1 MDALIRRSFFVNM
14 NCWALSLRC
23 RFLFHAIE
31 ILILTYYESFV
42 LVSSQGHFPRL
53 ENVGAFKKVS
63 IVPTEATCG
72 LPERSSFCH
81 SSVAIESILSC
92 TQRFCV
98 QECPYR
104 SSPSSYKLLLSEG
117 LGTCITEDKR
127 DLHPGSFSNASSFIF
142 HNHKDCFST
151 PHSLRLAAS
160 FTLTVWLKPEQ
171 EGVMCVIEKAVDGQT
186 VFKLTISEKEA
197 VFYYRTVNG
206 LQPPIKVMTLGRIL
220 VKKWIHL
227 SVQVYH
233 SRISFFLDGWED
245 DNTPFD
251 SRILVGTV
259 ADTDADGTLQIG
271 QSFTGLEQFVGRMQD
286 FRFYPVA
293 LTNRDI
299 LEVFSGKFPHL
310 HTQSECRCPGSHPRV
325 HPLIQR
331 YCIPNGADDTTND
344 RVLRLDAEAHPLYYI
359 NDDDIGTTWISSVFA
374 NTADLDHGV
383 SITIDLQNGQY
394 QVFYIILQ
402 FFSPLPEAVRI
413 ERKKRNDLNWED
425 WQYFAKNC
433 SIFGVDNNGSLE
445 KPDSV
450 NCLQLHSFTPYS
462 RGNLTFSVLTPEPN
476 HRPGYNDFYNTPSL
490 KEFVKATQV
499 RIHLH
504 GQYHTNESWVD
515 FRHRYYGINEITV
528 SGRCN
533 CHGHADNCD
542 SAVEPYR
549 CLCIKESYTEGN
561 NCDRCLPLYNDKP
574 FRPGDQVHAY
584 NCRPCQ
590 CYSHAVSCH
599 YDLAMDTFPQEHY
612 RGSGGVC
619 DNCQHNTAGRNC
631 ELCKDFHY
639 RQAGADLSAIDVC
652 KPCDCYATGTKNKS
666 LQCDSIGGQC
676 HCKRHVSGRQCN
688 QCQEGFYNLQ
698 QSNPDGCSPCNCNT
712 SGTVNGDITCHQN
725 SGQCKC
731 KANVIG
737 LRCDSCNF
745 GFKALRYS
753 NEDGCELC
761 WCNSH
766 GSVNQFCNPVSGQCN
781 CKERVKGLH
790 CDTCMDNFYGLDVTG
805 CKACECNVAGSFSG
819 AVCDAKTGQCACKPN
834 IGGRQCDECL
844 DGYYKVQ
851 ENDSFICLPC
861 NCDKAG
867 TVIGSLLCDK
877 STGQCPC
884 KAGVTGLQCSQCMLH
899 TYNLSMSNLLG
910 CQHCDCDALGTLAGT
925 VCDHVSGQCVC
936 LPQRQGRRCNEC
948 KPGFY
953 SSTSSVTGCLP
964 CVCHTAGSVNQ
975 VCDKLT
981 GQCIC
986 QDASVTGQ
994 TCERCKELYFG
1005 FDSVTGRCQP
1015 CNCHSAGAISGT
1027 CHLVTGQCFCKQ
1039 FVTGLKCDNCVPDAS
1054 NLDVHNLFGCSKTPF
1069 QQPPP
1074 AGEVLNS
1081 SVISLLWS
1089 PPDSPNSNRLTYQ
1102 LYRDE
1107 AEIYTTEDYHPYS
1120 VQTFTDTMLS
1130 PYTFYSY
1137 YIHVSNVHGFTRSVS
1152 VTYRTKSGI
1161 PMGSLHLNPFFPVGD
1176 HSVSLHWTSLSNY
1189 SGPIEKY
1196 ILTCTGFVDL
1206 QPCGQYEGLGTS
1218 AIIGN
1223 LIPFTKYV
1231 FSVQAC
1237 TSGGCLKSQPVTVIT
1252 AQAPP
1257 EGLHPPLVETIS
1269 STELAVEWSPPE
1281 KPNGI
1286 VIRYELYMRKK
1297 LKPAGN
1303 ILPLEIRIFQSSG
1316 WLSPQPVMESPNEN
1330 ALAPP
1335 QTTTTVTD
1343 LEPFTEYEF
1352 SVLAVNM
1359 AGSIS
1364 SDWISGQTG
1373 EAAPVFMP
1381 SPSVFPLSPYSL
1393 NVSWEKPEDNL
1404 ARGEVMGYSI
1414 NLMTEQRF
1422 LPPFSQVLH
1431 IAEAHELSYV
1441 AMGLKPY
1448 RTYNFTVTLCNQ
1460 IGCVTSEP
1468 GMGQTLAAAPRKISA
1483 PRVEGI
1489 NSTMVKINWNEPE
1502 ELNGPSP
1509 IYQVER
1515 MDASL
1520 TTWSAEVMKGIRFPG
1535 NGYYKFA
1542 SSTLPANTYFTGIKV
1557 KFRTREP
1564 DGLIFFSASPGNQEE
1579 YIALQLRSGRPYF
1592 LFDPQG
1598 SAVAVTP
1605 TNDGGKEYNDNS
1617 WHQIIATRIQ
1627 ALGNITVDG
1636 QYTGFSLATSG
1647 SNMIGE
1653 NTGVF
1658 VGGLP
1663 QGYPIV
1669 RKDVGMKMIVQK
1681 GFVGCLSDIYLK
1693 KVHTPYENWE
1703 SLNWE
1708 DAEEQNN
1715 VCHIW
1720 EGCPVVLAEG
1730 AHFLG
1735 KGFLELHSGVFS
1747 GGLEFK
1753 ISFKFRT
1760 DQLNGLLLFVYN
1772 KDGPDY
1778 LAIELKSG
1786 MLNIFLKTG
1795 TVFTQVDL
1803 WLGLSYCDGKWNK
1816 VTVNKEGSVVSASVN
1831 ELREQMLEPGVQELN
1846 VNSPVYVGG
1855 IPPEIQNFYK
1865 ELALEQ
1871 GFGGCMKDVKFAQGA
1886 VVNLASVSSSAV
1898 RVNLDGCLSTDS
1910 AVNCR
1915 GNDSILVY
1923 QGKEQSIYES
1933 GLQPFTE
1940 YLYRV
1945 VASNEGG
1952 SLPSAWT
1959 RVRTRESVPQNVPT
1973 PSRVHSINGY
1983 NIEVTWDKPA
1993 GVIGVIEKYI
2003 LKAYEEDGPNV
2014 PVTSAEL
2021 ADTSMLTGILTG
2033 LHPFTN
2039 YTVTLTAC
2047 TLGGCTE
2054 SLHALN
2060 ISTPQ
2065 EAPEDVQSP
2074 TAISFPTSLLMSWS
2088 PPKTPN
2094 GIITQYALYMNG
2106 VPIYLGNGT
2115 KYVVKDLT
2123 VFTPHQF
2130 LLTACTLAGC
2140 TNSSQVT
2147 LFTAQLPPSHVD
2159 APVLTVLDPRT
2170 IYVQW
2175 KEPVA
2180 ANRILDR
2187 YMIYIAKNGQNFT
2200 KWNVIYNSTELFLD
2214 FTIHQLF
2221 PGTEYLIKLAAC
2233 TAGGCSISEASTA
2246 ITDESTPEGVPA
2258 PKAQSYSSDSFNI
2271 SWTKP
2276 EYPNGIITSYGL
2288 YMDGVLM
2295 QNSSQLNC
2303 YAYGLA
2309 PWSLHSF
2316 RVQACTAKGCALGPL
2331 TEARTME
2338 ASPQGTIDVF
2348 ATVDGSKEIQ
2358 LKWLSPNNPNGKL
2371 AYTVLV
2377 TGLFYADQA
2386 NANYSIVN
2394 GTRMLCSSNES
2405 HVWVPIKGLI
2415 PFSNYT
2421 VQVNASNSQGS
2432 LISDAITVVM
2442 PPGAPD
2448 GMMPPRLSSAT
2459 PTSLQV
2465 VWSTPVRNNAPGA
2478 PRYRLQMQRRHSAGD
2493 ILDLLS
2499 SPTASLQHLVIDL
2512 QPYTEYEM
2520 RVVAS
2525 NDYGDAYSNWTS
2537 MTTAEDKPGH
2547 LDPPLVL
2554 NVTAKAASITWQ
2566 HPLKPNGIVT
2576 HYNIYQNGQL
2586 YATVLG
2592 TRSDCIVEDL
2602 RPYTVYVFQVEG
2614 CTSKGCSLSPKTPEI
2629 LTLPA
2634 APEDIP
2640 APQLYSDTPASVV
2653 ISWQPPACPNGL
2665 VENVTVERR
2674 VKGTEQISTV
2684 VTLPLSQSMSYIDQS
2699 TALSPWQKF
2708 EYRVLMSTLHG
2719 GTNSSAWSEVTTKPS
2734 RPAGVQPPDAEVLG
2748 PDSVKVSWKPPLIQN
2763 GEILNYE
2770 IRMPDPRIVIPGDT
2784 SSTLSHLVT
2793 NLIPYTNYSVTVI
2806 ACSGGD
2812 GFLGGCTESL
2822 PTNVATASTV
2832 PQGVSPLS
2840 VTPVSESFIAISWQP
2855 PLRPNGPY
2863 LRYELLRRKIQQP
2876 LASNPPEDLNLW
2888 HNIYS
2893 GTQWFYEDKGLSRYT
2908 TYEYKLIVH
2917 NKVGYTSS
2925 EEVIAT
2931 TLAGLPEKGS
2941 ILIARAVNHTAVE
2954 VEWSKPTLQDLQGDV
2969 AYYTLFLNSTG
2980 DGRSLKIQADV
2991 NSIVIGDLQPNT
3003 DYEIYFEVFNG
3014 AHSINSDVVH
3024 VTTSDGEPEG
3034 MLPPEVVIINST
3046 AVHVIWTSPSN
3057 PNGVVTEY
3065 SIYVNNKQYKTG
3077 MNKPGSLLLADLS
3090 PFTVYDIEIEACTMY
3105 ACVRSNG
3112 TQITTVED
3120 EPKQLSAPIIHVI
3133 GSRSLQINWASPEQ
3147 PNGIILGYE
3156 LLRKAWQRCTP
3167 SKTPRSSKSNRM
3179 CISLECKKHEDIC
3192 GEVCYHPELKV
3203 CCNGILHDNKPGFQ
3217 CCEDKYIPF
3226 ILNSPGVCC
3235 GGQVHAVQP
3244 KHLCCGGY
3252 YTKVSVG
3259 EVCCPNEEQNRVSV
3273 GVGDSCCQG
3282 MPYSISGNQICCG
3295 GTLHDSF
3302 NQQCCG
3308 GEVISTD
3315 LVCCGDE
3322 EKGTAH
3328 RPVTGMF
3335 CCGQEYVNKSDT
3347 ICCSGSSGES
3357 LAHVRKNDQVP
3368 VKCCETELI
3377 PKSEECCNGVGYNP
3391 LKYVCSDKISAGMVM
3406 KVKEECKANILCPL
3420 SMEATAH
3427 CGKCDFDPR
3436 ENICVWIKGS
3446 QNGTEKEMKGVCP
3459 AEEETVYTGSP
3470 KQHSFTDLNLQPFI
3484 TYEYRVAAWNS
3495 YGRGFSEISRAVTK
3509 QDVPQGVSPPKW
3521 AKVDNREDMILL
3533 NWEEPLQPNGL
3544 ILHYIIFRNGIEHFR
3559 GTEMSFTD
3567 TSGVQPYQE
3576 YSYQLRACTVAG
3588 CADSSKVVAVTVQ
3601 GVPES
3606 IQPPNISAL
3615 NSTALHLSWIAPK
3628 KPNGIIK
3635 EYQISQV
3642 GKGLIYTD
3650 TASRMQHTVSGL
3662 QPYTNYSFM
3671 LTACTS
3677 AGCASSQPLSG
3688 QTLQAAPHGIWPKP
3702 HHIIVSSTEVE
3713 IYWSE
3718 PKKPNGL
3725 ITEYRLFRDGEQ
3737 IFLCGST
3744 DLNFTD
3750 VNLQPNRRYVYQLEA
3765 STWGGTNTSD
3775 KYAIQ
3780 TPVGTPEKIH
3790 VPYNVTVIDAYSIFL
3805 AWDVPGIFIINVP
3818 LEYNILLNASSPT
3831 LLVKPVGHAQFALV
3845 HGLDPYTLYE
3855 IRIQACQNGGCGVGG
3870 QTYARTAEAPPRE
3883 LSPPVIKAMGSA
3895 VIEVKWAPPKKPNGI
3910 ITNYFIHR
3918 RPVGSQEELLLFI
3931 WAEGPLEFID
3941 ASDALQPFTL
3951 YEYRARAQNA
3961 VGSVDSLWAS
3971 AQTLEDSP
3979 WGMGAP
3985 WAQATSAYSVQLNWT
4000 QPVSPNGVISLYR
4013 VVYKEKHSDPT
4024 FTSPAVT
4031 ALTIA
4036 GAKHQAHLFGL
4047 KPFTTYNVRVIAVNN
4062 AGQVSSPWTSVR
4074 TLEAS
4079 PSGLSNFTV
4088 EKKENGRALLL
4099 KWSEPSQPNGV
4110 IKTYNIFS
4118 DDNLEYSGLSR
4129 QFLFKRLEP
4138 YTVYTLMLEACN
4150 AAGCTRSPPQPIQ
4163 TDEAPPV
4170 SQMAPVIQVVN
4181 ATNIELSWL
4190 QPINPNGKIIRYE
4203 VIQKCTKEN
4212 AAGYRATTE
4221 EDKIVFTEYNT
4232 ESKTFIYNDKGLQP
4246 WTRYEYKIRTW
4257 NAAGYTDS
4265 SWTVAKTSQTAPKG
4279 LAVPR
4284 LSLASVNPHKVLIS
4298 WDSPAQPNGILQS
4311 YRLLKNDV
4319 LYPFSFDAATFNYT
4333 DEDLLPYSMYSYM
4346 IVACTMGGCSTS
4358 EPATIQTL
4366 EAAPALVDPPS
4377 LQAVSA
4383 TQINASWAPP
4393 QIQNGDITK
4402 YILKLNN
4409 KEYYPGRSLHM
4420 LVSNLQPYTQYDFA
4434 LVACTAGGCTSS
4446 VSQSVM
4452 TMEAPPLNMEA
4463 PRLLVMGSES
4473 IEITWKLPA
4482 NPNGKITSYDLRR
4495 DGVLVY
4501 SGVETRYLD
4510 FTLLPGME
4518 YSYTVTANN
4527 SQGSVTS
4534 PPAHMK
4540 TNPSAPS
4547 GMLPPR
4553 LQAWSSKEILVAW
4566 DPPIKVNGDIR
4577 NYTISIHKPAE
4588 TGKKTVDLNASDVSF
4603 LRRSY
4608 IVAELQPYS
4617 RYEVQLQACTE
4628 LGCASS
4634 EWASVQTLEAPP
4646 ALQPAPLI
4654 EVQTPAGG
4662 FQMTSSVLWTG
4673 PQQPNG
4679 KILYYELYRRR
4690 TTQAHINLDLAL
4702 VYNGSS
4708 NSFKDDKLLPYTE
4721 YEYQVWAV
4729 NSAGRTPSG
4738 WSHCR
4743 TGPAPPEGLGAPL
4756 FDTVASTVAVV
4767 NIRPPLKPNGVVSIY
4782 RLFSNDTRGTDVVLS
4797 EGTATQQ
4804 TIHGL
4809 KPFTTYS
4816 IGVEACTC
4824 FNCCSKGPM
4833 AQITTQPAPPSE
4845 QPPPQIRTVSSRN
4858 ASFQWSAPQSPNGI
4872 VTSYELHVYMA
4883 CPLNLQPAVKA
4894 CSPGPTEVKYIGKG
4908 QSANVSNLEPYTTYN
4923 LRVVSYNSVG
4933 SSASE
4938 WIGFTTEKEPPRY
4951 LAPFSI
4957 VSNVSTIHIDW
4968 SRTFILNGRL
4978 KEYALIESGQRI
4990 YSGFDTEL
4998 YLPRTSDKTLLFQV
5012 TCLTDEGSAVTPVIK
5027 YNAGDGVGLILTT
5040 PGEKD
5045 KTESRRV
5052 KFYNEL
5058 WFAVLMVVLGLILLA
5073 VLLSLILQRKVHKQP
5088 YARDRP
5094 PLVPLQK
5101 RTSPMSVYS
5110 SGENHPFETIANTS
5124 DSSSS
5129 VTLKSYTMHFE
5140 GLADTKIPGAGAS
5153 SSNHS
5158 IHIASGSRRRSQ
5170 SQLNRT
5176 YSQASLHRSVSQL
5189 LSLYDKKSFAEDPP
5203 WDAIIHNHRTTSRGL
5218 YVDEEDF
5225 VNVIKGF
5232 STVTKEHT
5240 TFTDTHL

>member
-1 MDALIRRSFFVNM
+1 M

-23 RFLFHAIE
+23 RVLFHAIE
-31 ILILTYYESFV
+31 TLILTYYDSFV

-53 ENVGAFKKVS
+53 ENVGAFKNVS
-63 IVPTEATCG
+63 VVPTQATCG
-72 LPERSSFCH
+72 LPDRSTFCH
-81 SSVAIESILSC
+81 SSVAVESIMSC

-104 SSPSSYKLLLSEG
+104 SLPSSYKLLLPEG
-117 LGTCITEDKR
+117 LGTCVTEDNK

-151 PHSLRLAAS
+151 PRLLRLTAS

-171 EGVMCVIEKAVDGQT
+171 EGVMCVIEKAIDGQT
-186 VFKLTISEKEA
+186 VFKLTISEKETM
-197 VFYYRTVNG
+197 FYYRTVNG

-227 SVQVYH
+227 SVQVHH
-233 SRISFFLDGWED
+233 SRISFFLNGWED
-245 DNTPFD
+245 DSTPFD
-251 SRILVGTV
+251 SRILVGPV
-259 ADTDADGTLQIG
+259 ADGNADGTLQIG
-271 QSFTGLEQFVGRMQD
+271 QSFTGKSQTILVE
-286 FRFYPVA
+286 Y
-293 LTNRDI
+293 I

-374 NTADLDHGV
+374 NTVGLDRGV

-394 QVFYIILQ
+394 QVFYIVLQ
-402 FFSPLPEAVRI
+402 FFSPHPEAIRI
-413 ERKKRNDLNWED
+413 ERKKRDDLKWED

-433 SIFGVDNNGSLE
+433 SIFGMHNNGSLE

-450 NCLQLHSFTPYS
+450 NCLQLPRFTPYS

-490 KEFVKATQV
+490 QEFVKATQV
-499 RIHLH
+499 RIHLR
-504 GQYHTNESWVD
+504 GQYHTNESWVN
-515 FRHRYYGINEITV
+515 FRHRYYGVNEITV

-542 SAVEPYR
+542 TTMEPYR
-549 CLCIKESYTEGN
+549 CLCVKESYTEGN
-561 NCDRCLPLYNDKP
+561 NCDHCLPLYNDKP

-584 NCRPCQ
+584 NCKPCQ
-590 CYSHAVSCH
+590 CYGHAESCH
-599 YDLAMDTFPQEHY
+599 YDLAIDPFPQEYY

-666 LQCDSIGGQC
+666 LLCDNIGGQC
-676 HCKRHVSGRQCN
+676 NCKRHVSGRQCN

-712 SGTVNGDITCHQN
+712 SGTVDGDITCHQN

-737 LRCDSCNF
+737 LRCDNCNF

-753 NEDGCELC
+753 NEDGCEPC

-766 GSVNQFCNPVSGQCN
+766 GSVNQFCNPLTGQCN
-781 CKERVKGLH
+781 CKEQVKGLH
-790 CDTCMDNFYGLDVTG
+790 CDTCVDNFYGLDVTG
-805 CKACECNVAGSFSG
+805 CKACECNIAGSFSG
-819 AVCDAKTGQCACKPN
+819 TVCNAKTGQCACKPN
-834 IGGRQCDECL
+834 IGGRRCNRCL
-844 DGYYKVQ
+844 DGYHKVQ
-851 ENDSFICLPC
+851 DKHSFVCLPC
-861 NCDKAG
+861 DCDKAG
-867 TVIGSLLCDK
+867 TVNGSLLCDK

-884 KAGVTGLQCSQCMLH
+884 KAGVTGLQCNQCMLH

-925 VCDHVSGQCVC
+925 VCDHLSGQCVC
-936 LPQRQGRRCNEC
+936 LPHRQGRRCNEC

-953 SSTSSVTGCLP
+953 FSPSSVTGCLP
-964 CVCHTAGSVNQ
+964 CLCHVAGSVSQ
-975 VCDKLT
+975 VCDTLT
-981 GQCIC
+981 GQCTC

-994 TCERCKELYFG
+994 TCERCKEHYFG
-1005 FDSVTGRCQP
+1005 FDSVTGRCQH
-1015 CNCHSAGAISGT
+1015 CNCHPAGAISAT
-1027 CHLVTGQCFCKQ
+1027 CHLVTGQCVCKQ
-1039 FVTGLKCDNCVPDAS
+1039 FVTGLKCDNCAPDAS
-1054 NLDVHNLFGCSKTPF
+1054 NLDVHNLFGCSKTPL

-1074 AGEVLNS
+1074 TGEVLNS
-1081 SVISLLWS
+1081 SVISLSWNS
-1089 PPDSPNSNRLTYQ
+1089 PDSPNSNRLTYL

-1107 AEIYTTEDYHPYS
+1107 AEIYVVEDYYPYS
-1120 VQTFTDTMLS
+1120 IQTFIDTTLS

-1137 YIHVSNVHGFTRSVS
+1137 YIQASNIHGSTRSAS
-1152 VTYRTKSGI
+1152 VTYRTKSGT
-1161 PMGSLHLNPFFPVGD
+1161 PTGNLNLTPVFPVSH
-1176 HSVSLHWTSLSNY
+1176 HSVLLYWTAPSND

-1196 ILTCTGFVDL
+1196 ILTCTGLVDL
-1206 QPCGQYEGLGTS
+1206 QPCGQYEGLKTS
-1218 AIIGN
+1218 AIIWN
-1223 LIPFTKYV
+1223 LMPFTKYV

-1237 TSGGCLKSQPVTVIT
+1237 TSGGCLKGQPVTVIT

-1257 EGLHPPLVETIS
+1257 EGLLPPVIKTIS
-1269 STELAVEWSPPE
+1269 STELSVEWSPPA

-1286 VIRYELYMRKK
+1286 IIRYELYMRKSFENFIT
-1297 LKPAGN
+1297 P
-1303 ILPLEIRIFQSSG
+1303 EIRVFQSSG
-1316 WLSPQPVMESPNEN
+1316 WLSPQPVLESANEN

-1335 QTTTTVTD
+1335 QTSTTVTD
-1343 LEPFTEYEF
+1343 LEPFTKYEF
-1352 SVLAVNM
+1352 YVLAVNM
-1359 AGSIS
+1359 AGSTS
-1364 SDWISGQTG
+1364 SDWISGRTA

-1381 SPSVFPLSPYSL
+1381 APSVFPLSPYSL
-1393 NVSWEKPEDNL
+1393 NVSWEKPEDNIS
-1404 ARGEVMGYSI
+1404 RGEVIGYSI
-1414 NLMTEQRF
+1414 SLMTEQRF

-1431 IAEAHELSYV
+1431 IAEAYELSYV
-1441 AMGLKPY
+1441 ATGLKPY
-1448 RTYNFTVTLCNQ
+1448 RTYNFTITLCNQ
-1460 IGCVTSEP
+1460 IGCITSDP
-1468 GMGQTLAAAPRKISA
+1468 GMGQTLAAAPRKLAA
-1483 PRVEGI
+1483 PHVEGI
-1489 NSTMVKINWNEPE
+1489 NSTMVKITWSEPE

-1515 MDASL
+1515 MDSSL
-1520 TTWSAEVMKGIRFPG
+1520 ATMSAEVTKGIRFPG
-1535 NGYYKFA
+1535 NGYYRFA

-1557 KFRTREP
+1557 KFKTQEP

-1605 TNDGGKEYNDNS
+1605 ANDGGKEYNDNS

-1636 QYTGFSLATSG
+1636 QYTGNQSRFASLFCG
-1647 SNMIGE
+1647 STIIGE

-1658 VGGLP
+1658 VGGIP
-1663 QGYPIV
+1663 QGYSIV
-1669 RKDVGMKMIVQK
+1669 RRDK
-1681 GFVGCLSDIYLK
+1681 GFVGCLSDFFLK
-1693 KVHTPYENWE
+1693 KMHTPYENWE
-1703 SLNWE
+1703 SLDWQ

-1715 VCHIW
+1715 VYHIW
-1720 EGCPVVLAEG
+1720 EGCPTVLSEG

-1735 KGFLELHSGVFS
+1735 KGFLELHSDVFS
-1747 GGLEFK
+1747 GGQEFE

-1786 MLNIFLKTG
+1786 ILNVLLKTG

-1803 WLGLSYCDGKWNK
+1803 WLGLSYCDGKWKK
-1816 VTVNKEGSVVSASVN
+1816 VTVNKEGSVVSASMD
-1831 ELREQMLEPGVQELN
+1831 ELREQTLEPHVQQLK
-1846 VNSPVYVGG
+1846 VNSPVYIGG
-1855 IPPEIQNFYK
+1855 IPPEIQSFYK
-1865 ELALEQ
+1865 ELGPEQ
-1871 GFGGCMKDVKFAQGA
+1871 GFGGCMKDVKFTRGA

-1923 QGKEQSIYES
+1923 RGKEQSVYEN

-1952 SLPSAWT
+1952 SVSSVWT
-1959 RVRTRESVPQNVPT
+1959 HVRTRESVPQNVPT

-1983 NIEVTWDKPA
+1983 SIEVTWDKPA

-2014 PVTSAEL
+2014 PITSAEL
-2021 ADTSMLTGILTG
+2021 ADTTMLTGILTG

-2039 YTVTLTAC
+2039 YAVTLTAC
-2047 TLGGCTE
+2047 TLAGCTE

-2065 EAPEDVQSP
+2065 EAPEDVQP
-2074 TAISFPTSLLMSWS
+2074 ATAISFPTFLLMSWS

-2094 GIITQYALYMNG
+2094 GIITQYILYMNG
-2106 VPIYLGNGT
+2106 VPIYFGNGT
-2115 KYVVKDLT
+2115 QYVVKDLA

-2130 LLTACTLAGC
+2130 LLSACTLAGC

-2159 APVLTVLDPRT
+2159 APVLTVLDSRT

-2175 KEPVA
+2175 NEPIEV
-2180 ANRILDR
+2180 NGILDR
-2187 YMIYIAKNGQNFT
+2187 YILYIANNEQNFT

-2214 FTIHQLF
+2214 FTIQQLF
-2221 PGTEYLIKLAAC
+2221 PGTEYLVKLAAC
-2233 TAGGCSISEASTA
+2233 TGGGCSISEASTA
-2246 ITDESTPEGVPA
+2246 VTDESTPEGVPA

-2271 SWTKP
+2271 SWAKP

-2288 YMDGVLM
+2288 YMDGVLI

-2331 TEARTME
+2331 VEARTME
-2338 ASPQGTIDVF
+2338 AAPEGTVDMF
-2348 ATVDGSKEIQ
+2348 ATVDGSKEVQI
-2358 LKWLSPNNPNGKL
+2358 KWLAPSKPQGQL
-2371 AYTVLV
+2371 TYTVFV

-2386 NANYSIVN
+2386 DSNYSVVN
-2394 GTRMLCSSNES
+2394 GTWILHSSNES
-2405 HVWVPIKGLI
+2405 NVWVPIKGLI

-2432 LISDAITVVM
+2432 LISDAITIVM

-2448 GMMPPRLSSAT
+2448 GVMPPRLSSAT

-2465 VWSTPVRNNAPGA
+2465 VWSTPVRNNAPGT
-2478 PRYRLQMQRRHSAGD
+2478 PSYRLQMRRSHTTF
-2493 ILDLLS
+2493 LRRLLS
-2499 SPTASLQHLVIDL
+2499 SPTASLQHSVRDL

-2525 NDYGDAYSNWTS
+2525 NGYGNAYSDWTS
-2537 MTTAEDKPGH
+2537 MTTAEDKPGP

-2554 NVTAKAASITWQ
+2554 NVTSRAANITWQ
-2566 HPLKPNGIVT
+2566 HPLKKNGIIT

-2586 YATVLG
+2586 HATVLG
-2592 TRSDCIVEDL
+2592 NRSNCTVEDL
-2602 RPYTVYVFQVEG
+2602 HPYTLYVFQVEG
-2614 CTSKGCSLSPKTPEI
+2614 CTSKGCSLSPKTPSI
-2629 LTLPA
+2629 HTLPD
-2634 APEDIP
+2634 APEGIH
-2640 APQLYSDTPASVV
+2640 APELYSDTPTSVV
-2653 ISWQPPACPNGL
+2653 ISWQPPAYPNGL
-2665 VENVTVERR
+2665 VENLTIERR

-2708 EYRVLMSTLHG
+2708 EYRILMNTLHG
-2719 GTNSSAWSEVTTKPS
+2719 GMNSSAWSEVTTRPS

-2748 PDSVKVSWKPPLIQN
+2748 PHSVKVSWKPPLIQN

-2770 IRMPDPRIVIPGDT
+2770 IRMPDPRIVIAVNT
-2784 SSTLSHLVT
+2784 SSMLSHVVT
-2793 NLIPYTNYSVTVI
+2793 NLIPYTNYSVTLI
-2806 ACSGGD
+2806 ACTGGD

-2822 PTNVATASTV
+2822 PTSVTTPSTV
-2832 PQGVSPLS
+2832 PQGISPLS
-2840 VTPVSESFIAISWQP
+2840 VTPISESFIALSWQP
-2855 PLRPNGPY
+2855 PLRPNGPH

-2917 NKVGYTSS
+2917 NEVGYTSS

-2941 ILIARAVNHTAVE
+2941 IIIARAVNHTAVE

-2969 AYYTLFLNSTG
+2969 MYYILFLNSTA
-2980 DGRSLKIQADV
+2980 DRRSLRIQA
-2991 NSIVIGDLQPNT
+2991 NENYTVIGDLQPNT
-3003 DYEIYFEVFNG
+3003 EYQIFFQVFNG
-3014 AHSINSDVVH
+3014 AHSINSEVVR

-3034 MLPPEVVIINST
+3034 MFPPEVVIINST
-3046 AVHVIWTSPSN
+3046 AVRVIWTSPSN

-3077 MNKPGSLLLADLS
+3077 MNEPGSFLLADLS
-3090 PFTVYDIEIEACTMY
+3090 PFTVYNIQIEACTVY
-3105 ACVRSNG
+3105 ACVKSNG

-3120 EPKQLSAPIIHVI
+3120 EPKQLAAPIIHVI
-3133 GSRSLQINWASPEQ
+3133 GSRSLQINWVSPGQ
-3147 PNGIILGYE
+3147 PNGIILGYD
-3156 LLRKAWQRCTP
+3156 LLRTALKRCAP
-3167 SKTPRSSKSNRM
+3167 AAGSSKSNRM
-3179 CISLECKKHEDIC
+3179 CIPLECKKHENIC
-3192 GEVCYHPELKV
+3192 GEECYHPELKV

-3235 GGQVHAVQP
+3235 GGQIHAVQP
-3244 KHLCCGGY
+3244 KHQCCGGY
-3252 YTKVSVG
+3252 YTRVLVG

-3273 GVGDSCCQG
+3273 GIGDSCCQG
-3282 MPYSISGNQICCG
+3282 MPYSTSGNQICCG
-3295 GTLHDSF
+3295 GSLHDSF

-3308 GEVISTD
+3308 GEVVSTA

-3328 RPVTGMF
+3328 RPLTGMF
-3335 CCGQEYVNKSDT
+3335 CCGQEYVNVSDT

-3391 LKYVCSDKISAGMVM
+3391 LKYVCSDKISAGMMM

-3420 SMEATAH
+3420 SMEKTAH

-3436 ENICVWIKGS
+3436 ENICAWIKS
-3446 QNGTEKEMKGVCP
+3446 SRSATEKEIKEGVCP
-3459 AEEETVYTGSP
+3459 AEEETVYTGS
-3470 KQHSFTDLNLQPFI
+3470 QNHYSFTDLNLEPFI

-3509 QDVPQGVSPPKW
+3509 QDVPQRVSPPKW

-3544 ILHYIIFRNGIEHFR
+3544 IIHYIILRDGIERFR
-3559 GTEMSFTD
+3559 GTETSFRD
-3567 TSGVQPYQE
+3567 TSGIQPYQE

-3588 CADSSKVVAVTVQ
+3588 CTDSSKVVAVTVQ

-3606 IQPPNISAL
+3606 VQPPDVSAL
-3615 NSTALHLSWIAPK
+3615 NSTALYLSWTAPK
-3628 KPNGIIK
+3628 KPNGIIR

-3650 TASRMQHTVSGL
+3650 TGSKMQHTVSGL
-3662 QPYTNYSFM
+3662 QPYTNYSFK

-3688 QTLQAAPHGIWPKP
+3688 QTLQSAPHGVWPKP

-3713 IYWSE
+3713 IYWTE

-3725 ITEYRLFRDGEQ
+3725 ITQYQLFRDGEQ
-3737 IFLCGST
+3737 IFLGGSR

-3750 VNLQPNRRYVYQLEA
+3750 VNLQPNSRYVYQLEA
-3765 STWGGTNTSD
+3765 STWGGSNTSD
-3775 KYAIQ
+3775 KYVIQ

-3790 VPYNVTVIDAYSIFL
+3790 VPYNVTVIDAYSMFL
-3805 AWDVPGIFIINVP
+3805 AWDTPGIFAVSTP
-3818 LEYNILLNASSPT
+3818 LEYNILLNASSPA
-3831 LLVKPVGHAQFALV
+3831 LLVKPAGQEHFAFV
-3845 HGLDPYTLYE
+3845 DGLDPYTLYE
-3855 IRIQACQNGGCGVGG
+3855 IRLQACQNGGCGVGG
-3870 QTYARTAEAPPRE
+3870 RTYSRTAEAPPSG
-3883 LSPPVIKAMGSA
+3883 LSPPIVKAMGSA
-3895 VIEVKWAPPKKPNGI
+3895 LIEVKWAPPKTPNGI

-3931 WAEGPLEFID
+3931 WTEGALKFVD

-3951 YEYRARAQNA
+3951 YEYRIRAQNA

-3971 AQTLEDSP
+3971 TRTLEASP

-3985 WAQATSAYSVQLNWT
+3985 EAQATSPYSVRLNWT

-4013 VVYKEKHSDPT
+4013 VVYQEKHSDPT
-4024 FTSPAVT
+4024 LSIPAVT
-4031 ALTIA
+4031 ALTVM
-4036 GAKHQAHLFGL
+4036 GTKHQAHLFGL
-4047 KPFTTYNVRVIAVNN
+4047 KPFTTYHIHVIAVNN

-4099 KWSEPSQPNGV
+4099 KWSEPSKPNGV

-4129 QFLFKRLEP
+4129 QFLFRRLEP
-4138 YTVYTLMLEACN
+4138 YTMYTLVLEACN
-4150 AAGCTRSPPQPIQ
+4150 AAGCTRSLPQPIR

-4170 SQMAPVIQVVN
+4170 SQMAPVIQAVN

-4190 QPINPNGKIIRYE
+4190 EPINPNGKIIRYE
-4203 VIQKCTKEN
+4203 VIHRCTKEN
-4212 AAGYRATTE
+4212 AAGYRATM
-4221 EDKIVFTEYNT
+4221 EDEKIVFTEYNT
-4232 ESKTFIYNDKGLQP
+4232 ESNAFVYNDKGLQP

-4265 SWTVAKTSQTAPKG
+4265 SWTVARTSQTAPKG
-4279 LAVPR
+4279 LSAPR
-4284 LSLASVNPHKVLIS
+4284 LSLASDNPHKVLIS
-4298 WDSPAQPNGILQS
+4298 WAAPAQPNGILQS
-4311 YRLLKNDV
+4311 YRLLKNDA

-4333 DEDLLPYSMYSYM
+4333 DEDLLPYSLYSYA

-4358 EPATIQTL
+4358 EPAVIRTL
-4366 EAAPALVDPPS
+4366 EAAPAVVDPPS

-4383 TQINASWAPP
+4383 TQVNASWAPP

-4402 YILKLNN
+4402 YILKINN
-4409 KEYYPGRSLHM
+4409 EEYYPGKNLQM

-4446 VSQSVM
+4446 IFQSVM

-4473 IEITWKLPA
+4473 IEITWKSPA
-4482 NPNGKITSYDLRR
+4482 NPNGKITSYELRR
-4495 DGVLVY
+4495 DGVLIY
-4501 SGVETRYLD
+4501 SGLETRYLD
-4510 FTLLPGME
+4510 FTLTPGME

-4534 PPAHMK
+4534 PSAQIK

-4577 NYTISIHKPAE
+4577 NYTVSIHKPAE
-4588 TGKKTVDLNASDVSF
+4588 TRKRRVDFDASHTSF
-4603 LRRSY
+4603 VRRSY
-4608 IVAELQPYS
+4608 IVAGLEPYS

-4646 ALQPAPLI
+4646 AAQPAPLI
-4654 EVQTPAGG
+4654 EIQTRTGG
-4662 FQMTSSVLWTG
+4662 FQPASSVLWTG

-4690 TTQAHINLDLAL
+4690 ASQAHVNLELVL
-4702 VYNGSS
+4702 VYNGTSA
-4708 NSFKDDKLLPYTE
+4708 FFRDDQLMPYTE
-4721 YEYQVWAV
+4721 YEYQVWSV

-4738 WSHCR
+4738 WSRCR

-4756 FDTVASTVAVV
+4756 FHMVASTVAVV
-4767 NIRPPLKPNGVVSIY
+4767 NINPPLKPNGVVSIY
-4782 RLFSNDTRGTDVVLS
+4782 RLFSNDTRGNEVVLS

-4845 QPPPQIRTVSSRN
+4845 QPPPQIRTVTSRN

-4894 CSPGPTEVKYIGKG
+4894 CSPGPTEVKYTGNG

-4938 WIGFTTEKEPPRY
+4938 WVGFTTEKEPPRY
-4951 LAPFSI
+4951 MAPFS
-4957 VSNVSTIHIDW
+4957 VLSNLSTIHIDW
-4968 SRTFILNGRL
+4968 SRTFVLNGRL
-4978 KEYALIESGQRI
+4978 KEYALTESGQRI

-4998 YLPRTSDKTLLFQV
+4998 YLPRTSDKTFLFQV
-5012 TCLTDEGSAVTPVIK
+5012 TCITDEGSAMTPVIK
-5027 YNAGDGVGLILTT
+5027 YSAGDGLGNYGL
-5040 PGEKD
+5040 E
-5045 KTESRRV
+5045 
-5052 KFYNEL
+5052 
-5058 WFAVLMVVLGLILLA
+5058 
-5073 VLLSLILQRKVHKQP
+5073 
-5088 YARDRP
+5088 
-5094 PLVPLQK
+5094 
-5101 RTSPMSVYS
+5101 
-5110 SGENHPFETIANTS
+5110 
-5124 DSSSS
+5124 
-5129 VTLKSYTMHFE
+5129 
-5140 GLADTKIPGAGAS
+5140 DTKIPGAGSPTSNRGVHNAS
-5153 SSNHS
+5153 R
-5158 IHIASGSRRRSQ
+5158 ARRPSQ
-5170 SQLNRT
+5170 SQLSRT

-5189 LSLYDKKSFAEDPP
+5189 LDIYDKKPLVDDSP
-5203 WDAIIHNHRTTSRGL
+5203 WDAIIRNHRTG
-5218 YVDEEDF
+5218 DEEDL

>member
-1 MDALIRRSFFVNM
+1 M

-31 ILILTYYESFV
+31 TLILTYYDSFV

-53 ENVGAFKKVS
+53 ENVGAFKNVS
-63 IVPTEATCG
+63 TVPTQATCG
-72 LPERSSFCH
+72 LPHRSTFCH
-81 SSVAIESILSC
+81 SSVAVESIMSC

-127 DLHPGSFSNASSFIF
+127 DLQPGSFSNASSFIF

-151 PHSLRLAAS
+151 PRSLRLAAS

-171 EGVMCVIEKAVDGQT
+171 EGVMCVIEKAIDGQT
-186 VFKLTISEKEA
+186 VFKLTISEKETM
-197 VFYYRTVNG
+197 FYYRTVNG

-227 SVQVYH
+227 SVQVHH
-233 SRISFFLDGWED
+233 SRISFFLNGWED

-259 ADTDADGTLQIG
+259 ADTDADGTLKIG
-271 QSFTGLEQFVGRMQD
+271 QSFTGKSCSILRHK
-286 FRFYPVA
+286 VA
-293 LTNRDI
+293 LFNHVCNYFFICCDRDI

-325 HPLIQR
+325 HPLVQR

-344 RVLRLDAEAHPLYYI
+344 RVLRLNAEAHPLYYI

-374 NTADLDHGV
+374 NTAGLDHGI

-402 FFSPLPEAVRI
+402 FFSPQPEAIRI
-413 ERKKRNDLNWED
+413 ERKKRDDLNWED

-433 SIFGVDNNGSLE
+433 SIFGMDNNGSLE
-445 KPDSV
+445 QPDSV
-450 NCLQLHSFTPYS
+450 NCLQLPSFTPYS

-490 KEFVKATQV
+490 QEFVKATQV
-499 RIHLH
+499 RIHLR
-504 GQYHTNESWVD
+504 GQYHTNESWVN
-515 FRHRYYGINEITV
+515 FRHRYYGVNEVTV

-542 SAVEPYR
+542 TAMEPYR
-549 CLCIKESYTEGN
+549 CLCLKESYTEGN

-584 NCRPCQ
+584 NCKPCQ

-599 YDLAMDTFPQEHY
+599 YDFAVDPFPQEHY

-639 RQAGADLSAIDVC
+639 RQAGADLSAVDVC

-666 LQCDSIGGQC
+666 LLCDNIGGQC
-676 HCKRHVSGRQCN
+676 NCKRHVSGRQCN

-753 NEDGCELC
+753 NEDGCEPC

-766 GSVNQFCNPVSGQCN
+766 GSVNQFCNPLSGQCS

-805 CKACECNVAGSFSG
+805 CKACECNIAGSFSG
-819 AVCDAKTGQCACKPN
+819 TVCDAKTGQCACKPN
-834 IGGRQCDECL
+834 IGGRQCNQCL
-844 DGYYKVQ
+844 DGYHKVQ
-851 ENDSFICLPC
+851 ENLSFVCLPC

-867 TVIGSLLCDK
+867 TVDGSLLCDK

-884 KAGVTGLQCSQCMLH
+884 KAGVTGLQCSRCMLH
-899 TYNLSMSNLLG
+899 MYNLSMSNLLG
-910 CQHCDCDALGTLAGT
+910 CQRCDCDALGTLAGT
-925 VCDHVSGQCVC
+925 VCDHISGQCVC

-953 SSTSSVTGCLP
+953 FSPSSVTGCLP
-964 CVCHTAGSVNQ
+964 CLCHIAGSVNQ
-975 VCDKLT
+975 ICDKLT

-1005 FDSVTGRCQP
+1005 FDSVTGRCQH
-1015 CNCHSAGAISGT
+1015 CNCHPAGAISGT
-1027 CHLVTGQCFCKQ
+1027 CHLVTGQCVCKQ

-1074 AGEVLNS
+1074 TGEVVNS
-1081 SVISLLWS
+1081 SVISLSWS
-1089 PPDSPNSNRLTYQ
+1089 SPDSPNSNRLTYQ

-1107 AEIYTTEDYHPYS
+1107 IEIYTTEDYHPYS

-1137 YIHVSNVHGFTRSVS
+1137 YIQASNVHGFTKSAS
-1152 VTYRTKSGI
+1152 VTYRTPSGM
-1161 PMGSLHLNPFFPVGD
+1161 PTGSLHLNPVFPVSH
-1176 HSVSLHWTSLSNY
+1176 HSVLLYWTSLSND

-1196 ILTCTGFVDL
+1196 ILTCTRLVDL
-1206 QPCGQYEGLGTS
+1206 QPCGQYEGLKTS
-1218 AIIGN
+1218 AIIWN

-1257 EGLHPPLVETIS
+1257 EGLQPPVIETIMKILQRNS
-1269 STELAVEWSPPE
+1269 NIFSKLKTETHTHTHTHPSYP
-1281 KPNGI
+1281 I
-1286 VIRYELYMRKK
+1286 VCSKRLVLNSHSKIPYPFYCLKCVTNTMRK
-1297 LKPAGN
+1297 LALHTLLTYECYYIN
-1303 ILPLEIRIFQSSG
+1303 FISAPL
-1316 WLSPQPVMESPNEN
+1316 
-1330 ALAPP
+1330 
-1335 QTTTTVTD
+1335 
-1343 LEPFTEYEF
+1343 
-1352 SVLAVNM
+1352 
-1359 AGSIS
+1359 
-1364 SDWISGQTG
+1364 
-1373 EAAPVFMP
+1373 FMP
-1381 SPSVFPLSPYSL
+1381 SPLVVPLSPYSL

-1414 NLMTEQRF
+1414 SLVTEQSF

-1441 AMGLKPY
+1441 ATGLKPY

-1468 GMGQTLAAAPRKISA
+1468 GMGQTLAAAPRKLRA

-1515 MDASL
+1515 MDSSL
-1520 TTWSAEVMKGIRFPG
+1520 ATFNTEVMKGIRFPG
-1535 NGYYKFA
+1535 NGYYRFT

-1557 KFRTREP
+1557 KFRTQEP

-1636 QYTGFSLATSG
+1636 QYTGSSLATSG
-1647 SNMIGE
+1647 STIIGE

-1663 QGYPIV
+1663 QDYTVV
-1669 RKDVGMKMIVQK
+1669 RKDVVQK
-1681 GFVGCLSDIYLK
+1681 GFVGCLSDIFLK
-1693 KVHTPYENWE
+1693 KTHTPFENWE
-1703 SLNWE
+1703 YLNWQ

-1715 VCHIW
+1715 VYHVW
-1720 EGCPVVLAEG
+1720 EGCPIVLSKG

-1747 GGLEFK
+1747 GGLEFE

-1786 MLNIFLKTG
+1786 ILNIFLKTG
-1795 TVFTQVDL
+1795 IIFTQVDL

-1816 VTVNKEGSVVSASVN
+1816 VTVNKEGSVVSASMN
-1831 ELREQMLEPGVQELN
+1831 ELREQTLEPRVQQLK

-1855 IPPEIQNFYK
+1855 IPPEIQNFFK
-1865 ELALEQ
+1865 ELGLEQ
-1871 GFGGCMKDVKFAQGA
+1871 GFGGCLKDVKFTRGA

-1923 QGKEQSIYES
+1923 RGKEQSVYES

-1952 SLPSAWT
+1952 SVSSVWT
-1959 RVRTRESVPQNVPT
+1959 HVRTRESVPQNVPT

-1983 NIEVTWDKPA
+1983 SIEVTWDKPA

-2003 LKAYEEDGPNV
+2003 LKAYEEDGPSV
-2014 PVTSAEL
+2014 PIASAEL

-2039 YTVTLTAC
+2039 YAVTLTAC
-2047 TLGGCTE
+2047 TLAGCTE

-2065 EAPEDVQSP
+2065 EAPEDVQPP
-2074 TAISFPTSLLMSWS
+2074 TATSFPTFLMMNWS
-2088 PPKTPN
+2088 PPKKPN
-2094 GIITQYALYMNG
+2094 GIITQYTLYMNG
-2106 VPIYLGNGT
+2106 VPIYSGNGT
-2115 KYVVKDLT
+2115 KYVVKDLA

-2159 APVLTVLDPRT
+2159 APLLMVLDSRT

-2175 KEPVA
+2175 KEPAEV
-2180 ANRILDR
+2180 NGILDR
-2187 YMIYIAKNGQNFT
+2187 YIIYIANNEQNFT

-2214 FTIHQLF
+2214 FTIQQLF

-2233 TAGGCSISEASTA
+2233 TGGGCSISEASTA

-2258 PKAQSYSSDSFNI
+2258 PKAQSYSSESFNI

-2276 EYPNGIITSYGL
+2276 EYPNGVITSYGL

-2295 QNSSQLNC
+2295 QNSSQLSC
-2303 YAYGLA
+2303 YAYGLP

-2316 RVQACTAKGCALGPL
+2316 RVQACTAKGCAFGPL
-2331 TEARTME
+2331 VEARTME
-2338 ASPQGTIDVF
+2338 AFPEGTVDIF
-2348 ATVDGSKEIQ
+2348 ATVDGSKEVQ
-2358 LKWLSPNNPNGKL
+2358 LKWLAPDKPNGKL
-2371 AYTVLV
+2371 TYTVLV

-2405 HVWVPIKGLI
+2405 NVWVPIKGLI

-2448 GMMPPRLSSAT
+2448 GVMPPRLSSAT

-2478 PRYRLQMQRRHSAGD
+2478 PSYGLQMRRRHSAGD

-2499 SPTASLQHLVIDL
+2499 SPTASLQHRVGDL
-2512 QPYTEYEM
+2512 QPHTEYEM

-2525 NDYGDAYSNWTS
+2525 NGYGNAYSNWTA
-2537 MTTAEDKPGH
+2537 MTTAEDKPGP
-2547 LDPPLVL
+2547 LDPPLLL
-2554 NVTAKAASITWQ
+2554 NVTARAASITWQ
-2566 HPLKPNGIVT
+2566 HPLKPNGIIT

-2586 YATVLG
+2586 HDTVLG
-2592 TRSDCIVEDL
+2592 TRSNCTLEDL
-2602 RPYTVYVFQVEG
+2602 HPFTVYVFQVEG
-2614 CTSKGCSLSPKTPEI
+2614 CTSKGCSLSTETPAI
-2629 LTLPA
+2629 QTLPD

-2640 APQLYSDTPASVV
+2640 APELYSDTPTSVV
-2653 ISWQPPACPNGL
+2653 ISWQLPVHTNGL
-2665 VENVTVERR
+2665 VENVTIERR

-2708 EYRVLMSTLHG
+2708 EYRILMSTLHG
-2719 GTNSSAWSEVTTKPS
+2719 GTNSSAWSEVTTRPS

-2748 PDSVKVSWKPPLIQN
+2748 PHSVKVSWKPPLIQN

-2770 IRMPDPRIVIPGDT
+2770 IRMPDPRIVIIGNT

-2822 PTNVATASTV
+2822 PTSVTTPSTV
-2832 PQGVSPLS
+2832 PQSVSPLS
-2840 VTPVSESFIAISWQP
+2840 VTPISESFIAISWQP
-2855 PLRPNGPY
+2855 PLRPNGPH

-2917 NKVGYTSS
+2917 NEVGYTSS
-2925 EEVIAT
+2925 EGVIAT

-2969 AYYTLFLNSTG
+2969 AYYTLFLNSTD
-2980 DGRSLKIQADV
+2980 DGRSLRIQADV

-3003 DYEIYFEVFNG
+3003 EYQIFFQVFNG
-3014 AHSINSDVVH
+3014 AHSINSEVVH

-3034 MLPPEVVIINST
+3034 MFPPEVVIINST
-3046 AVHVIWTSPSN
+3046 AVRVIWTSPSN

-3065 SIYVNNKQYKTG
+3065 SIYVNNKQHKTG
-3077 MNKPGSLLLADLS
+3077 MNEPGSFLLTALS
-3090 PFTVYDIEIEACTMY
+3090 PFTVYDIQIEACTVY

-3120 EPKQLSAPIIHVI
+3120 EPKQLSAPIIHII

-3156 LLRKAWQRCTP
+3156 LLRKVWQRCTT
-3167 SKTPRSSKSNRM
+3167 SKTPKSSKSNRM
-3179 CISLECKKHEDIC
+3179 CISLECEKHENIC

-3235 GGQVHAVQP
+3235 GGQIHAVKP
-3244 KHLCCGGY
+3244 KHWCCGGY
-3252 YTKVSVG
+3252 YTRVLVG
-3259 EVCCPNEEQNRVSV
+3259 EVCCPNKEQNRVSV
-3273 GVGDSCCQG
+3273 GIGDSCCQG
-3282 MPYSISGNQICCG
+3282 MPYSTLGNQICCAG
-3295 GTLHDSF
+3295 SLHDSF

-3315 LVCCGDE
+3315 LVCCGNE
-3322 EKGTAH
+3322 EAGTAH
-3328 RPVTGMF
+3328 KPLTGMY

-3391 LKYVCSDKISAGMVM
+3391 LKYVCSDKISAGMMM
-3406 KVKEECKANILCPL
+3406 KVKEECKANIICPL
-3420 SMEATAH
+3420 SMEATAN
-3427 CGKCDFDPR
+3427 CGKCDFDPS
-3436 ENICVWIKGS
+3436 ENICAWIKGS
-3446 QNGTEKEMKGVCP
+3446 QSATEKELKEGVCP
-3459 AEEETVYTGSP
+3459 AEEETVYTGNP
-3470 KQHSFTDLNLQPFI
+3470 NQYSFTDLNLEPFI
-3484 TYEYRVAAWNS
+3484 AYEYRVAAWNS
-3495 YGRGFSEISRAVTK
+3495 YGKGFSEISRAVTK
-3509 QDVPQGVSPPKW
+3509 QDAPQGVSPPKW
-3521 AKVDNREDMILL
+3521 AKVDNREDMIHL

-3544 ILHYIIFRNGIEHFR
+3544 IIHYIILRNGIERFR

-3567 TSGVQPYQE
+3567 TSGIQPYQE

-3588 CADSSKVVAVTVQ
+3588 CTDSSKVVAVTVQ

-3606 IQPPNISAL
+3606 VQPPDVSAL

-3628 KPNGIIK
+3628 KPNGIIR

-3650 TASRMQHTVSGL
+3650 AASRMQHTVSGL
-3662 QPYTNYSFM
+3662 QPYTSYSFM
-3671 LTACTS
+3671 LTACTA
-3677 AGCASSQPLSG
+3677 AGCASSKPRSG
-3688 QTLQAAPHGIWPKP
+3688 QTSQAAPLGVWPKP

-3725 ITEYRLFRDGEQ
+3725 ITQYRLFRDGEQ
-3737 IFLCGST
+3737 IFLGGNT

-3750 VNLQPNRRYVYQLEA
+3750 VNLQPNSRYVYQLEA
-3765 STWGGTNTSD
+3765 STWGGRNTSD
-3775 KYAIQ
+3775 KYVIQ
-3780 TPVGTPEKIH
+3780 TPVETPEKIH

-3805 AWDVPGIFIINVP
+3805 AWDVPGIFIARVP

-3831 LLVKPVGHAQFALV
+3831 LLVKPVGHAHFAFV
-3845 HGLDPYTLYE
+3845 DGLDPYTLYE
-3855 IRIQACQNGGCGVGG
+3855 IRIQACQNGGCGVSG
-3870 QTYARTAEAPPRE
+3870 QIYSRTAEAPPRE
-3883 LSPPVIKAMGSA
+3883 LSPPVVKAMGSA
-3895 VIEVKWAPPKKPNGI
+3895 LIEVKWAPPKKPNGI

-3918 RPVGSQEELLLFI
+3918 RPLGTQEELLLFI
-3931 WAEGPLEFID
+3931 WAKGALEFID

-3951 YEYRARAQNA
+3951 YEYRVRAQNA

-3971 AQTLEDSP
+3971 TQTLEASP
-3979 WGMGAP
+3979 GSMEAP
-3985 WAQATSAYSVQLNWT
+3985 WAQATSAYSVRLNWT

-4013 VVYKEKHSDPT
+4013 VVYQEKRSDPT
-4024 FTSPAVT
+4024 FSIPAVT
-4031 ALTIA
+4031 ALTVM
-4036 GAKHQAHLFGL
+4036 GTKHQAHLFGL
-4047 KPFTTYNVRVIAVNN
+4047 KPFTTYHIHVIAVNN

-4129 QFLFKRLEP
+4129 QFLFRRLEP
-4138 YTVYTLMLEACN
+4138 YTLYTLVLEACN
-4150 AAGCTRSPPQPIQ
+4150 AAGCTHSPPQPIR

-4170 SQMAPVIQVVN
+4170 SQMAPVIQSVN
-4181 ATNIELSWL
+4181 ATNVELSWL

-4203 VIQKCTKEN
+4203 VIHRCTKEN

-4221 EDKIVFTEYNT
+4221 DEKIVFTEYNT
-4232 ESKTFIYNDKGLQP
+4232 ESNTFIYNDKGLQP

-4257 NAAGYTDS
+4257 NAAGYADS

-4279 LAVPR
+4279 LAAPR
-4284 LSLASVNPHKVLIS
+4284 LSLASVNPRKVLIS
-4298 WDSPAQPNGILQS
+4298 WASPSQPNGILQS

-4333 DEDLLPYSMYSYM
+4333 DEDLLPYSMYSYA

-4358 EPATIQTL
+4358 EPAAIQTL
-4366 EAAPALVDPPS
+4366 EAAPAIVDPPS

-4393 QIQNGDITK
+4393 QIQNGDITR

-4409 KEYYPGRSLHM
+4409 EEYYPGKSLQM

-4446 VSQSVM
+4446 ISQSVM

-4482 NPNGKITSYDLRR
+4482 NPNGKITSYELRR

-4501 SGVETRYLD
+4501 SGLETRYLD
-4510 FTLLPGME
+4510 FTLTPGME

-4534 PPAHMK
+4534 SSAQIK

-4566 DPPIKVNGDIR
+4566 DPPIKVNGDIK

-4588 TGKKTVDLNASDVSF
+4588 TGKKTVDFDASHVSF

-4646 ALQPAPLI
+4646 TAQPAPLI
-4654 EVQTPAGG
+4654 EIQTTAGG
-4662 FQMTSSVLWTG
+4662 FQLTSSILWTG

-4690 TTQAHINLDLAL
+4690 TTQVHINLDLAL

-4708 NSFKDDKLLPYTE
+4708 TSFKDDKLLPYTE
-4721 YEYQVWAV
+4721 YEYQVWSV
-4729 NSAGRTPSG
+4729 NSAGRTPSS
-4738 WSHCR
+4738 WSRCR

-4756 FDTVASTVAVV
+4756 FNTVASTVAVV
-4767 NIRPPLKPNGVVSIY
+4767 NISPPLKPNGVVSIY
-4782 RLFSNDTRGTDVVLS
+4782 RLFSNDTRGTNVVLS

-4845 QPPPQIRTVSSRN
+4845 QPPPQIRTVTSRN
-4858 ASFQWSAPQSPNGI
+4858 ASFQWSGPQSPNGI

-4894 CSPGPTEVKYIGKG
+4894 CSPGPTEVRYTGKG

-4951 LAPFSI
+4951 TAPFSV
-4957 VSNVSTIHIDW
+4957 VSNLSTIHIDW
-4968 SRTFILNGRL
+4968 SRTFVLNGRL
-4978 KEYALIESGQRI
+4978 KEYALTESGQRI

-4998 YLPRTSDKTLLFQV
+4998 YLPRTSDKTFLFQV
-5012 TCLTDEGSAVTPVIK
+5012 TCITDEGSAITPVIK
-5027 YNAGDGVGLILTT
+5027 YSTGDGVG
-5040 PGEKD
+5040 K
-5045 KTESRRV
+5045 
-5052 KFYNEL
+5052 Y
-5058 WFAVLMVVLGLILLA
+5058 
-5073 VLLSLILQRKVHKQP
+5073 
-5088 YARDRP
+5088 
-5094 PLVPLQK
+5094 
-5101 RTSPMSVYS
+5101 
-5110 SGENHPFETIANTS
+5110 
-5124 DSSSS
+5124 
-5129 VTLKSYTMHFE
+5129 
-5140 GLADTKIPGAGAS
+5140 GLADTKIPGAGS
-5153 SSNHS
+5153 PMNNRCVR
-5158 IHIASGSRRRSQ
+5158 ITSGMRRPSH
-5170 SQLNRT
+5170 SQLNHT

-5189 LSLYDKKSFAEDPP
+5189 LDLYDKKSLVEESP
-5203 WDAIIHNHRTTSRGL
+5203 WDAIMHGVCN
-5218 YVDEEDF
+5218 EDDL

>member
-1 MDALIRRSFFVNM
+1 
-14 NCWALSLRC
+14 CWALSLRC

-31 ILILTYYESFV
+31 TLILTYYDSFV

-53 ENVGAFKKVS
+53 ENVGAFKNVS
-63 IVPTEATCG
+63 TVPTQATCG
-72 LPERSSFCH
+72 LPDRSTFCH
-81 SSVAIESILSC
+81 SSVAVESIMSC

-127 DLHPGSFSNASSFIF
+127 DLQPGSFSDASSFIF

-151 PHSLRLAAS
+151 PRSLRLAAS

-171 EGVMCVIEKAVDGQT
+171 EGVMCVIEKAIDGQT
-186 VFKLTISEKEA
+186 VFKLTISEKETM
-197 VFYYRTVNG
+197 FYYRTVNG

-227 SVQVYH
+227 SVQVHH
-233 SRISFFLDGWED
+233 SRISFFLNGWED

-259 ADTDADGTLQIG
+259 ADTDGTLKIG

-344 RVLRLDAEAHPLYYI
+344 RVLRLNAEAHPLYYI

-374 NTADLDHGV
+374 NTAGLDHGV

-402 FFSPLPEAVRI
+402 FFSPLPEAIRI
-413 ERKKRNDLNWED
+413 ERKKRDDLNWED

-433 SIFGVDNNGSLE
+433 SIFGMDNNGSLE

-450 NCLQLHSFTPYS
+450 NCLQLPSFTPYS

-490 KEFVKATQV
+490 QEFVKATQV
-499 RIHLH
+499 RIHLR
-504 GQYHTNESWVD
+504 GQYHTNESWVN
-515 FRHRYYGINEITV
+515 FRHRYYGVNEVTV

-542 SAVEPYR
+542 TAMEPYR
-549 CLCIKESYTEGN
+549 CLCLKESYTEGN

-584 NCRPCQ
+584 NCKPCQ

-599 YDLAMDTFPQEHY
+599 YDFAMDPFPQEHY

-619 DNCQHNTAGRNC
+619 DNCQHNTAGKNC

-639 RQAGADLSAIDVC
+639 RQAGADLSAVDVC

-666 LQCDSIGGQC
+666 LLCDNIGGQC
-676 HCKRHVSGRQCN
+676 NCKRHVSGRQCN

-753 NEDGCELC
+753 NEDGCEPC

-766 GSVNQFCNPVSGQCN
+766 GSVNQFCNPLSGQCS

-805 CKACECNVAGSFSG
+805 CKACECNIAGSFSG
-819 AVCDAKTGQCACKPN
+819 TVCDAKTGQCACKPN
-834 IGGRQCDECL
+834 VGGRQCNECL
-844 DGYYKVQ
+844 DGYHKVQ
-851 ENDSFICLPC
+851 ENLSFVCLPC

-867 TVIGSLLCDK
+867 TVDGSLLCDK

-884 KAGVTGLQCSQCMLH
+884 KAGVTGLQCSRCMLH

-910 CQHCDCDALGTLAGT
+910 CQRCDCDALGTLAGT
-925 VCDHVSGQCVC
+925 VCDHISGQCVC

-953 SSTSSVTGCLP
+953 FSPSSVTGCLP
-964 CVCHTAGSVNQ
+964 CLCHIAGSVNQ
-975 VCDKLT
+975 ICDKLT

-994 TCERCKELYFG
+994 TCEHCKELYFG
-1005 FDSVTGRCQP
+1005 FDSVTGRCQH
-1015 CNCHSAGAISGT
+1015 CNCHPAGAISGT
-1027 CHLVTGQCFCKQ
+1027 CHLVTGQCVCKQ

-1074 AGEVLNS
+1074 TGEVVNS

-1107 AEIYTTEDYHPYS
+1107 TEIYTTEDYHPYS

-1137 YIHVSNVHGFTRSVS
+1137 YIQASNVHGFTKSAS
-1152 VTYRTKSGI
+1152 VTYRTPSGM
-1161 PMGSLHLNPFFPVGD
+1161 PTGSLHLNPVFPVSH
-1176 HSVSLHWTSLSNY
+1176 HSVLLYWTSLSND

-1196 ILTCTGFVDL
+1196 ILTCTSLVDL
-1206 QPCGQYEGLGTS
+1206 QPCGQYEGLKTS
-1218 AIIGN
+1218 AIIWN

-1257 EGLHPPLVETIS
+1257 EGLQPPVIETIS

-1281 KPNGI
+1281 NPNGVI
-1286 VIRYELYMRKK
+1286 IRYELYMRKK
-1297 LKPAGN
+1297 LKPPGN
-1303 ILPLEIRIFQSSG
+1303 FLPPEIRIFQSSG
-1316 WLSPQPVMESPNEN
+1316 WLSPQPVIESPNEN

-1335 QTTTTVTD
+1335 QTSTIVTD

-1352 SVLAVNM
+1352 YVLAVNM
-1359 AGSIS
+1359 AGSVS

-1373 EAAPVFMP
+1373 EAAPLFMP
-1381 SPSVFPLSPYSL
+1381 SPLVFPLSPYSL

-1414 NLMTEQRF
+1414 SLMTEQRF
-1422 LPPFSQVLH
+1422 LPPFSQVLLVLH
-1431 IAEAHELSYV
+1431 MAEAHELSYV
-1441 AMGLKPY
+1441 ATGLKPY

-1468 GMGQTLAAAPRKISA
+1468 GVGQTLAAAPRKLSA

-1489 NSTMVKINWNEPE
+1489 NSTMVKINWNAPE

-1515 MDASL
+1515 MDSSL
-1520 TTWSAEVMKGIRFPG
+1520 ATLNTEVMKGIRFPG
-1535 NGYYKFA
+1535 NGYYRFT

-1557 KFRTREP
+1557 KFRTQEP

-1636 QYTGFSLATSG
+1636 QYTGSSLATSG
-1647 SNMIGE
+1647 STIIGE

-1663 QGYPIV
+1663 QDYTVV

-1681 GFVGCLSDIYLK
+1681 GFVGCLSDIFLK
-1693 KVHTPYENWE
+1693 KTHTPFENWE
-1703 SLNWE
+1703 YLNWQ

-1715 VCHIW
+1715 VYHVW
-1720 EGCPVVLAEG
+1720 EGCPIVLSKG

-1747 GGLEFK
+1747 GGLEFE

-1786 MLNIFLKTG
+1786 ILNIFLKTG
-1795 TVFTQVDL
+1795 IIFTQVDL

-1816 VTVNKEGSVVSASVN
+1816 VTVNKEGSVVSASMN
-1831 ELREQMLEPGVQELN
+1831 ELREQTLEPRVQQLR

-1855 IPPEIQNFYK
+1855 IPPEIQNFFK
-1865 ELALEQ
+1865 ELGLEQ
-1871 GFGGCMKDVKFAQGA
+1871 GFGGCMKDVKFTRGA

-1923 QGKEQSIYES
+1923 RGKEQSVYES

-1952 SLPSAWT
+1952 SVSSVWT
-1959 RVRTRESVPQNVPT
+1959 HVRTRESVPQNVPT

-1983 NIEVTWDKPA
+1983 SIEVTWDKPA

-2003 LKAYEEDGPNV
+2003 LKAYEEDGPSV
-2014 PVTSAEL
+2014 PIASAEL

-2039 YTVTLTAC
+2039 YAVTLTAC
-2047 TLGGCTE
+2047 TLAGCTE

-2065 EAPEDVQSP
+2065 EAPEDVQPP
-2074 TAISFPTSLLMSWS
+2074 TAISFPTFLMMNWS

-2094 GIITQYALYMNG
+2094 GIITQYTLYMNG
-2106 VPIYLGNGT
+2106 VPIYSGNGT
-2115 KYVVKDLT
+2115 KYVVKDLA

-2159 APVLTVLDPRT
+2159 APLLMVLDSRT

-2175 KEPVA
+2175 KEPVEV
-2180 ANRILDR
+2180 NGILDR
-2187 YMIYIAKNGQNFT
+2187 YIIYIANNEQNFT

-2214 FTIHQLF
+2214 FTIQQLF

-2233 TAGGCSISEASTA
+2233 TGGGCSISEASRA
-2246 ITDESTPEGVPA
+2246 ITDESTPEGVPT
-2258 PKAQSYSSDSFNI
+2258 PKAQSYSSESFNI

-2276 EYPNGIITSYGL
+2276 EYPNGVITSYGL

-2295 QNSSQLNC
+2295 QNSSQLSC
-2303 YAYGLA
+2303 YAYGLP

-2316 RVQACTAKGCALGPL
+2316 RVQACTAKGCAFGPL
-2331 TEARTME
+2331 VEARTME
-2338 ASPQGTIDVF
+2338 AFPEGTVDIF
-2348 ATVDGSKEIQ
+2348 ATVDGSKEVQ
-2358 LKWLSPNNPNGKL
+2358 LKWLAPDKPNGKL
-2371 AYTVLV
+2371 TYTVLV

-2405 HVWVPIKGLI
+2405 NVWVPIKGLI

-2432 LISDAITVVM
+2432 LISDAITIVM

-2448 GMMPPRLSSAT
+2448 GVMPPRLSSAT

-2465 VWSTPVRNNAPGA
+2465 VWSTPVRNNAPGS
-2478 PRYRLQMQRRHSAGD
+2478 PSYRLQMRRRHSAGD

-2499 SPTASLQHLVIDL
+2499 SPTASLQHRVGDL
-2512 QPYTEYEM
+2512 QPHTEYEM

-2525 NDYGDAYSNWTS
+2525 NSYGNAYSNWTA
-2537 MTTAEDKPGH
+2537 MTTAEDKPGP
-2547 LDPPLVL
+2547 LDPPLLL
-2554 NVTAKAASITWQ
+2554 NVTARAASIIWQ
-2566 HPLKPNGIVT
+2566 HPLKPNGIIT

-2586 YATVLG
+2586 HDTVLG
-2592 TRSDCIVEDL
+2592 TRSNCTLEDL
-2602 RPYTVYVFQVEG
+2602 RPFTVYVFQVEG
-2614 CTSKGCSLSPKTPEI
+2614 CTSKGCSLSPETPEI
-2629 LTLPA
+2629 QTLPD

-2640 APQLYSDTPASVV
+2640 APELYSDTPTSVV
-2653 ISWQPPACPNGL
+2653 ISWQLPAHSNGL
-2665 VENVTVERR
+2665 VENVTIERR
-2674 VKGTEQISTV
+2674 VKGTEQVSTV

-2708 EYRVLMSTLHG
+2708 EYRILMSTLHG
-2719 GTNSSAWSEVTTKPS
+2719 GTNSSAWSEVTTRPS

-2748 PDSVKVSWKPPLIQN
+2748 PHSVKVSWKPPLIQN

-2770 IRMPDPRIVIPGDT
+2770 IRMPDPRIVIIGNT

-2822 PTNVATASTV
+2822 PTSVTTPSTV
-2832 PQGVSPLS
+2832 PQSVSPLS
-2840 VTPVSESFIAISWQP
+2840 VTPISESFIAISWQP
-2855 PLRPNGPY
+2855 PLRPNGPH

-2917 NKVGYTSS
+2917 NEVGYTSS
-2925 EEVIAT
+2925 EGVIAT
-2931 TLAGLPEKGS
+2931 TLAGLPKKGS

-2969 AYYTLFLNSTG
+2969 AYYTLFLNTTD
-2980 DGRSLKIQADV
+2980 DGRSLRIQADV

-3003 DYEIYFEVFNG
+3003 EYQIFFQVFNG
-3014 AHSINSDVVH
+3014 AHSINSEVVH

-3034 MLPPEVVIINST
+3034 MFPPEVVIINST
-3046 AVHVIWTSPSN
+3046 AVRVIWTSPSN

-3065 SIYVNNKQYKTG
+3065 SIYVNNKQHKTG
-3077 MNKPGSLLLADLS
+3077 MNEPGSFLLTALS
-3090 PFTVYDIEIEACTMY
+3090 PFTVYDIQTEACTVY

-3120 EPKQLSAPIIHVI
+3120 EPKQLSAPIIHII
-3133 GSRSLQINWASPEQ
+3133 GSRSLQINWSSPEQ

-3156 LLRKAWQRCTP
+3156 LLRKVWQRCTT
-3167 SKTPRSSKSNRM
+3167 SKTPKNSKSNRM
-3179 CISLECKKHEDIC
+3179 CISLECEKHENIC

-3235 GGQVHAVQP
+3235 GGQIHAVKP
-3244 KHLCCGGY
+3244 KHRCCGGY
-3252 YTKVSVG
+3252 YTRVLVG
-3259 EVCCPNEEQNRVSV
+3259 EVCCPNKEQNRVSV
-3273 GVGDSCCQG
+3273 GIGDSCCQG
-3282 MPYSISGNQICCG
+3282 MPYSTSGNQICCAG
-3295 GTLHDSF
+3295 SLHDSF

-3308 GEVISTD
+3308 GEVISTN

-3322 EKGTAH
+3322 EAGTAH
-3328 RPVTGMF
+3328 RPLTGMF

-3391 LKYVCSDKISAGMVM
+3391 LKYVCSDKISAGMMM

-3436 ENICVWIKGS
+3436 ENICAWIKGS
-3446 QNGTEKEMKGVCP
+3446 QSATEKELKESVCP
-3459 AEEETVYTGSP
+3459 AEEETVYTGNP
-3470 KQHSFTDLNLQPFI
+3470 NQYSFTDLNLEPFI
-3484 TYEYRVAAWNS
+3484 AYEYRVAAWNS
-3495 YGRGFSEISRAVTK
+3495 YGKGFSEISRAVTK
-3509 QDVPQGVSPPKW
+3509 QDAPQGVSPPKW
-3521 AKVDNREDMILL
+3521 AKVDNREDMIHL
-3533 NWEEPLQPNGL
+3533 NWEEPLQPNANKRENILSAIGL
-3544 ILHYIIFRNGIEHFR
+3544 IIHYIILRNGIERFR

-3588 CADSSKVVAVTVQ
+3588 CTDSSKVVAVTVQ

-3606 IQPPNISAL
+3606 VQPPDVSAL

-3628 KPNGIIK
+3628 KPNGIIR

-3650 TASRMQHTVSGL
+3650 AASRMQHTVSGL

-3671 LTACTS
+3671 LTACTAS
-3677 AGCASSQPLSG
+3677 GCASSKPLSG
-3688 QTLQAAPHGIWPKP
+3688 QTSQAAPHGVWPKP

-3725 ITEYRLFRDGEQ
+3725 ITQYRLFRDGEQ
-3737 IFLCGST
+3737 IFLGGST

-3750 VNLQPNRRYVYQLEA
+3750 VNLQPNSRYVYQLEA
-3765 STWGGTNTSD
+3765 STWGGSNTSD
-3775 KYAIQ
+3775 KYVIQ
-3780 TPVGTPEKIH
+3780 TPVETPEKIH

-3805 AWDVPGIFIINVP
+3805 AWDVPGIFIASVP

-3831 LLVKPVGHAQFALV
+3831 LLVKPVGRTHFAFV
-3845 HGLDPYTLYE
+3845 DGLDPYTLYE

-3870 QTYARTAEAPPRE
+3870 QTYSRTAEAPPRE
-3883 LSPPVIKAMGSA
+3883 LSPPVVKAMGSA
-3895 VIEVKWAPPKKPNGI
+3895 LIEVKWAPPKKPNGI

-3918 RPVGSQEELLLFI
+3918 RPLGTQEELLLFI
-3931 WAEGPLEFID
+3931 WAEGALEFID

-3951 YEYRARAQNA
+3951 YEYRVRAQNA

-3971 AQTLEDSP
+3971 TQTLEASP
-3979 WGMGAP
+3979 GSMEAP
-3985 WAQATSAYSVQLNWT
+3985 WAQATSAYSVRLNWT

-4013 VVYKEKHSDPT
+4013 VVYQEKRSDPT
-4024 FTSPAVT
+4024 FSIPAVT
-4031 ALTIA
+4031 ALTVM
-4036 GAKHQAHLFGL
+4036 GTKHQAHLFGL
-4047 KPFTTYNVRVIAVNN
+4047 KPFTTYHIHVIAVNN

-4129 QFLFKRLEP
+4129 QFLFRRLEP
-4138 YTVYTLMLEACN
+4138 YTLYTLVLEACN
-4150 AAGCTRSPPQPIQ
+4150 AAGCTHSPPQPIR

-4170 SQMAPVIQVVN
+4170 SQMAPVIQSVN
-4181 ATNIELSWL
+4181 ATNVELSWL

-4203 VIQKCTKEN
+4203 VIHRCTKEN

-4221 EDKIVFTEYNT
+4221 DEKIVFTEYNT
-4232 ESKTFIYNDKGLQP
+4232 ESNTFIYNDKGLQP

-4257 NAAGYTDS
+4257 NAAGYADS

-4279 LAVPR
+4279 LAAPR
-4284 LSLASVNPHKVLIS
+4284 LSLASVNPRKVLIS
-4298 WDSPAQPNGILQS
+4298 WASPSQPNGILQS

-4333 DEDLLPYSMYSYM
+4333 DEDLLPYSMYSYA

-4358 EPATIQTL
+4358 EPAAIQTL

-4393 QIQNGDITK
+4393 QIQNGHITR

-4409 KEYYPGRSLHM
+4409 EEYYPGKSLQM

-4446 VSQSVM
+4446 ISQSVM

-4482 NPNGKITSYDLRR
+4482 NPNGKITSYELRR
-4495 DGVLVY
+4495 DGVLIY
-4501 SGVETRYLD
+4501 SGLETRYLD
-4510 FTLLPGME
+4510 FTLTPGME

-4534 PPAHMK
+4534 ISAQIK

-4566 DPPIKVNGDIR
+4566 DPPIKVNGDIK

-4588 TGKKTVDLNASDVSF
+4588 TGKKTVDFDASHVSF

-4646 ALQPAPLI
+4646 TAQPAPLI
-4654 EVQTPAGG
+4654 EIQSTAGG
-4662 FQMTSSVLWTG
+4662 FQSTSSILWTG

-4690 TTQAHINLDLAL
+4690 TTQVHINLDLAL

-4708 NSFKDDKLLPYTE
+4708 TSFKDDKLLPYTE
-4721 YEYQVWAV
+4721 YEYQVWSV
-4729 NSAGRTPSG
+4729 NSAGRTPSS
-4738 WSHCR
+4738 WSRCH

-4756 FDTVASTVAVV
+4756 FNTVASTVAVV
-4767 NIRPPLKPNGVVSIY
+4767 NISPPLKPNGVVSIY
-4782 RLFSNDTRGTDVVLS
+4782 RLFSNDTRGTNVVLS

-4845 QPPPQIRTVSSRN
+4845 QPPPQIRTVTSRN
-4858 ASFQWSAPQSPNGI
+4858 ASFQWSGPQSPNGI

-4894 CSPGPTEVKYIGKG
+4894 CSPGPTEVRYTGKG

-4951 LAPFSI
+4951 TAPFSV
-4957 VSNVSTIHIDW
+4957 VSNLSTIHIDW
-4968 SRTFILNGRL
+4968 SRTFVLNGRL
-4978 KEYALIESGQRI
+4978 KEYALTESGQRI

-4998 YLPRTSDKTLLFQV
+4998 YLPRTSDKTFLFQV
-5012 TCLTDEGSAVTPVIK
+5012 TCITDEGSAITPVIK
-5027 YNAGDGVGLILTT
+5027 YSTGDGVGLILTT

-5045 KTESRRV
+5045 KAESKRA

-5073 VLLSLILQRKVHKQP
+5073 ILLSLILQRKVHKQP

-5110 SGENHPFETIANTS
+5110 SGETHP
-5124 DSSSS
+5124 
-5129 VTLKSYTMHFE
+5129 
-5140 GLADTKIPGAGAS
+5140 GLADTKIPGAGS
-5153 SSNHS
+5153 PMNNRCVR
-5158 IHIASGSRRRSQ
+5158 ITSGMRRPSH

-5189 LSLYDKKSFAEDPP
+5189 LDLYDKKSLVEESP
-5203 WDAIIHNHRTTSRGL
+5203 WDAIIRNHRTTGRGL
-5218 YVDEEDF
+5218 YVDEDDL

>member
-1 MDALIRRSFFVNM
+1 M

-23 RFLFHAIE
+23 RVLFHAIE
-31 ILILTYYESFV
+31 TLILTYYDSFV

-53 ENVGAFKKVS
+53 ENVGAFKNVS
-63 IVPTEATCG
+63 VVPTQATCG
-72 LPERSSFCH
+72 LPDRSTFCH
-81 SSVAIESILSC
+81 SSVAVESIMSC

-104 SSPSSYKLLLSEG
+104 SSPSSYKLLLPEG
-117 LGTCITEDKR
+117 LGTCVTEDKK

-151 PHSLRLAAS
+151 PRLLRLTAS

-171 EGVMCVIEKAVDGQT
+171 EGVMCVIEKAIDGQT
-186 VFKLTISEKEA
+186 VFKLTISEKETM
-197 VFYYRTVNG
+197 FYYRTVNG

-227 SVQVYH
+227 SVQVSKSKNLLMFVEIQH
-233 SRISFFLDGWED
+233 LCENGVTS
-245 DNTPFD
+245 
-251 SRILVGTV
+251 VGKDLNFG
-259 ADTDADGTLQIG
+259 AH
-271 QSFTGLEQFVGRMQD
+271 LEMI
-286 FRFYPVA
+286 PN
-293 LTNRDI
+293 LELENI

-374 NTADLDHGV
+374 NTVGLDRGV

-394 QVFYIILQ
+394 QVFYIVLQ
-402 FFSPLPEAVRI
+402 FFSPHPEAIRI
-413 ERKKRNDLNWED
+413 ERKKRDDLKWED

-433 SIFGVDNNGSLE
+433 SIFGMDNNGSLE

-450 NCLQLHSFTPYS
+450 NCLQLPRFTPYS

-490 KEFVKATQV
+490 QEFVKATQV
-499 RIHLH
+499 RIHLR
-504 GQYHTNESWVD
+504 GQYHTNESWVN
-515 FRHRYYGINEITV
+515 FRHRYYGVNEVTV

-542 SAVEPYR
+542 TAMEPYR
-549 CLCIKESYTEGN
+549 CLCVKESYTEGN
-561 NCDRCLPLYNDKP
+561 NCDHCLPLYNDKP
-574 FRPGDQVHAY
+574 FHPGDQVHAY
-584 NCRPCQ
+584 NCKPCQ
-590 CYSHAVSCH
+590 CYGHAESCH
-599 YDLAMDTFPQEHY
+599 YDLAIDPFPQEYY

-666 LQCDSIGGQC
+666 LLCDNIGGQC
-676 HCKRHVSGRQCN
+676 NCKRHVSGRQCN

-737 LRCDSCNF
+737 LRCDNCNF

-753 NEDGCELC
+753 NEDGCEPC

-766 GSVNQFCNPVSGQCN
+766 GSVNQFCNPLTGQCS

-790 CDTCMDNFYGLDVTG
+790 CDTCVDNFYGLDVTG
-805 CKACECNVAGSFSG
+805 CKACECNIAGSFSG
-819 AVCDAKTGQCACKPN
+819 TVCDAKTGQCACKPN
-834 IGGRQCDECL
+834 IGGRQCNKCL
-844 DGYYKVQ
+844 DGYHKVQ
-851 ENDSFICLPC
+851 EKHSFICLPC
-861 NCDKAG
+861 DCDKAG
-867 TVIGSLLCDK
+867 TVNGSLLCDK

-884 KAGVTGLQCSQCMLH
+884 KAGVTGLQCNQCMLH

-910 CQHCDCDALGTLAGT
+910 CQRCDCDALGTLAGT

-936 LPQRQGRRCNEC
+936 LPHRQGRRCNEC

-953 SSTSSVTGCLP
+953 FSPSSVTGCLP
-964 CVCHTAGSVNQ
+964 CLCHVAGSGSQ
-975 VCDKLT
+975 VCDTLT

-994 TCERCKELYFG
+994 TCERCKEHYFG
-1005 FDSVTGRCQP
+1005 FDSVTGRCQH
-1015 CNCHSAGAISGT
+1015 CNCHPAGAISAT
-1027 CHLVTGQCFCKQ
+1027 CHLVTGQCVCKQ

-1054 NLDVHNLFGCSKTPF
+1054 NLDVHNLFGCSKTPL

-1074 AGEVLNS
+1074 TGEVLNS
-1081 SVISLLWS
+1081 SVISLSWS
-1089 PPDSPNSNRLTYQ
+1089 SPDSPNSNRLTYL

-1107 AEIYTTEDYHPYS
+1107 AEIYAVEDYYPYS
-1120 VQTFTDTMLS
+1120 IQTFIDTTLS

-1137 YIHVSNVHGFTRSVS
+1137 YIQASNIHGSTRSAS
-1152 VTYRTKSGI
+1152 VTYRTKSGT
-1161 PMGSLHLNPFFPVGD
+1161 PTGSLNLTPVFPVSH
-1176 HSVSLHWTSLSNY
+1176 HSVLLYWTAPSND

-1196 ILTCTGFVDL
+1196 ILTCTDLVDL
-1206 QPCGQYEGLGTS
+1206 QPCGQYEGLKTS
-1218 AIIGN
+1218 AIIWN
-1223 LIPFTKYV
+1223 LMPFTKYV

-1237 TSGGCLKSQPVTVIT
+1237 TSGGCLKGQPVTVIT

-1257 EGLHPPLVETIS
+1257 EGLLPPVIKTFS
-1269 STELAVEWSPPE
+1269 STELSVEWSPPE

-1286 VIRYELYMRKK
+1286 IIRYELYMRKSF
-1297 LKPAGN
+1297 GN
-1303 ILPLEIRIFQSSG
+1303 FLTPEIRVFQSSG
-1316 WLSPQPVMESPNEN
+1316 WLSPQPVLESANEN

-1335 QTTTTVTD
+1335 QTSTTVTD

-1352 SVLAVNM
+1352 YVLAVNM
-1359 AGSIS
+1359 AGSTS
-1364 SDWISGQTG
+1364 SDWISGRTA

-1381 SPSVFPLSPYSL
+1381 APSVFPLSPYSL

-1404 ARGEVMGYSI
+1404 SRGEVMGY
-1414 NLMTEQRF
+1414 NKF
-1422 LPPFSQVLH
+1422 LISEYVLH

-1441 AMGLKPY
+1441 ATGLKPY
-1448 RTYNFTVTLCNQ
+1448 RTYNFTITLCNQ
-1460 IGCVTSEP
+1460 IGCVTSDP
-1468 GMGQTLAAAPRKISA
+1468 GMGQTLAAAPRKLAA

-1489 NSTMVKINWNEPE
+1489 NSTMVKIIWSEPE

-1515 MDASL
+1515 MDSSL
-1520 TTWSAEVMKGIRFPG
+1520 ATLSAEVTKGIRFPG
-1535 NGYYKFA
+1535 NGYYRFA

-1557 KFRTREP
+1557 KFRTQEP

-1636 QYTGFSLATSG
+1636 QYTGSSLAASG
-1647 SNMIGE
+1647 STIIGE

-1658 VGGLP
+1658 VGGIP
-1663 QGYPIV
+1663 QGYSIV
-1669 RKDVGMKMIVQK
+1669 RRDTIIQK
-1681 GFVGCLSDIYLK
+1681 GFVGCLSDFFLK
-1693 KVHTPYENWE
+1693 KMHTPYENWE
-1703 SLNWE
+1703 SLKWQ

-1715 VCHIW
+1715 VYHIW
-1720 EGCPVVLAEG
+1720 EGCPIVLSEG

-1735 KGFLELHSGVFS
+1735 KGFLELHSDVFS
-1747 GGLEFK
+1747 GGQEFE

-1786 MLNIFLKTG
+1786 ILNVLLKTG

-1803 WLGLSYCDGKWNK
+1803 WLGLSYCDGKWKK
-1816 VTVNKEGSVVSASVN
+1816 VTVNKEGSVVSASMD
-1831 ELREQMLEPGVQELN
+1831 ELREQMLEPHVQQLK
-1846 VNSPVYVGG
+1846 VNSPIYIGG
-1855 IPPEIQNFYK
+1855 IPPEIQSFYK
-1865 ELALEQ
+1865 ELGPEQ
-1871 GFGGCMKDVKFAQGA
+1871 GFGGCMKDVKFTRGA

-1923 QGKEQSIYES
+1923 RGKEQSVYEN

-1952 SLPSAWT
+1952 SVSSVWT

-1983 NIEVTWDKPA
+1983 SIEVTWDKPA

-2014 PVTSAEL
+2014 PITSAEL

-2047 TLGGCTE
+2047 TLAGCTE

-2065 EAPEDVQSP
+2065 EAPEDVQP
-2074 TAISFPTSLLMSWS
+2074 ATAISFPTFLLMSWS

-2094 GIITQYALYMNG
+2094 GIITQYILYMNG
-2106 VPIYLGNGT
+2106 IPIYFGNGT
-2115 KYVVKDLT
+2115 KYVVKDLA

-2159 APVLTVLDPRT
+2159 APVLTVLDSRT

-2175 KEPVA
+2175 NEPIEV
-2180 ANRILDR
+2180 NGILDR
-2187 YMIYIAKNGQNFT
+2187 YILYITNNEQNFT

-2214 FTIHQLF
+2214 FTIQQLF
-2221 PGTEYLIKLAAC
+2221 PGTEYFIKLAAC
-2233 TAGGCSISEASTA
+2233 TGGGCSISEASTA
-2246 ITDESTPEGVPA
+2246 VTDESTPEGVPA

-2271 SWTKP
+2271 SWAKP

-2288 YMDGVLM
+2288 YMDGVLI

-2331 TEARTME
+2331 VEARTME
-2338 ASPQGTIDVF
+2338 AAPEGTVDIF

-2358 LKWLSPNNPNGKL
+2358 LKWLAPDKPQGQL
-2371 AYTVLV
+2371 TYTVFV

-2386 NANYSIVN
+2386 NANYSVVN
-2394 GTRMLCSSNES
+2394 GTWILHSSNES
-2405 HVWVPIKGLI
+2405 NVWVPIKGLI

-2432 LISDAITVVM
+2432 LISDAITIVM

-2448 GMMPPRLSSAT
+2448 GVMPPRLSSAT

-2478 PRYRLQMQRRHSAGD
+2478 PSYRLQMRRMHSAGD
-2493 ILDLLS
+2493 ILELLS
-2499 SPTASLQHLVIDL
+2499 SPTASLQHSVRDL
-2512 QPYTEYEM
+2512 QPYTEYQM

-2525 NDYGDAYSNWTS
+2525 NGYGNAYSDWTS
-2537 MTTAEDKPGH
+2537 MTTAEDKPGP
-2547 LDPPLVL
+2547 LDPPLLL
-2554 NVTAKAASITWQ
+2554 NVTSRAASITWQ
-2566 HPLKPNGIVT
+2566 QPLKQNGIIT

-2586 YATVLG
+2586 HATVLG
-2592 TRSDCIVEDL
+2592 ASSNCTVEDL
-2602 RPYTVYVFQVEG
+2602 HPYTVYVFQVEG
-2614 CTSKGCSLSPKTPEI
+2614 CTSKGCSLSPKSPSI
-2629 LTLPA
+2629 RTLPD
-2634 APEDIP
+2634 APEGIH
-2640 APQLYSDTPASVV
+2640 APELYSDTPTSVV
-2653 ISWQPPACPNGL
+2653 ISWQPPAHPNGL
-2665 VENVTVERR
+2665 VENLTIERR
-2674 VKGTEQISTV
+2674 VKGTKQISTV
-2684 VTLPLSQSMSYIDQS
+2684 VTLPLSQPMSYIDQS

-2708 EYRVLMSTLHG
+2708 EYRILMSTLHG
-2719 GTNSSAWSEVTTKPS
+2719 GMNSSAWSEVTTRPS

-2748 PDSVKVSWKPPLIQN
+2748 PHSVKVSWKPPLIQN

-2770 IRMPDPRIVIPGDT
+2770 IRMPDPRIVIAGNT
-2784 SSTLSHLVT
+2784 SSTLSHVVT
-2793 NLIPYTNYSVTVI
+2793 NLIPYTNYSVTLI
-2806 ACSGGD
+2806 ACTGGD

-2822 PTNVATASTV
+2822 PSSVTTPSTV

-2840 VTPVSESFIAISWQP
+2840 VTPISESFIALSWQP
-2855 PLRPNGPY
+2855 PLRPNGPR

-2917 NKVGYTSS
+2917 NEVGYTSS

-2969 AYYTLFLNSTG
+2969 VYYILFLNSTA
-2980 DGRSLKIQADV
+2980 DRRSLRIQADK
-2991 NSIVIGDLQPNT
+2991 NYTVIGDLQPNT
-3003 DYEIYFEVFNG
+3003 EYQIFFQVFNG
-3014 AHSINSDVVH
+3014 AHSINSEVVH

-3034 MLPPEVVIINST
+3034 MFPPEVVIINST
-3046 AVHVIWTSPSN
+3046 AVRVIWTSPSN

-3077 MNKPGSLLLADLS
+3077 MNEPGSFLLADLS
-3090 PFTVYDIEIEACTMY
+3090 PFTVYNIQIEACTVY
-3105 ACVRSNG
+3105 ACVKSNR

-3120 EPKQLSAPIIHVI
+3120 EPKQLAAPIIHVI
-3133 GSRSLQINWASPEQ
+3133 GSRSLQINWVSPRQ
-3147 PNGIILGYE
+3147 PNGIILGYD
-3156 LLRKAWQRCTP
+3156 LLRKALKRCAP
-3167 SKTPRSSKSNRM
+3167 AAGSSKSNRM
-3179 CISLECKKHEDIC
+3179 CIPLECKKHENIC
-3192 GEVCYHPELKV
+3192 GEECYHTELKV

-3235 GGQVHAVQP
+3235 GGQIHAVQP
-3244 KHLCCGGY
+3244 KHQCCGGY
-3252 YTKVSVG
+3252 YTRVLVG

-3273 GVGDSCCQG
+3273 GIGDSCCQG
-3282 MPYSISGNQICCG
+3282 MPYSMSGNQICCG
-3295 GTLHDSF
+3295 GSLHDGF

-3308 GEVISTD
+3308 GEVISTA

-3328 RPVTGMF
+3328 RPLTGMF
-3335 CCGQEYVNKSDT
+3335 CCGQEYVNVSDT

-3391 LKYVCSDKISAGMVM
+3391 LKYVCSDKISAGMM
-3406 KVKEECKANILCPL
+3406 MKANILCPL
-3420 SMEATAH
+3420 SMEKTAH

-3436 ENICVWIKGS
+3436 ENICAWIKSS
-3446 QNGTEKEMKGVCP
+3446 QSATEKEIKEGVCP

-3470 KQHSFTDLNLQPFI
+3470 NQYSFTDLNLEPFI

-3509 QDVPQGVSPPKW
+3509 QDVPQRVSPLKW

-3544 ILHYIIFRNGIEHFR
+3544 IIHYIILRDGIERFR
-3559 GTEMSFTD
+3559 GTETSFRD
-3567 TSGVQPYQE
+3567 TSGIQPYQE

-3588 CADSSKVVAVTVQ
+3588 CTDSSKVVAVTVQ

-3606 IQPPNISAL
+3606 VQPPDVSAL

-3628 KPNGIIK
+3628 KPNGIIR

-3650 TASRMQHTVSGL
+3650 TGSKMQHTVSGL
-3662 QPYTNYSFM
+3662 QPYTNYSFI

-3688 QTLQAAPHGIWPKP
+3688 QTLQSAPHGVWPKP

-3713 IYWSE
+3713 IYWTE

-3725 ITEYRLFRDGEQ
+3725 ITQYQLFRDGEQ
-3737 IFLCGST
+3737 IFLGGSR
-3744 DLNFTD
+3744 DLSFTD
-3750 VNLQPNRRYVYQLEA
+3750 VNLQPNSRYVYQLEA
-3765 STWGGTNTSD
+3765 STWGGSNSSD
-3775 KYAIQ
+3775 KYVIQ

-3805 AWDVPGIFIINVP
+3805 AWDTPGVFAVSTP

-3831 LLVKPVGHAQFALV
+3831 LLVKPAGQADFASV
-3845 HGLDPYTLYE
+3845 DGLDPYTLYE
-3855 IRIQACQNGGCGVGG
+3855 IRLQACQNGGCGVGG
-3870 QTYARTAEAPPRE
+3870 RTYSRTAEAPPSG
-3883 LSPPVIKAMGSA
+3883 LSPPIVKAMGSA
-3895 VIEVKWAPPKKPNGI
+3895 LIEVKWAPPKKPNGI

-3931 WAEGPLEFID
+3931 WTEGALEFVD

-3951 YEYRARAQNA
+3951 YEYRVRAQNA

-3971 AQTLEDSP
+3971 TQTLETSP

-3985 WAQATSAYSVQLNWT
+3985 GAQATSPYSVRLNWT

-4013 VVYKEKHSDPT
+4013 VVYQEKHSDPT
-4024 FTSPAVT
+4024 LSIPAVT
-4031 ALTIA
+4031 ALTVM
-4036 GAKHQAHLFGL
+4036 GTKHQAHLFGL
-4047 KPFTTYNVRVIAVNN
+4047 KPFTTYHIHVVAVNN

-4099 KWSEPSQPNGV
+4099 KWSEPSKPNGV

-4129 QFLFKRLEP
+4129 QFLFRRLEP
-4138 YTVYTLMLEACN
+4138 YTMYTLVLEACN
-4150 AAGCTRSPPQPIQ
+4150 AAGCTRSLPQPVR

-4170 SQMAPVIQVVN
+4170 SQMAPVIQAVN

-4190 QPINPNGKIIRYE
+4190 EPINPNGKIIRYE
-4203 VIQKCTKEN
+4203 VIHRCTKEN
-4212 AAGYRATTE
+4212 AAGYRATM
-4221 EDKIVFTEYNT
+4221 EDEKIVFTEYNT
-4232 ESKTFIYNDKGLQP
+4232 ESNAFIYNDKGLQP

-4265 SWTVAKTSQTAPKG
+4265 SWTVARTSQTAPKG
-4279 LAVPR
+4279 LPAPR
-4284 LSLASVNPHKVLIS
+4284 LSLASDNPHKVLIS
-4298 WDSPAQPNGILQS
+4298 WAAPAQPNGILQS
-4311 YRLLKNDV
+4311 YRLLKNDA

-4333 DEDLLPYSMYSYM
+4333 DEDLLPYSLYSYA

-4358 EPATIQTL
+4358 EPTGIQTL
-4366 EAAPALVDPPS
+4366 EAAPAVVDPPS

-4383 TQINASWAPP
+4383 TQVNASWAPP

-4402 YILKLNN
+4402 YILKINN
-4409 KEYYPGRSLHM
+4409 EEYYPGKNLQM

-4446 VSQSVM
+4446 IFQSVM

-4473 IEITWKLPA
+4473 IEITWKSPA
-4482 NPNGKITSYDLRR
+4482 NPNGKITSYELRR

-4501 SGVETRYLD
+4501 SGLETRYLD
-4510 FTLLPGME
+4510 FTLTPGME

-4534 PPAHMK
+4534 PSAQIK
-4540 TNPSAPS
+4540 THPSAPS

-4566 DPPIKVNGDIR
+4566 DPPMKVNGDIR
-4577 NYTISIHKPAE
+4577 NYTVSIHKPAE
-4588 TGKKTVDLNASDVSF
+4588 TGKRRVDFDASHTSF
-4603 LRRSY
+4603 VRRSY
-4608 IVAELQPYS
+4608 IVAGLEPYS

-4646 ALQPAPLI
+4646 AAQPAPLI
-4654 EVQTPAGG
+4654 EIQTRTGG
-4662 FQMTSSVLWTG
+4662 FQPASSILWTG

-4690 TTQAHINLDLAL
+4690 TSQAHVNLELVL

-4708 NSFKDDKLLPYTE
+4708 AFFRDDQLMPYTE
-4721 YEYQVWAV
+4721 YEYQVWSV

-4738 WSHCR
+4738 WSRCR

-4756 FDTVASTVAVV
+4756 FHTVASTVAVV
-4767 NIRPPLKPNGVVSIY
+4767 NINPPLKPNGVVSIY
-4782 RLFSNDTRGTDVVLS
+4782 RLFSNDTRGNEVVLS

-4845 QPPPQIRTVSSRN
+4845 QPPPQIRTVTSRN

-4894 CSPGPTEVKYIGKG
+4894 CSPGPTEVKYTGNG

-4938 WIGFTTEKEPPRY
+4938 WVGFTTEKEPPRY
-4951 LAPFSI
+4951 MAPFSV
-4957 VSNVSTIHIDW
+4957 VSNLSTIHIDW
-4968 SRTFILNGRL
+4968 SHTFVLNGRL
-4978 KEYALIESGQRI
+4978 KEYALTESGQRI

-4998 YLPRTSDKTLLFQV
+4998 YLPRTSDKTFLFQV
-5012 TCLTDEGSAVTPVIK
+5012 TCITDEGSATTPVIK
-5027 YNAGDGVGLILTT
+5027 YSAGDGLGLILTT

-5045 KTESRRV
+5045 KAESKSA

-5058 WFAVLMVVLGLILLA
+5058 WFAVLMVVLGLIILA
-5073 VLLSLILQRKVHKQP
+5073 ILLSLILQRKVHKQP

-5110 SGENHPFETIANTS
+5110 TGETHP
-5124 DSSSS
+5124 
-5129 VTLKSYTMHFE
+5129 
-5140 GLADTKIPGAGAS
+5140 GLEDTKIPGAGSPTSNRGVHNAS
-5153 SSNHS
+5153 R
-5158 IHIASGSRRRSQ
+5158 ARRPSQ
-5170 SQLNRT
+5170 SQLSRT

-5189 LSLYDKKSFAEDPP
+5189 LDIYDKKPLVDESP
-5203 WDAIIHNHRTTSRGL
+5203 WDAIIRNHRTGGRGL
-5218 YVDEEDF
+5218 YVDEEDL

>member
-31 ILILTYYESFV
+31 TLILTYYDSFV

-53 ENVGAFKKVS
+53 ENVGAFKNVS
-63 IVPTEATCG
+63 TVPTQATCG
-72 LPERSSFCH
+72 LPDRSTFCH
-81 SSVAIESILSC
+81 SSVAAESIMSC

-104 SSPSSYKLLLSEG
+104 SSPPSYRLLFPEG
-117 LGTCITEDKR
+117 LGTCVTEDKK
-127 DLHPGSFSNASSFIF
+127 DLPPGSFSNASSFIF
-142 HNHKDCFST
+142 HNQKDCFST
-151 PHSLRLAAS
+151 PPLLRLSAS

-171 EGVMCVIEKAVDGQT
+171 EGVMCVIEKAIDGQT
-186 VFKLTISEKEA
+186 VFKLTISEKETM
-197 VFYYRTVNG
+197 FYYRTVNG
-206 LQPPIKVMTLGRIL
+206 LQPPIKIMTLGRIL

-227 SVQVYH
+227 SVQVHH
-233 SRISFFLDGWED
+233 SRISFFLNGWED
-245 DNTPFD
+245 DSTPFD

-259 ADTDADGTLQIG
+259 ADTNADGTLKIG

-299 LEVFSGKFPHL
+299 LEVFSGRFPHL

-374 NTADLDHGV
+374 NAAGLDHGV

-402 FFSPLPEAVRI
+402 FFSPHPEAIRI
-413 ERKKRNDLNWED
+413 ERKKRDDLNWED

-433 SIFGVDNNGSLE
+433 SIFGMDNNGSLE

-450 NCLQLHSFTPYS
+450 NCLQLPSFTPYS
-462 RGNLTFSVLTPEPN
+462 YGNLTFSVLTPEPN

-490 KEFVKATQV
+490 QEFVKATQV
-499 RIHLH
+499 RIHMR
-504 GQYHTNESWVD
+504 GQYHTNESWVN
-515 FRHRYYGINEITV
+515 FRHRYYGVNEVTV

-542 SAVEPYR
+542 TAMEPYR
-549 CLCIKESYTEGN
+549 CLCIKESYTEGS

-584 NCRPCQ
+584 NCKPCQ

-599 YDLAMDTFPQEHY
+599 YDLEMDPFPQEYY

-619 DNCQHNTAGRNC
+619 DNCQHNTTGRNC

-666 LQCDSIGGQC
+666 LLCDNIGGQC
-676 HCKRHVSGRQCN
+676 NCKRHVSGRQCN

-737 LRCDSCNF
+737 PRCDSCNF

-753 NEDGCELC
+753 NEDGCEPC

-766 GSVNQFCNPVSGQCN
+766 GSVNQFCNPLTGQCN
-781 CKERVKGLH
+781 CKEQVKGLL
-790 CDTCMDNFYGLDVTG
+790 CDTCVDNFYGLDVTG
-805 CKACECNVAGSFSG
+805 CKACECNIAGSFAG
-819 AVCDAKTGQCACKPN
+819 TVCDARTGQCACKPN
-834 IGGRQCDECL
+834 IGGRQCNECL
-844 DGYYKVQ
+844 DGYHRIQV
-851 ENDSFICLPC
+851 NHSFVCLPC
-861 NCDKAG
+861 DCDKAG
-867 TVIGSLLCDK
+867 TVNGSLLCDK

-884 KAGVTGLQCSQCMLH
+884 KAGVIGLQCNQCMLH
-899 TYNLSMSNLLG
+899 TYNLSMRNLLG
-910 CQHCDCDALGTLAGT
+910 CQRCDCDAKGTLAGT

-936 LPQRQGRRCNEC
+936 LPHRQGRRCNEC

-953 SSTSSVTGCLP
+953 FSPSSVTGCLP
-964 CVCHTAGSVNQ
+964 CLCHTAGSVNQ

-986 QDASVTGQ
+986 QDVSVTGR
-994 TCERCKELYFG
+994 TCERCKEHHFG
-1005 FDSVTGRCQP
+1005 FDSVTGRCQH
-1015 CNCHSAGAISGT
+1015 CNCHPAGAISGT
-1027 CHLVTGQCFCKQ
+1027 CHLVTGQCVCKQ
-1039 FVTGLKCDNCVPDAS
+1039 FVTGLKCDNCVPNAS

-1074 AGEVLNS
+1074 TGEVLNS
-1081 SVISLLWS
+1081 SAISLSWNS
-1089 PPDSPNSNRLTYQ
+1089 PDSPNSNRLIYL

-1107 AEIYTTEDYHPYS
+1107 AKIYTAEDYYPYRIH
-1120 VQTFTDTMLS
+1120 TFIDTALS

-1137 YIHVSNVHGFTRSVS
+1137 YVQASNIHGFTRSAS
-1152 VTYRTKSGI
+1152 VTYRTKSGT
-1161 PMGSLHLNPFFPVGD
+1161 PTGSLHLNPVFPVSH
-1176 HSVSLHWTSLSNY
+1176 HSALLYWTAPSND

-1196 ILTCTGFVDL
+1196 ILTCTVLVDL
-1206 QPCGQYEGLGTS
+1206 QPCGQYEGLETS
-1218 AIIGN
+1218 AIIWN
-1223 LIPFTKYV
+1223 LMPFTKYV

-1237 TSGGCLKSQPVTVIT
+1237 TSGGCLESQPVTVIT

-1257 EGLHPPLVETIS
+1257 EGLKPPVIENIS
-1269 STELAVEWSPPE
+1269 STELSVEWSAPE

-1286 VIRYELYMRKK
+1286 IIRYELYMRKK
-1297 LKPAGN
+1297 LKPFDDQ
-1303 ILPLEIRIFQSSG
+1303 PPPEIRVFQSSG
-1316 WLSPQPVMESPNEN
+1316 WLSPQPVLESANEN

-1335 QTTTTVTD
+1335 QTSTTVSD

-1352 SVLAVNM
+1352 YVLAVNM
-1359 AGSIS
+1359 AGSVS
-1364 SDWISGQTG
+1364 SDWMSGRTA

-1393 NVSWEKPEDNL
+1393 NVSWKKPEDNL
-1404 ARGEVMGYSI
+1404 SRGEVMGYSI
-1414 NLMTEQRF
+1414 SLMTEQRF
-1422 LPPFSQVLH
+1422 LPTFSQVLH
-1431 IAEAHELSYV
+1431 IAEAHELSYI
-1441 AMGLKPY
+1441 ATGLKPY
-1448 RTYNFTVTLCNQ
+1448 RTYNFTITLCNQ

-1468 GMGQTLAAAPRKISA
+1468 GMGQTLAAAPRKFGA
-1483 PRVEGI
+1483 PHVEGI
-1489 NSTMVKINWNEPE
+1489 NSTMVKISWNEPE

-1509 IYQVER
+1509 TYQVER
-1515 MDASL
+1515 MDSSL
-1520 TTWSAEVMKGIRFPG
+1520 ATWSTEVAKGVRFPG
-1535 NGYYKFA
+1535 NGYYRFA
-1542 SSTLPANTYFTGIKV
+1542 SSTLPANAYFTGIKV
-1557 KFRTREP
+1557 KFKTKEP

-1636 QYTGFSLATSG
+1636 QYTGSSSATSG
-1647 SNMIGE
+1647 STIIGE

-1663 QGYPIV
+1663 QGYAVV
-1669 RKDVGMKMIVQK
+1669 RRDEGMKMVIQK
-1681 GFVGCLSDIYLK
+1681 GFVGCLSDLFLK
-1693 KVHTPYENWE
+1693 KKYTPYEYWE
-1703 SLNWE
+1703 SLNWQN
-1708 DAEEQNN
+1708 AEEQNN
-1715 VCHIW
+1715 VYHIW
-1720 EGCPVVLAEG
+1720 EGCPTVLSEG

-1735 KGFLELHSGVFS
+1735 KGFLELYSGVFS
-1747 GGLEFK
+1747 GGQEFE

-1772 KDGPDY
+1772 KDGPDF

-1786 MLNIFLKTG
+1786 ILNVLLKTG
-1795 TVFTQVDL
+1795 IVFTQVDL
-1803 WLGLSYCDGKWNK
+1803 WLGLSYCDGNWNK

-1831 ELREQMLEPGVQELN
+1831 ELREQTLEPNVQQLK
-1846 VNSPVYVGG
+1846 VNSPVYIGG
-1855 IPPEIQNFYK
+1855 IPSEIQNIYK
-1865 ELALEQ
+1865 DLGSEL
-1871 GFGGCMKDVKFAQGA
+1871 GFGGCMKDVKFTRGA

-1923 QGKEQSIYES
+1923 RGKEQSVYEN

-1952 SLPSAWT
+1952 SVSSAWT
-1959 RVRTRESVPQNVPT
+1959 RARTRESVPQNVPT

-1983 NIEVTWDKPA
+1983 SIEVTWDKPA

-2003 LKAYEEDGPNV
+2003 LKAYEEDGPSV
-2014 PVTSAEL
+2014 PITIAEL

-2033 LHPFTN
+2033 LRPFTN
-2039 YTVTLTAC
+2039 YAVTLTAC
-2047 TLGGCTE
+2047 TLAGCTE

-2065 EAPEDVQSP
+2065 EAPEDVQLP
-2074 TAISFPTSLLMSWS
+2074 TATTFPTSLLVGWS

-2094 GIITQYALYMNG
+2094 GIITQYTLYMNG
-2106 VPIYLGNGT
+2106 VPIYFGNGT
-2115 KYVVKDLT
+2115 RCVVKDLA

-2130 LLTACTLAGC
+2130 LLTACTIAGC

-2159 APVLTVLDPRT
+2159 APVLTILDSRT

-2175 KEPVA
+2175 KEPLEL
-2180 ANRILDR
+2180 NGILDR
-2187 YMIYIAKNGQNFT
+2187 YVIYIANNEQNFT
-2200 KWNVIYNSTELFLD
+2200 KWDVIYNSTELFLD
-2214 FTIHQLF
+2214 FTIRHLS

-2233 TAGGCSISEASTA
+2233 TGGGCSISEASTA
-2246 ITDESTPEGVPA
+2246 VTDESTPEGVPA

-2271 SWTKP
+2271 SWAKP

-2288 YMDGVLM
+2288 YMDGVLI

-2331 TEARTME
+2331 VEARTME
-2338 ASPQGTIDVF
+2338 APPEGAVDVF
-2348 ATVDGSKEIQ
+2348 ATVDGSKEAQ
-2358 LKWLSPNNPNGKL
+2358 LKWLAPNKPHGQL
-2371 AYTVLV
+2371 TYTVFF

-2386 NANYSIVN
+2386 NANYSVVN
-2394 GTRMLCSSNES
+2394 GTRILCSSNES
-2405 HVWVPIKGLI
+2405 NVWVPIKGLI

-2421 VQVNASNSQGS
+2421 VQVKASNSQSS
-2432 LISDAITVVM
+2432 LMSDTITIVM

-2448 GMMPPRLSSAT
+2448 GVMPPRLSSAT

-2478 PRYRLQMQRRHSAGD
+2478 PSYRLQMRQRHSAGD
-2493 ILDLLS
+2493 ILELLS
-2499 SPTASLQHLVIDL
+2499 SPTASLQHSIRDL
-2512 QPYTEYEM
+2512 QPYTEYEV

-2525 NDYGDAYSNWTS
+2525 NGYGHAYSNWTS
-2537 MTTAEDKPGH
+2537 MTTAEDKPGP
-2547 LDPPLVL
+2547 LDPPLLL
-2554 NVTAKAASITWQ
+2554 NATSRAASITWQ
-2566 HPLKPNGIVT
+2566 HPLKQNGIIT
-2576 HYNIYQNGQL
+2576 HYNIYQNGEL
-2586 YATVLG
+2586 CATVSG
-2592 TRSDCIVEDL
+2592 ASSNYTVEDL
-2602 RPYTVYVFQVEG
+2602 HPYTVYEFQVEG
-2614 CTSKGCSLSPKTPEI
+2614 CTYKGCSLSPKTPAI
-2629 LTLPA
+2629 RTLPDV
-2634 APEDIP
+2634 PEGIP
-2640 APQLYSDTPASVV
+2640 APELYSDTPTSVV
-2653 ISWQPPACPNGL
+2653 ISWQPPAHPNGL
-2665 VENVTVERR
+2665 VENLTIERR
-2674 VKGTEQISTV
+2674 VKGTKELSTV
-2684 VTLPLSQSMSYIDQS
+2684 VTLPFSQSMSYIDQS

-2708 EYRVLMSTLHG
+2708 EYRILMSTVNG
-2719 GTNSSAWSEVTTKPS
+2719 GTNSSAWSEVTTRPS
-2734 RPAGVQPPDAEVLG
+2734 RPAGVQIPDAEVQG
-2748 PDSVKVSWKPPLIQN
+2748 PHSVKVSWKPPLIQN

-2770 IRMPDPRIVIPGDT
+2770 IRMPDPRIVIAGN
-2784 SSTLSHLVT
+2784 SASTLSYLVT
-2793 NLIPYTNYSVTVI
+2793 NLLPYTNYSITVV
-2806 ACSGGD
+2806 ACSGGN
-2812 GFLGGCTESL
+2812 GLLGGCTESL
-2822 PTNVATASTV
+2822 PTSVTTPSTA
-2832 PQGVSPLS
+2832 PEGISPLS
-2840 VTPVSESFIAISWQP
+2840 VTPISESFIAISWQP
-2855 PLRPNGPY
+2855 PLRPNGPH

-2917 NKVGYTSS
+2917 NEVGYTSS

-2969 AYYTLFLNSTG
+2969 EYYILSLNSTA
-2980 DGRSLKIQADV
+2980 DGRSLRIQADE
-2991 NSIVIGDLQPNT
+2991 NYIVIGDLQPNT
-3003 DYEIYFEVFNG
+3003 EYQIFFQVFNG
-3014 AHSINSDVVH
+3014 AHSINSEVVH
-3024 VTTSDGEPEG
+3024 VITSDGEPEG
-3034 MLPPEVVIINST
+3034 MFPPEVVIINST
-3046 AVHVIWTSPSN
+3046 AVRVIWTSPSN

-3077 MNKPGSLLLADLS
+3077 MNEPGSFLLADLS
-3090 PFTVYDIEIEACTMY
+3090 PFTVYDIQIEACTVY

-3120 EPKQLSAPIIHVI
+3120 EPEQLSAPVIHVI
-3133 GSRSLQINWASPEQ
+3133 GSRSLQINWVSPRQ

-3156 LLRKAWQRCTP
+3156 VLRKAFKRCAP
-3167 SKTPRSSKSNRM
+3167 AARSSRNTRM
-3179 CISLECKKHEDIC
+3179 CIPLECKKHENVC
-3192 GEVCYHPELKV
+3192 GEVCYHPEMKV

-3235 GGQVHAVQP
+3235 GGQIHAVQP
-3244 KHLCCGGY
+3244 KHQCCGGY
-3252 YTKVSVG
+3252 YTRILVG

-3273 GVGDSCCQG
+3273 GIGDSCCHG
-3282 MPYSISGNQICCG
+3282 MPYSTSGNQICCG
-3295 GTLHDSF
+3295 GSLHDSF
-3302 NQQCCG
+3302 SQQCCG
-3308 GEVISTD
+3308 GEVVSTD

-3322 EKGTAH
+3322 EKGTAYEAH
-3328 RPVTGMF
+3328 TGMF
-3335 CCGQEYVNKSDT
+3335 CCGQEYVNVSDT

-3391 LKYVCSDKISAGMVM
+3391 LKYVCSDKISAGMMM
-3406 KVKEECKANILCPL
+3406 KVKEECKANTLCPL
-3420 SMEATAH
+3420 PMEKTAH

-3436 ENICVWIKGS
+3436 ENICAWIKSS
-3446 QNGTEKEMKGVCP
+3446 QSTTGEEIKENVCP
-3459 AEEETVYTGSP
+3459 VEEETVYTGSP
-3470 KQHSFTDLNLQPFI
+3470 NQYSFTDLNLEPFV

-3495 YGRGFSEISRAVTK
+3495 HGRGFSEISRAVTK

-3544 ILHYIIFRNGIEHFR
+3544 IIHYIVLRNGIERFR
-3559 GTEMSFTD
+3559 GTEMSFRD
-3567 TSGVQPYQE
+3567 TSGIQPYHE

-3606 IQPPNISAL
+3606 VQPPDVSAL
-3615 NSTALHLSWIAPK
+3615 NSTALRLSWIAPK
-3628 KPNGIIK
+3628 KPNGIIR
-3635 EYQISQV
+3635 EYQVSQV
-3642 GKGLIYTD
+3642 GKGLIYSD
-3650 TASRMQHTVSGL
+3650 TGSRMHHTVSG
-3662 QPYTNYSFM
+3662 
-3671 LTACTS
+3671 
-3677 AGCASSQPLSG
+3677 
-3688 QTLQAAPHGIWPKP
+3688 
-3702 HHIIVSSTEVE
+3702 
-3713 IYWSE
+3713 
-3718 PKKPNGL
+3718 
-3725 ITEYRLFRDGEQ
+3725 
-3737 IFLCGST
+3737 IF
-3744 DLNFTD
+3744 
-3750 VNLQPNRRYVYQLEA
+3750 
-3765 STWGGTNTSD
+3765 
-3775 KYAIQ
+3775 
-3780 TPVGTPEKIH
+3780 
-3790 VPYNVTVIDAYSIFL
+3790 TVDT
-3805 AWDVPGIFIINVP
+3805 P
-3818 LEYNILLNASSPT
+3818 LEYNVLLNASSPT
-3831 LLVKPVGHAQFALV
+3831 LLVKPAGRAHFAFV
-3845 HGLDPYTLYE
+3845 DGLDPFTLYE

-3870 QTYARTAEAPPRE
+3870 RTYSRTAEAPPLE
-3883 LSPPVIKAMGSA
+3883 LSPPTIKAMGSA
-3895 VIEVKWAPPKKPNGI
+3895 LIEVKWAPPKKPNGI

-3918 RPVGSQEELLLFI
+3918 RPVGSQEDLLLFI
-3931 WAEGPLEFID
+3931 WAEGALEFID

-3951 YEYRARAQNA
+3951 YEYRVRAQNA

-3971 AQTLEDSP
+3971 TQTLEASP
-3979 WGMGAP
+3979 WGMAAP
-3985 WAQATSAYSVQLNWT
+3985 WAQATSAYSVRLNWT
-4000 QPVSPNGVISLYR
+4000 QPVFPNGVITLYR
-4013 VVYKEKHSDPT
+4013 VVYQEKRSDPT
-4024 FTSPAVT
+4024 FSIPAVT
-4031 ALTIA
+4031 ALTVT
-4036 GAKHQAHLFGL
+4036 GGKHQAHLFGL
-4047 KPFTTYNVRVIAVNN
+4047 KPFTTYHVHIVAVNN

-4099 KWSEPSQPNGV
+4099 KWSEPSEPNGI

-4129 QFLFKRLEP
+4129 QFLFRRLEP
-4138 YTVYTLMLEACN
+4138 YTLYTLLLEACN
-4150 AAGCTRSPPQPIQ
+4150 EAGCTRSPPQPIR

-4170 SQMAPVIQVVN
+4170 SQMAPIIQAVN

-4190 QPINPNGKIIRYE
+4190 KPINPNGKIIRYE
-4203 VIQKCTKEN
+4203 VIHRCTKEN
-4212 AAGYRATTE
+4212 AAGYRATM
-4221 EDKIVFTEYNT
+4221 EDEKIVFTEYNT
-4232 ESKTFIYNDKGLQP
+4232 ESNTFVYNDKGLQP

-4265 SWTVAKTSQTAPKG
+4265 SWTAAMTSQTAPKG
-4279 LAVPR
+4279 LTAPR
-4284 LSLASVNPHKVLIS
+4284 LSLESVNPRKVLVS
-4298 WDSPAQPNGILQS
+4298 WDAPAQPNGILQS

-4333 DEDLLPYSMYSYM
+4333 DEDLLPYSMYRYAV
-4346 IVACTMGGCSTS
+4346 VACTMGGCSTS
-4358 EPATIQTL
+4358 EPAAIRTL

-4377 LQAVSA
+4377 LQAVSS
-4383 TQINASWAPP
+4383 TQVNASWAPP
-4393 QIQNGDITK
+4393 QVQNGDITK

-4409 KEYYPGRSLHM
+4409 EEYYPGKNLQM
-4420 LVSNLQPYTQYDFA
+4420 LISNLQPYTQYDFE

-4446 VSQSVM
+4446 TVQSVT

-4473 IEITWKLPA
+4473 IEITWKSPDK
-4482 NPNGKITSYDLRR
+4482 PNGKITSYELRR
-4495 DGVLVY
+4495 DDVLVY
-4501 SGVETRYLD
+4501 SGQETRYLD
-4510 FTLLPGME
+4510 FTLTPGME

-4534 PPAHMK
+4534 PSAQIK

-4566 DPPIKVNGDIR
+4566 DPPIKVNGDIK
-4577 NYTISIHKPAE
+4577 NYTISIHRPAE
-4588 TGKKTVDLNASDVSF
+4588 TGKKTVDFDASHSSF
-4603 LRRSY
+4603 VRRSF
-4608 IVAELQPYS
+4608 IVAGLQPYS
-4617 RYEVQLQACTE
+4617 WYEVQLQACTE

-4646 ALQPAPLI
+4646 AAQPAPLI
-4654 EVQTPAGG
+4654 EIQTTARG
-4662 FQMTSSVLWTG
+4662 FQTVSSVLWTG

-4679 KILYYELYRRR
+4679 KILHYELYRRR
-4690 TTQAHINLDLAL
+4690 MTQALINLDLVL

-4708 NSFKDDKLLPYTE
+4708 TFFRDDQLLPYTE
-4721 YEYQVWAV
+4721 YEYQVWSV

-4738 WSHCR
+4738 WTRCR
-4743 TGPAPPEGLGAPL
+4743 TGPAPPEGLTAPL
-4756 FDTVASTVAVV
+4756 FHTVASTVAIV
-4767 NIRPPLKPNGVVSIY
+4767 NINPPLKPNGVVSIY
-4782 RLFSNDTRGTDVVLS
+4782 RLFSNDTRGTEVVLS

-4824 FNCCSKGPM
+4824 FNCCSKGPT

-4845 QPPPQIRTVSSRN
+4845 QPPPQIRAVTSRN

-4894 CSPGPTEVKYIGKG
+4894 CSPGPTEVKYTGNG

-4938 WIGFTTEKEPPRY
+4938 WVGFTTEKEPPRY
-4951 LAPFSI
+4951 MAPFSV
-4957 VSNVSTIHIDW
+4957 VSNLSTIHIDW
-4968 SRTFILNGRL
+4968 SRTFVLNGRL
-4978 KEYALIESGQRI
+4978 KEYALTESGQRI

-4998 YLPRTSDKTLLFQV
+4998 YLPRTSDKTFLFQV
-5012 TCLTDEGSAVTPVIK
+5012 TCITDEGSAMTPVIK
-5027 YNAGDGVGLILTT
+5027 YSAADGLGLILTT
-5040 PGEKD
+5040 PGKKD
-5045 KTESRRV
+5045 KAESKSV

-5073 VLLSLILQRKVHKQP
+5073 ILLSLILQRKVHKQP

-5110 SGENHPFETIANTS
+5110 TGETHPFETIADTS

-5129 VTLKSYTMHFE
+5129 ITLKSYRMRSE
-5140 GLADTKIPGAGAS
+5140 GLADTKIPGVGSPTS
-5153 SSNHS
+5153 SRG
-5158 IHIASGSRRRSQ
+5158 IHNASGGRRPSQ

-5176 YSQASLHRSVSQL
+5176 YSPASLHRSVSQL
-5189 LSLYDKKSFAEDPP
+5189 LDIYDKKSFADELP
-5203 WDAIIHNHRTTSRGL
+5203 WDTIIRNHRAGGRGL
-5218 YVDEEDF
+5218 YAEEDDL

>member
-1 MDALIRRSFFVNM
+1 M

-23 RFLFHAIE
+23 RVLFHAIE
-31 ILILTYYESFV
+31 TLILTYYDSFV

-53 ENVGAFKKVS
+53 ENVGAFKNVS
-63 IVPTEATCG
+63 VVPTQATCG
-72 LPERSSFCH
+72 LPDRSTFCH
-81 SSVAIESILSC
+81 SSVAVESIMSC

-104 SSPSSYKLLLSEG
+104 SLPSSYKLLLPEG
-117 LGTCITEDKR
+117 LGTCVTEDNK

-151 PHSLRLAAS
+151 PRLLRLTAS

-171 EGVMCVIEKAVDGQT
+171 EGVMCVIEKAIDGQT
-186 VFKLTISEKEA
+186 VFKLTISEKETM
-197 VFYYRTVNG
+197 FYYRTVNG

-227 SVQVYH
+227 SVQVHH
-233 SRISFFLDGWED
+233 SRISFFLNGWED
-245 DNTPFD
+245 DSTPFD
-251 SRILVGTV
+251 SRILVGPV
-259 ADTDADGTLQIG
+259 ADGNADGTLQIG

-293 LTNRDI
+293 LSNRDI

-374 NTADLDHGV
+374 NTVGLDRGV

-394 QVFYIILQ
+394 QVFYIVLQ
-402 FFSPLPEAVRI
+402 FFSPHPEAIRI
-413 ERKKRNDLNWED
+413 ERKKRDDLKWED

-433 SIFGVDNNGSLE
+433 SIFGMHNNGSLE

-450 NCLQLHSFTPYS
+450 NCLQLPRFTPYS

-490 KEFVKATQV
+490 QEFVKATQV
-499 RIHLH
+499 RIHLR
-504 GQYHTNESWVD
+504 GQYHTNESWVN
-515 FRHRYYGINEITV
+515 FRHRYYGVNEITV

-542 SAVEPYR
+542 TTMEPYR
-549 CLCIKESYTEGN
+549 CLCVKESYTEGN
-561 NCDRCLPLYNDKP
+561 NCDHCLPLYNDKP

-584 NCRPCQ
+584 NCKPCQ
-590 CYSHAVSCH
+590 CYGHAESCH
-599 YDLAMDTFPQEHY
+599 YDLAIDPFPQEYY

-666 LQCDSIGGQC
+666 LLCDNIGGQC
-676 HCKRHVSGRQCN
+676 NCKRHVSGRQCN

-712 SGTVNGDITCHQN
+712 SGTVDGDITCHQN

-737 LRCDSCNF
+737 LRCDNCNF

-753 NEDGCELC
+753 NEDGCEPC

-766 GSVNQFCNPVSGQCN
+766 GSVNQFCNPLTGQCN
-781 CKERVKGLH
+781 CKEQVKGLH
-790 CDTCMDNFYGLDVTG
+790 CDTCVDNFYGLDVTG
-805 CKACECNVAGSFSG
+805 CKACECNIAGSFSG
-819 AVCDAKTGQCACKPN
+819 TVCNAKTGQCACKPN
-834 IGGRQCDECL
+834 IGGRRCNRCL
-844 DGYYKVQ
+844 DGYHKVQ
-851 ENDSFICLPC
+851 DKHSFVCLPC
-861 NCDKAG
+861 DCDKAG
-867 TVIGSLLCDK
+867 TVNGSLLCDK

-884 KAGVTGLQCSQCMLH
+884 KAGVTGLQCNQCMLH

-925 VCDHVSGQCVC
+925 VCDHLSGQCVC
-936 LPQRQGRRCNEC
+936 LPHRQGRRCNEC

-953 SSTSSVTGCLP
+953 FSPSSVTGCLP
-964 CVCHTAGSVNQ
+964 CLCHVAGSVSQ
-975 VCDKLT
+975 VCDTLT
-981 GQCIC
+981 GQCTC

-994 TCERCKELYFG
+994 TCERCKEHYFG
-1005 FDSVTGRCQP
+1005 FDSVTGRCQH
-1015 CNCHSAGAISGT
+1015 CNCHPAGAISAT
-1027 CHLVTGQCFCKQ
+1027 CHLVTGQCVCKQ
-1039 FVTGLKCDNCVPDAS
+1039 FVTGLKCDNCAPDAS
-1054 NLDVHNLFGCSKTPF
+1054 NLDVHNLFGCSKTPL

-1074 AGEVLNS
+1074 TGEVLNS
-1081 SVISLLWS
+1081 SVISLSWNS
-1089 PPDSPNSNRLTYQ
+1089 PDSPNSNRLTYL

-1107 AEIYTTEDYHPYS
+1107 AEIYVVEDYYPYS
-1120 VQTFTDTMLS
+1120 IQTFIDTTLS

-1137 YIHVSNVHGFTRSVS
+1137 YIQASNIHGSTRSAS
-1152 VTYRTKSGI
+1152 VTYRTKSGT
-1161 PMGSLHLNPFFPVGD
+1161 PTGNLNLTPVFPVSH
-1176 HSVSLHWTSLSNY
+1176 HSVLLYWTAPSND

-1196 ILTCTGFVDL
+1196 ILTCTGLVDL
-1206 QPCGQYEGLGTS
+1206 QPCGQYEGLKTS
-1218 AIIGN
+1218 AIIWN
-1223 LIPFTKYV
+1223 LMPFTKYV

-1237 TSGGCLKSQPVTVIT
+1237 TSGGCLKGQPVTVIT

-1257 EGLHPPLVETIS
+1257 EGLLPPVIQTIS
-1269 STELAVEWSPPE
+1269 STELSVEWSPPA

-1286 VIRYELYMRKK
+1286 IIRYELYMRKSFENFIT
-1297 LKPAGN
+1297 P
-1303 ILPLEIRIFQSSG
+1303 EIRVFQSSG
-1316 WLSPQPVMESPNEN
+1316 WLSPQPVLESANEN

-1335 QTTTTVTD
+1335 QTSTTVTD
-1343 LEPFTEYEF
+1343 LEPFTKYEF
-1352 SVLAVNM
+1352 YVLAVNM
-1359 AGSIS
+1359 AGSTS
-1364 SDWISGQTG
+1364 SDWISGRTA

-1381 SPSVFPLSPYSL
+1381 APSVFPLSPYSL
-1393 NVSWEKPEDNL
+1393 NVSWEKPEDNIS
-1404 ARGEVMGYSI
+1404 RGEVIGYSI
-1414 NLMTEQRF
+1414 SLMTEQRF

-1431 IAEAHELSYV
+1431 IAEAYELSYV
-1441 AMGLKPY
+1441 ATGLKPY
-1448 RTYNFTVTLCNQ
+1448 RTYNFTITLCNQ
-1460 IGCVTSEP
+1460 IGCITSDP
-1468 GMGQTLAAAPRKISA
+1468 GMGQTLAAAPRKLAA
-1483 PRVEGI
+1483 PHVEGI
-1489 NSTMVKINWNEPE
+1489 NSTMVKITWSEPE

-1515 MDASL
+1515 MDSSL
-1520 TTWSAEVMKGIRFPG
+1520 ATMSAEVTKGIRFPG
-1535 NGYYKFA
+1535 NGYYRFA
-1542 SSTLPANTYFTGIKV
+1542 SSILPANTYFTGIKV
-1557 KFRTREP
+1557 KFKTQEP

-1605 TNDGGKEYNDNS
+1605 ANDGGKEYNDNS

-1636 QYTGFSLATSG
+1636 QYTGSSLAASG
-1647 SNMIGE
+1647 STIIGE

-1658 VGGLP
+1658 VGGIP
-1663 QGYPIV
+1663 QGYSIV
-1669 RKDVGMKMIVQK
+1669 RRDTIIQK
-1681 GFVGCLSDIYLK
+1681 GFVGCLSDFFLK
-1693 KVHTPYENWE
+1693 KMHTPYENWE
-1703 SLNWE
+1703 SLDWQ

-1715 VCHIW
+1715 VYHIW
-1720 EGCPVVLAEG
+1720 EGCPTVLSEG

-1735 KGFLELHSGVFS
+1735 KGFLELHSDVFS
-1747 GGLEFK
+1747 GGQEFE

-1772 KDGPDY
+1772 KDGTDY

-1786 MLNIFLKTG
+1786 ILNVLLKTG

-1803 WLGLSYCDGKWNK
+1803 WLGLSYCDGKWKK
-1816 VTVNKEGSVVSASVN
+1816 VTVNKEGSVVSASMD
-1831 ELREQMLEPGVQELN
+1831 ELREQTLEPHVQQLK
-1846 VNSPVYVGG
+1846 VNSPVYIGG
-1855 IPPEIQNFYK
+1855 IPPEIQSFYK
-1865 ELALEQ
+1865 ELGPEQ
-1871 GFGGCMKDVKFAQGA
+1871 GFGGCMKDVKFTRGA

-1923 QGKEQSIYES
+1923 RGKEQSVYENWS
-1933 GLQPFTE
+1933 TTI
-1940 YLYRV
+1940 YRV

-1952 SLPSAWT
+1952 SVSSVWT
-1959 RVRTRESVPQNVPT
+1959 HVRTRESVPQNVPT

-1983 NIEVTWDKPA
+1983 SIEVTWDKPA

-2014 PVTSAEL
+2014 PITSAEL
-2021 ADTSMLTGILTG
+2021 ADTTMLTGILTG

-2039 YTVTLTAC
+2039 YAVTLTAC
-2047 TLGGCTE
+2047 TLAGCTE

-2065 EAPEDVQSP
+2065 EAPEDVQP
-2074 TAISFPTSLLMSWS
+2074 ATAISFPTFLLMSWS

-2094 GIITQYALYMNG
+2094 GIITQYILYMNG
-2106 VPIYLGNGT
+2106 VPIYFGNGT
-2115 KYVVKDLT
+2115 QYVVKDLA

-2130 LLTACTLAGC
+2130 LLSACTLAGC

-2159 APVLTVLDPRT
+2159 APVLTVLDSRT

-2175 KEPVA
+2175 NEPIEV
-2180 ANRILDR
+2180 NGILDR
-2187 YMIYIAKNGQNFT
+2187 YILYIANNEQNFT

-2214 FTIHQLF
+2214 FTIQQLF
-2221 PGTEYLIKLAAC
+2221 PGTEYLVKLAAC
-2233 TAGGCSISEASTA
+2233 TGGGCSISEASTA
-2246 ITDESTPEGVPA
+2246 VTDESTPEGVPA

-2271 SWTKP
+2271 SWAKP

-2288 YMDGVLM
+2288 YMDGVLI

-2331 TEARTME
+2331 VEARTME
-2338 ASPQGTIDVF
+2338 AAPEGTVDMF
-2348 ATVDGSKEIQ
+2348 ATVDGSKEVQI
-2358 LKWLSPNNPNGKL
+2358 KWLAPSKPQGQL
-2371 AYTVLV
+2371 TYTVFV

-2386 NANYSIVN
+2386 DSNYSVVN
-2394 GTRMLCSSNES
+2394 GTWILHSSNES
-2405 HVWVPIKGLI
+2405 NVWVPIKGLI

-2432 LISDAITVVM
+2432 LISDAITIVM

-2448 GMMPPRLSSAT
+2448 GVMPPRLSSAT

-2465 VWSTPVRNNAPGA
+2465 VWSTPVRNNAPGT
-2478 PRYRLQMQRRHSAGD
+2478 PSYRLQMRRSHATF
-2493 ILDLLS
+2493 LRRLLS
-2499 SPTASLQHLVIDL
+2499 SPTASLQHSVRDL

-2525 NDYGDAYSNWTS
+2525 NGYGNAYSDWTS
-2537 MTTAEDKPGH
+2537 MTTAEDKPGP

-2554 NVTAKAASITWQ
+2554 NVTSRAANITWQ
-2566 HPLKPNGIVT
+2566 HPLKKNGIIT

-2586 YATVLG
+2586 HATVLG
-2592 TRSDCIVEDL
+2592 NRSNCTVEDL
-2602 RPYTVYVFQVEG
+2602 HPYTLYVFQVEG
-2614 CTSKGCSLSPKTPEI
+2614 CTSKGCSLSPKTPSI
-2629 LTLPA
+2629 HTLPD
-2634 APEDIP
+2634 APEGIH
-2640 APQLYSDTPASVV
+2640 APELYSDTPTSVV
-2653 ISWQPPACPNGL
+2653 ISWQPPAYPNGL
-2665 VENVTVERR
+2665 VENLTIERR

-2708 EYRVLMSTLHG
+2708 EYRILMNTLHG
-2719 GTNSSAWSEVTTKPS
+2719 GMNSSAWSEVTTRPS

-2748 PDSVKVSWKPPLIQN
+2748 PHSVKVSWKPPLIQN

-2770 IRMPDPRIVIPGDT
+2770 IRMPDPRIVIAGNT
-2784 SSTLSHLVT
+2784 SSMLSHVVT
-2793 NLIPYTNYSVTVI
+2793 NLIPYTNYSVTLI
-2806 ACSGGD
+2806 ACTGGD

-2822 PTNVATASTV
+2822 PTSVTTPSTV
-2832 PQGVSPLS
+2832 PQGISPLS
-2840 VTPVSESFIAISWQP
+2840 VTPISESFIALSWQP
-2855 PLRPNGPY
+2855 PLRPNGPH
-2863 LRYELLRRKIQQP
+2863 LKLLRRKIQQP

-2917 NKVGYTSS
+2917 NEVGYTSS

-2941 ILIARAVNHTAVE
+2941 IIIARAVNHTAVE

-2969 AYYTLFLNSTG
+2969 MYYILFLNSTA
-2980 DGRSLKIQADV
+2980 DRRSLRIQA
-2991 NSIVIGDLQPNT
+2991 NENYTVIGDLQPNT
-3003 DYEIYFEVFNG
+3003 EYQIFFQVFNG
-3014 AHSINSDVVH
+3014 AHSINSEVVR

-3034 MLPPEVVIINST
+3034 MFPPEVVIINST
-3046 AVHVIWTSPSN
+3046 AVRVIWTSPSN

-3077 MNKPGSLLLADLS
+3077 MNEPGSFLLADLS
-3090 PFTVYDIEIEACTMY
+3090 PFTVYNIQIEACTVY
-3105 ACVRSNG
+3105 ACVKSNG

-3120 EPKQLSAPIIHVI
+3120 EPKQLAAPIIHVI
-3133 GSRSLQINWASPEQ
+3133 GSRSLQINWVSPGQ
-3147 PNGIILGYE
+3147 PNGIILGYD
-3156 LLRKAWQRCTP
+3156 LLRTALKRCAP
-3167 SKTPRSSKSNRM
+3167 AAGSSKSNRM
-3179 CISLECKKHEDIC
+3179 CIPLECKKHENIC
-3192 GEVCYHPELKV
+3192 GEECYHPELKV

-3235 GGQVHAVQP
+3235 GGQIHAVQP
-3244 KHLCCGGY
+3244 KHQCCGGY
-3252 YTKVSVG
+3252 YTRVLVG

-3273 GVGDSCCQG
+3273 GIGDSCCQG
-3282 MPYSISGNQICCG
+3282 MPYSTSGNQICCG
-3295 GTLHDSF
+3295 GSLHDSF

-3308 GEVISTD
+3308 GEVVSTA

-3328 RPVTGMF
+3328 RPLTGMF
-3335 CCGQEYVNKSDT
+3335 CCGQEYVNVSDT

-3391 LKYVCSDKISAGMVM
+3391 LKYVCSDKISAGMM
-3406 KVKEECKANILCPL
+3406 MKANILCPL
-3420 SMEATAH
+3420 SMEKTAH

-3436 ENICVWIKGS
+3436 ENICAWIKS
-3446 QNGTEKEMKGVCP
+3446 SRSATEKEIKEGVCP
-3459 AEEETVYTGSP
+3459 AEEETVYTGS
-3470 KQHSFTDLNLQPFI
+3470 QNHYSFTDLNLEPFI

-3509 QDVPQGVSPPKW
+3509 QDVPQRVSPPKW

-3544 ILHYIIFRNGIEHFR
+3544 IIHYIILRDGIERFR
-3559 GTEMSFTD
+3559 GTETSFRD
-3567 TSGVQPYQE
+3567 TSGIQPYQE

-3588 CADSSKVVAVTVQ
+3588 CTDSSKVVAVTVQ

-3606 IQPPNISAL
+3606 VQPPDVSAL
-3615 NSTALHLSWIAPK
+3615 NSTALYLSWTAPK
-3628 KPNGIIK
+3628 KPNGIIR

-3650 TASRMQHTVSGL
+3650 TGSKMQHTVSGL
-3662 QPYTNYSFM
+3662 QPYTNYSFK

-3688 QTLQAAPHGIWPKP
+3688 QTLQSAPHGVWPKP

-3713 IYWSE
+3713 IYWTE

-3725 ITEYRLFRDGEQ
+3725 ITQYQLFRDGEQ
-3737 IFLCGST
+3737 IFLGGSR

-3750 VNLQPNRRYVYQLEA
+3750 VNLQPNSRYVYQLEA
-3765 STWGGTNTSD
+3765 STWGGSNTSD
-3775 KYAIQ
+3775 KYVIQ

-3790 VPYNVTVIDAYSIFL
+3790 VPYNVTVIDAYSMFL
-3805 AWDVPGIFIINVP
+3805 AWDTPGIFAVSTP
-3818 LEYNILLNASSPT
+3818 LEYNILLNASSPA
-3831 LLVKPVGHAQFALV
+3831 LLVKPAGQEHFAFV
-3845 HGLDPYTLYE
+3845 DGLAPYTLYE
-3855 IRIQACQNGGCGVGG
+3855 IRLQACQNGKSGCGVGG
-3870 QTYARTAEAPPRE
+3870 RTYSRTAEAPPSG
-3883 LSPPVIKAMGSA
+3883 LSPPIVKAMGSA
-3895 VIEVKWAPPKKPNGI
+3895 LIEVKWAPPKTPNGI

-3931 WAEGPLEFID
+3931 WTEGALKFVD

-3951 YEYRARAQNA
+3951 YEYRIRAQNVA
-3961 VGSVDSLWAS
+3961 GSVDSLWAS
-3971 AQTLEDSP
+3971 TRTLEASP

-3985 WAQATSAYSVQLNWT
+3985 EAQATSPYSVRLNWT

-4013 VVYKEKHSDPT
+4013 VVYQEKHSDPT
-4024 FTSPAVT
+4024 LSIPAVT
-4031 ALTIA
+4031 ALTVM
-4036 GAKHQAHLFGL
+4036 GTKHQAHLFGL
-4047 KPFTTYNVRVIAVNN
+4047 KPFTTYHIHVIAVNN

-4099 KWSEPSQPNGV
+4099 KWSEPSKPNGV

-4129 QFLFKRLEP
+4129 QFLFRRLEP
-4138 YTVYTLMLEACN
+4138 YTMYTLVLEACN
-4150 AAGCTRSPPQPIQ
+4150 AAGCTRSLPQPIR

-4170 SQMAPVIQVVN
+4170 SQMAPVIQAVN

-4190 QPINPNGKIIRYE
+4190 EPINPNGKIIRYE
-4203 VIQKCTKEN
+4203 VIHRCTKEN
-4212 AAGYRATTE
+4212 AAGYRATM
-4221 EDKIVFTEYNT
+4221 EDEKIVFTEYNT
-4232 ESKTFIYNDKGLQP
+4232 ESNAFVYNDKGLQP

-4265 SWTVAKTSQTAPKG
+4265 SWTVARTSQTAPKG
-4279 LAVPR
+4279 LSAPR
-4284 LSLASVNPHKVLIS
+4284 LSLASDNPHKVLIS
-4298 WDSPAQPNGILQS
+4298 WAAPAQPNGILQS
-4311 YRLLKNDV
+4311 YRLLKNDA

-4333 DEDLLPYSMYSYM
+4333 DEDLLPYSLYSYA

-4358 EPATIQTL
+4358 EPAVIRTL
-4366 EAAPALVDPPS
+4366 EAAPAVVDPPS

-4383 TQINASWAPP
+4383 TQVNASWAPP

-4402 YILKLNN
+4402 YILKINN
-4409 KEYYPGRSLHM
+4409 EEYYPGKNLQM

-4446 VSQSVM
+4446 IFQSVT

-4473 IEITWKLPA
+4473 IEITWKSP
-4482 NPNGKITSYDLRR
+4482 LRR
-4495 DGVLVY
+4495 DGVLIY
-4501 SGVETRYLD
+4501 SGLETRYLD
-4510 FTLLPGME
+4510 FTLTPGME

-4534 PPAHMK
+4534 PSAQIK

-4577 NYTISIHKPAE
+4577 NYTVSIHKPAE
-4588 TGKKTVDLNASDVSF
+4588 TRKRRVDFDASHTSF
-4603 LRRSY
+4603 VRRSY
-4608 IVAELQPYS
+4608 IVAGLEPYS

-4646 ALQPAPLI
+4646 AAQPAPLI
-4654 EVQTPAGG
+4654 EIQTRTGG
-4662 FQMTSSVLWTG
+4662 FQPASSVLWTG

-4690 TTQAHINLDLAL
+4690 ASQAHVNLELVL
-4702 VYNGSS
+4702 VYNGTSA
-4708 NSFKDDKLLPYTE
+4708 FFRDDQLMPYTE
-4721 YEYQVWAV
+4721 YEYQVWSV

-4738 WSHCR
+4738 WSRCR

-4756 FDTVASTVAVV
+4756 FHMVASTVAVV
-4767 NIRPPLKPNGVVSIY
+4767 NINPPLKPNGVVSIY
-4782 RLFSNDTRGTDVVLS
+4782 RLFSNDTRGNEVVLS

-4845 QPPPQIRTVSSRN
+4845 QPPPQIRTVTSRN

-4894 CSPGPTEVKYIGKG
+4894 CSPGPTEVKYTGNG

-4938 WIGFTTEKEPPRY
+4938 WVGFTTEKEPPRY
-4951 LAPFSI
+4951 MAPFS
-4957 VSNVSTIHIDW
+4957 VLSNLSTIHIDW
-4968 SRTFILNGRL
+4968 SRTFVLNGRL
-4978 KEYALIESGQRI
+4978 KEYALTESGQRI

-4998 YLPRTSDKTLLFQV
+4998 YLPRTSDKTFLFQV
-5012 TCLTDEGSAVTPVIK
+5012 TCITDEGSAMTPVIK
-5027 YNAGDGVGLILTT
+5027 YSAGDGLGLILTT

-5045 KTESRRV
+5045 KAESKSA

-5058 WFAVLMVVLGLILLA
+5058 WFAVLMVVLGLIILA
-5073 VLLSLILQRKVHKQP
+5073 ILLSLILQRKVHKQP

-5110 SGENHPFETIANTS
+5110 TGETHP
-5124 DSSSS
+5124 
-5129 VTLKSYTMHFE
+5129 
-5140 GLADTKIPGAGAS
+5140 GLEDTKIPGAGSPTSNRGVHNAS
-5153 SSNHS
+5153 R
-5158 IHIASGSRRRSQ
+5158 ARRPSQ
-5170 SQLNRT
+5170 SQLSRT

-5189 LSLYDKKSFAEDPP
+5189 LDIYDKKPLVDDSP
-5203 WDAIIHNHRTTSRGL
+5203 WDAIIRNHRTGGRGL
-5218 YVDEEDF
+5218 YADEEDL

>member
-1 MDALIRRSFFVNM
+1 M

-31 ILILTYYESFV
+31 ILILTYYDSFV

-53 ENVGAFKKVS
+53 ENVGAFKNVS
-63 IVPTEATCG
+63 IMPTEATCG

-104 SSPSSYKLLLSEG
+104 SSPSPYRLLLSEG

-171 EGVMCVIEKAVDGQT
+171 EGVMCVIEKAIDGQT

-197 VFYYRTVNG
+197 MFYYRTVNG

-233 SRISFFLDGWED
+233 SRISFFLNGWED

-374 NTADLDHGV
+374 NTADLDRGV

-402 FFSPLPEAVRI
+402 FFSPHPEAIRI
-413 ERKKRNDLNWED
+413 ERKKRDDLNWED

-433 SIFGVDNNGSLE
+433 SIFGMDNNGSLE

-450 NCLQLHSFTPYS
+450 NCLQLRSFTPYS
-462 RGNLTFSVLTPEPN
+462 RGNLTFSILTPEPN

-490 KEFVKATQV
+490 QEFVKATQV

-504 GQYHTNESWVD
+504 GQYHTDESWVD

-533 CHGHADNCD
+533 CHGHAGNCD
-542 SAVEPYR
+542 STVEPYR

-599 YDLAMDTFPQEHY
+599 YDLAMDPFPQEHY

-631 ELCKDFHY
+631 ELCKDFYY

-652 KPCDCYATGTKNKS
+652 KPCDCYATGTKNES

-676 HCKRHVSGRQCN
+676 NCKRHVTGRQCN

-790 CDTCMDNFYGLDVTG
+790 CDTCMDNFYGLDVAG

-819 AVCDAKTGQCACKPN
+819 VVCDAKTGQCACKPN

-867 TVIGSLLCDK
+867 TVTGSLLCDK

-899 TYNLSMSNLLG
+899 MYNLSMSNLLG
-910 CQHCDCDALGTLAGT
+910 CQRCDCDALGTLAGT
-925 VCDHVSGQCVC
+925 VCDQVSGQCVC
-936 LPQRQGRRCNEC
+936 LPQHQGRRCNEC

-953 SSTSSVTGCLP
+953 SSSSSVTGCLP
-964 CVCHTAGSVNQ
+964 CLCHTAGSVSQ

-1005 FDSVTGRCQP
+1005 FDSVTGRCQH
-1015 CNCHSAGAISGT
+1015 CNCHPAGAISGT
-1027 CHLVTGQCFCKQ
+1027 CHLFTGQCFCKQ
-1039 FVTGLKCDNCVPDAS
+1039 FVTGLKCDNCAPDAS

-1074 AGEVLNS
+1074 IGEVLNS
-1081 SVISLLWS
+1081 SAISLLWS

-1161 PMGSLHLNPFFPVGD
+1161 PMGSLHLNPFFPVSD
-1176 HSVSLHWTSLSNY
+1176 HSVLLHWTSLSNY

-1196 ILTCTGFVDL
+1196 ILTCTEFVDL
-1206 QPCGQYEGLGTS
+1206 QPCGQYEGLETS
-1218 AIIGN
+1218 AIIEN

-1269 STELAVEWSPPE
+1269 STELGVEWSPPE

-1303 ILPLEIRIFQSSG
+1303 FPPLEIRIFQSSG
-1316 WLSPQPVMESPNEN
+1316 WFSPQPVMESPNEN

-1335 QTTTTVTD
+1335 QTTTIVTD

-1364 SDWISGQTG
+1364 SDWITGQTG

-1404 ARGEVMGYSI
+1404 ARGEVTGYSI

-1422 LPPFSQVLH
+1422 LPRFSQLLSSNLF
-1431 IAEAHELSYV
+1431 LSYV
-1441 AMGLKPY
+1441 VMGLKPY

-1460 IGCVTSEP
+1460 VGCVDSEP
-1468 GMGQTLAAAPRKISA
+1468 GMGQTLAAAPRKLSA

-1509 IYQVER
+1509 VYQVER

-1520 TTWSAEVMKGIRFPG
+1520 ATWSAEVMKGIRFPG
-1535 NGYYKFA
+1535 NGYYRFA

-1557 KFRTREP
+1557 KFRTQEP

-1617 WHQIIATRIQ
+1617 CSI
-1627 ALGNITVDG
+1627 LL
-1636 QYTGFSLATSG
+1636 STSG
-1647 SNMIGE
+1647 STMIGE

-1663 QGYPIV
+1663 QGYTIV
-1669 RKDVGMKMIVQK
+1669 RKDMIVQK

-1693 KVHTPYENWE
+1693 KVHTPYEKWE

-1715 VCHIW
+1715 VCQIW
-1720 EGCPVVLAEG
+1720 EGCPVVLLEG

-1747 GGLEFK
+1747 GGLEFE
-1753 ISFKFRT
+1753 ISFEFRT

-1795 TVFTQVDL
+1795 IVFTQVDL

-1831 ELREQMLEPGVQELN
+1831 ELREKMLEPHVQELN

-1871 GFGGCMKDVKFAQGA
+1871 GFGGCMKDVKFTRGA

-1983 NIEVTWDKPA
+1983 SIEVTWDKPA

-2014 PVTSAEL
+2014 PITSAEF

-2039 YTVTLTAC
+2039 YAVTLTAC

-2065 EAPEDVQSP
+2065 EAPEDVQPP

-2094 GIITQYALYMNG
+2094 GIITQYTLYMNG

-2115 KYVVKDLT
+2115 KYVVKDLA

-2140 TNSSQVT
+2140 TNSSRVT

-2180 ANRILDR
+2180 VNGILDR
-2187 YMIYIAKNGQNFT
+2187 YMIYIAKNEQNFT
-2200 KWNVIYNSTELFLD
+2200 KWNLIYNSTELFLD

-2295 QNSSQLNC
+2295 QNSSQLSC
-2303 YAYGLA
+2303 YVHGLA

-2316 RVQACTAKGCALGPL
+2316 RVQACTGKGCAWGPL
-2331 TEARTME
+2331 VEAWTME

-2348 ATVDGSKEIQ
+2348 ATVDGSKEVQ

-2394 GTRMLCSSNES
+2394 GTRMLFSSNES

-2421 VQVNASNSQGS
+2421 VQVKASNSQGS

-2478 PRYRLQMQRRHSAGD
+2478 PRYQLQMH
-2493 ILDLLS
+2493 LLS
-2499 SPTASLQHLVIDL
+2499 SPTASLQHWVVDL

-2525 NDYGDAYSNWTS
+2525 NGYGSAYSNWAS
-2537 MTTAEDKPGH
+2537 MTTSEDKPGP
-2547 LDPPLVL
+2547 LDPPLLL
-2554 NVTAKAASITWQ
+2554 NVTARTASITWQ
-2566 HPLKPNGIVT
+2566 HPLKSNGIIT

-2586 YATVLG
+2586 HATVLG
-2592 TRSDCIVEDL
+2592 TRSNCTVEGL
-2602 RPYTVYVFQVEG
+2602 HPYTVYVFQVEG
-2614 CTSKGCSLSPKTPEI
+2614 CTSKGCSLSPETPEI
-2629 LTLPA
+2629 QTLPA

-2640 APQLYSDTPASVV
+2640 APELYSDTPASVV

-2665 VENVTVERR
+2665 VENVTIERR
-2674 VKGTEQISTV
+2674 VKGTEQISAV

-2699 TALSPWQKF
+2699 TALSPWQKY

-2719 GTNSSAWSEVTTKPS
+2719 GTNGSAWSEVTTKPS
-2734 RPAGVQPPDAEVLG
+2734 RPAGVEPPDAEVLG
-2748 PDSVKVSWKPPLIQN
+2748 PDSIKVLWKPPLIQN

-2770 IRMPDPRIVIPGDT
+2770 IRMPDPRIVIPANT

-2806 ACSGGD
+2806 ACSGGG

-2822 PTNVATASTV
+2822 PTNVATPSTV

-2840 VTPVSESFIAISWQP
+2840 VTPVSNSSIAISWQP
-2855 PLRPNGPY
+2855 PLRPNGPH

-2917 NKVGYTSS
+2917 NKVGYTSGK
-2925 EEVIAT
+2925 EVIAT

-2969 AYYTLFLNSTG
+2969 AYYTLFLNSTD

-2991 NSIVIGDLQPNT
+2991 NFTVIGDLQPNT
-3003 DYEIYFEVFNG
+3003 EYEIHFEVFNG
-3014 AHSINSDVVH
+3014 AHSISSDTVH

-3034 MLPPEVVIINST
+3034 MFPPEVVIINST

-3077 MNKPGSLLLADLS
+3077 MNESGSLLLADLS
-3090 PFTVYDIEIEACTMY
+3090 PFTVYDIQIEVCTMY

-3179 CISLECKKHEDIC
+3179 CISLECKKHENIC

-3259 EVCCPNEEQNRVSV
+3259 EVCCPNEEQNRVSI

-3282 MPYSISGNQICCG
+3282 IPYSISGNQICCG
-3295 GTLHDSF
+3295 GALHDSF

-3357 LAHVRKNDQVP
+3357 LAHVRKNEQVP

-3391 LKYVCSDKISAGMVM
+3391 LKYVCSDKISAGMV
-3406 KVKEECKANILCPL
+3406 KEECKANILCPL

-3436 ENICVWIKGS
+3436 ESICVWIKGS
-3446 QNGTEKEMKGVCP
+3446 QSAAEEIKEGVCP

-3470 KQHSFTDLNLQPFI
+3470 KQYSFTDLNLEPFI

-3495 YGRGFSEISRAVTK
+3495 YGRGFSEISRAVTN

-3533 NWEEPLQPNGL
+3533 NWEEPLQPNGV
-3544 ILHYIIFRNGIEHFR
+3544 ILHYIILRNGIEHFR

-3588 CADSSKVVAVTVQ
+3588 CTDSSKVVAVTVQ

-3606 IQPPNISAL
+3606 IQPPNVSVL

-3650 TASRMQHTVSGL
+3650 AASRMQHTVSGL
-3662 QPYTNYSFM
+3662 QPYTNYSFL

-3688 QTLQAAPHGIWPKP
+3688 QTLQAAPHGVWPKP

-3744 DLNFTD
+3744 DFNFTD

-3765 STWGGTNTSD
+3765 STWGGSNTSD
-3775 KYAIQ
+3775 KYVVQ

-3805 AWDVPGIFIINVP
+3805 VWDVPGIFIIDVP
-3818 LEYNILLNASSPT
+3818 LEYNILLNSSSPT
-3831 LLVKPVGHAQFALV
+3831 LLVKPVGHALFALV

-3855 IRIQACQNGGCGVGG
+3855 IRIQACQNGKMIFKVL
-3870 QTYARTAEAPPRE
+3870 TAEAPPRE
-3883 LSPPVIKAMGSA
+3883 LSPPIVKAMGSA
-3895 VIEVKWAPPKKPNGI
+3895 LIEVKWAPPKKPNGI

-3941 ASDALQPFTL
+3941 ASNALQPFTL

-3971 AQTLEDSP
+3971 TQTLEDSP
-3979 WGMGAP
+3979 LGMGAP
-3985 WAQATSAYSVQLNWT
+3985 WAQATGAYSVRLNWT

-4013 VVYKEKHSDPT
+4013 VVYQEKRSDPT
-4024 FTSPAVT
+4024 FSSPAVT
-4031 ALTIA
+4031 ALTVA
-4036 GAKHQAHLFGL
+4036 GTKHQAHLFGL
-4047 KPFTTYNVRVIAVNN
+4047 KPFTTYHVRVVAVNS

-4079 PSGLSNFTV
+4079 PGGLSNFTV

-4129 QFLFKRLEP
+4129 QFLFRRLEP
-4138 YTVYTLMLEACN
+4138 YTLYTLMLEVCN
-4150 AAGCTRSPPQPIQ
+4150 TAGCTRSPPQPIR
-4163 TDEAPPV
+4163 TDEAPPA
-4170 SQMAPVIQVVN
+4170 SQMAPVIQAVN

-4203 VIQKCTKEN
+4203 VIHKCTKEN

-4221 EDKIVFTEYNT
+4221 EDEIVFTEYNT

-4246 WTRYEYKIRTW
+4246 WTKYEYKIRAW

-4265 SWTVAKTSQTAPKG
+4265 SWTAAKTSQTAPKG
-4279 LAVPR
+4279 LAAPT
-4284 LSLASVNPHKVLIS
+4284 LSLASINPHKVLIS
-4298 WDSPAQPNGILQS
+4298 WASPEQPNGILQS

-4358 EPATIQTL
+4358 ESATIQTP

-4377 LQAVSA
+4377 LRAVSA

-4402 YILKLNN
+4402 YVLKLNN
-4409 KEYYPGRSLHM
+4409 EEYYSGSSLHM

-4463 PRLLVMGSES
+4463 PRLLAMGSES

-4501 SGVETRYLD
+4501 SGLETRYLD
-4510 FTLLPGME
+4510 FTLLPGMG

-4534 PPAHMK
+4534 PSAQIK

-4588 TGKKTVDLNASDVSF
+4588 TGKKTVDLSASDVSF

-4608 IVAELQPYS
+4608 IVTELQPYS

-4634 EWASVQTLEAPP
+4634 EWTSVQTLEAPP
-4646 ALQPAPLI
+4646 AQQPAPLI
-4654 EVQTPAGG
+4654 EVQTTAGG

-4708 NSFKDDKLLPYTE
+4708 NSFRDDKLLPYTE

-4738 WSHCR
+4738 WSRCR

-4767 NIRPPLKPNGVVSIY
+4767 NIRPPLKPNGVISIY
-4782 RLFSNDTRGTDVVLS
+4782 RLFSNNTRGTDVLS

-4883 CPLNLQPAVKA
+4883 CPLNLQPAVKT
-4894 CSPGPTEVKYIGKG
+4894 CSPGPTEVKYTGEG

-4951 LAPFSI
+4951 MAPFSI
-4957 VSNVSTIHIDW
+4957 VSNLSMIHIDW
-4968 SRTFILNGRL
+4968 SRTFVLNGRL

-4998 YLPRTSDKTLLFQV
+4998 YLPRTSDKTFLFQV
-5012 TCLTDEGSAVTPVIK
+5012 TCVTDEGRAMTPVIK
-5027 YNAGDGVGLILTT
+5027 YSAGDGVGLILTT

-5045 KTESRRV
+5045 KAESKRA

-5073 VLLSLILQRKVHKQP
+5073 ILLSLILQKKVHKQP

-5110 SGENHPFETIANTS
+5110 SGENHP
-5124 DSSSS
+5124 
-5129 VTLKSYTMHFE
+5129 
-5140 GLADTKIPGAGAS
+5140 GLADTKIPGAGGS
-5153 SSNHS
+5153 PSNHS
-5158 IHIASGSRRRSQ
+5158 RHIASGARRRSQ
-5170 SQLNRT
+5170 SQLNRS

-5203 WDAIIHNHRTTSRGL
+5203 WDAIIHNHHATSRGL
-5218 YVDEEDF
+5218 YVDEEDL

>member
-14 NCWALSLRC
+14 NCWALSLSC

-31 ILILTYYESFV
+31 TLILTYYDSFV

-53 ENVGAFKKVS
+53 ENVGAFKNVS
-63 IVPTEATCG
+63 TVPTQATCG
-72 LPERSSFCH
+72 LPDRSTFCH
-81 SSVAIESILSC
+81 SSVAAESIMSC

-104 SSPSSYKLLLSEG
+104 SSPPSYRLLFPEG
-117 LGTCITEDKR
+117 LGTCVTEDKK
-127 DLHPGSFSNASSFIF
+127 DLPPGSFSNASSFIF
-142 HNHKDCFST
+142 HNQKDCFST
-151 PHSLRLAAS
+151 PPLLRLSAS

-171 EGVMCVIEKAVDGQT
+171 EGVMCVIEKAIDGQT
-186 VFKLTISEKEA
+186 VFKLTISEKETM
-197 VFYYRTVNG
+197 FYYRTVNG
-206 LQPPIKVMTLGRIL
+206 LQPPIKIMTLGRIL

-227 SVQVYH
+227 SVQVHH
-233 SRISFFLDGWED
+233 SRISFFLNGWED
-245 DNTPFD
+245 DSTPFD

-259 ADTDADGTLQIG
+259 ADTNADGTLKIG

-299 LEVFSGKFPHL
+299 LEVFSGRFPHL

-374 NTADLDHGV
+374 NAAGLDHGV

-402 FFSPLPEAVRI
+402 FFSPHPEAIRI
-413 ERKKRNDLNWED
+413 ERKKRDDLNWED

-433 SIFGVDNNGSLE
+433 SIFGMDNNGSLE

-450 NCLQLHSFTPYS
+450 NCLQLPSFTPYS
-462 RGNLTFSVLTPEPN
+462 YGNLTFSVLTPEPN

-490 KEFVKATQV
+490 QEFVKATQV
-499 RIHLH
+499 RIHMR
-504 GQYHTNESWVD
+504 GQYHTNESWVN
-515 FRHRYYGINEITV
+515 FRHRYYGVNEVTV

-542 SAVEPYR
+542 TAMEPYR
-549 CLCIKESYTEGN
+549 CLCIKESYTEGS

-584 NCRPCQ
+584 NCKPCQ

-599 YDLAMDTFPQEHY
+599 YDLEMDPFPQEYY

-619 DNCQHNTAGRNC
+619 DNCQHNTTGRNC

-666 LQCDSIGGQC
+666 LLCDNIGGQC
-676 HCKRHVSGRQCN
+676 NCKRHVSGRQCN

-737 LRCDSCNF
+737 PRCDSCNF

-753 NEDGCELC
+753 NEDGCEPC

-766 GSVNQFCNPVSGQCN
+766 GSVNQFCNPLTGQCN
-781 CKERVKGLH
+781 CKEQVKGLL
-790 CDTCMDNFYGLDVTG
+790 CDTCVDNFYGLDVTG
-805 CKACECNVAGSFSG
+805 CKACECNIAGSFAG
-819 AVCDAKTGQCACKPN
+819 TVCDARTGQCACKPN
-834 IGGRQCDECL
+834 IGGRQCNECL
-844 DGYYKVQ
+844 DGYHRIQV
-851 ENDSFICLPC
+851 NHSFVCLPC
-861 NCDKAG
+861 DCDKAG
-867 TVIGSLLCDK
+867 TVNGSLLCDK

-884 KAGVTGLQCSQCMLH
+884 KAGVIGLQCNQCMLH
-899 TYNLSMSNLLG
+899 TYNLSMRNLLG
-910 CQHCDCDALGTLAGT
+910 CQRCDCDAKGTLAGT

-936 LPQRQGRRCNEC
+936 LPHRQGRRCNEC

-953 SSTSSVTGCLP
+953 FSPSSVTGCLP
-964 CVCHTAGSVNQ
+964 CLCHTAGSVNQ

-986 QDASVTGQ
+986 QDVSVTGR
-994 TCERCKELYFG
+994 TCERCKEHHFG
-1005 FDSVTGRCQP
+1005 FDSVTGRCQH
-1015 CNCHSAGAISGT
+1015 CNCHPAGAISGT
-1027 CHLVTGQCFCKQ
+1027 CHLVTGQCVCKQ
-1039 FVTGLKCDNCVPDAS
+1039 FVTGLKCDNCVPNAS

-1074 AGEVLNS
+1074 TGEVLNS
-1081 SVISLLWS
+1081 SAISLSWNS
-1089 PPDSPNSNRLTYQ
+1089 PDSPNSNRLIYL

-1107 AEIYTTEDYHPYS
+1107 AKIYTAEDYYPYS
-1120 VQTFTDTMLS
+1120 THTFIDTALS

-1137 YIHVSNVHGFTRSVS
+1137 YVQASNIHGFTRSAS
-1152 VTYRTKSGI
+1152 VTYRTKSGT
-1161 PMGSLHLNPFFPVGD
+1161 PTGSLHLNPVFPVSH
-1176 HSVSLHWTSLSNY
+1176 HSALLYWTAPSND

-1196 ILTCTGFVDL
+1196 ILTCTVLVDL
-1206 QPCGQYEGLGTS
+1206 QPCGQYEGLETS
-1218 AIIGN
+1218 AIIWN
-1223 LIPFTKYV
+1223 LMPFTKYV

-1237 TSGGCLKSQPVTVIT
+1237 TSGGCLESQPVTVIT

-1257 EGLHPPLVETIS
+1257 EGLKPPVIENIS
-1269 STELAVEWSPPE
+1269 STELSVEWSAPE

-1286 VIRYELYMRKK
+1286 IIRYELYMRKK
-1297 LKPAGN
+1297 LKPFDDQ
-1303 ILPLEIRIFQSSG
+1303 PPPEIRVFQSSG
-1316 WLSPQPVMESPNEN
+1316 WLSPQPVLESANEN

-1335 QTTTTVTD
+1335 QTSTTVSD

-1352 SVLAVNM
+1352 YVLAVNM
-1359 AGSIS
+1359 AGSVS
-1364 SDWISGQTG
+1364 SDWMSGRTA

-1393 NVSWEKPEDNL
+1393 NVSWKKPEDNL
-1404 ARGEVMGYSI
+1404 SRGEVMGYSI
-1414 NLMTEQRF
+1414 SLMTEQRF
-1422 LPPFSQVLH
+1422 LPTFSQVLH
-1431 IAEAHELSYV
+1431 IAEAHELSYI
-1441 AMGLKPY
+1441 ATGLKPY
-1448 RTYNFTVTLCNQ
+1448 RTYNFTITLCNQ

-1468 GMGQTLAAAPRKISA
+1468 GMGQTLAAAPRKFGA
-1483 PRVEGI
+1483 PHVEGI
-1489 NSTMVKINWNEPE
+1489 NSTMVKISWNEPE

-1509 IYQVER
+1509 TYQVER
-1515 MDASL
+1515 MDSSL
-1520 TTWSAEVMKGIRFPG
+1520 ATWSTEVAKGVRFPG
-1535 NGYYKFA
+1535 NGYYRFA
-1542 SSTLPANTYFTGIKV
+1542 SSTLPANAYFTGIKV
-1557 KFRTREP
+1557 KFKTKEP

-1636 QYTGFSLATSG
+1636 QYTGSSSATSG
-1647 SNMIGE
+1647 STIIGE

-1663 QGYPIV
+1663 QGYAVV
-1669 RKDVGMKMIVQK
+1669 RRDEGMKMVIQK
-1681 GFVGCLSDIYLK
+1681 GFVGCLSDLFLK
-1693 KVHTPYENWE
+1693 KKYTPYEYWE
-1703 SLNWE
+1703 SLNWQN
-1708 DAEEQNN
+1708 AEEQNN
-1715 VCHIW
+1715 VYHIW
-1720 EGCPVVLAEG
+1720 EGCPTVLSEG

-1735 KGFLELHSGVFS
+1735 KGFLELYSGVFS
-1747 GGLEFK
+1747 GGQEFE

-1772 KDGPDY
+1772 KDGPDF

-1786 MLNIFLKTG
+1786 ILNVLLKTG
-1795 TVFTQVDL
+1795 IVFTQVDL
-1803 WLGLSYCDGKWNK
+1803 WLGLSYCDGNWNK

-1831 ELREQMLEPGVQELN
+1831 ELREQTLEPNVQQLK
-1846 VNSPVYVGG
+1846 VNSPVYIGG
-1855 IPPEIQNFYK
+1855 IPSEIQNIYK
-1865 ELALEQ
+1865 DLGSEL
-1871 GFGGCMKDVKFAQGA
+1871 GFGGCMKDVKFTRGA

-1923 QGKEQSIYES
+1923 RGKEQSVYEN

-1952 SLPSAWT
+1952 SVSSAWT
-1959 RVRTRESVPQNVPT
+1959 RARTRESVPQNVPT

-1983 NIEVTWDKPA
+1983 SIEVTWDKPA

-2003 LKAYEEDGPNV
+2003 LKAYEEDGPSV
-2014 PVTSAEL
+2014 PITIAEL
-2021 ADTSMLTGILTG
+2021 ADTCMLTGILTG
-2033 LHPFTN
+2033 LRPFTN
-2039 YTVTLTAC
+2039 YAVTLTAC
-2047 TLGGCTE
+2047 TLAGCTE

-2065 EAPEDVQSP
+2065 EAPEDVQLP
-2074 TAISFPTSLLMSWS
+2074 TATTFPTSLLVGWS

-2094 GIITQYALYMNG
+2094 GIITQYTLYMNG
-2106 VPIYLGNGT
+2106 VPIYFGNGT
-2115 KYVVKDLT
+2115 RCVVKDLA

-2130 LLTACTLAGC
+2130 LLTACTIAGC

-2159 APVLTVLDPRT
+2159 APVLTILDSRT

-2175 KEPVA
+2175 KEPLEL
-2180 ANRILDR
+2180 NGILDR
-2187 YMIYIAKNGQNFT
+2187 YVIYIANNEQNFT
-2200 KWNVIYNSTELFLD
+2200 KWDVIYNSTELFLD
-2214 FTIHQLF
+2214 FTIRHLF

-2233 TAGGCSISEASTA
+2233 TGGGCSISEASTA
-2246 ITDESTPEGVPA
+2246 VTDESTPEGVPA

-2271 SWTKP
+2271 SWAKP

-2288 YMDGVLM
+2288 YMDGVLI

-2331 TEARTME
+2331 VEARTME
-2338 ASPQGTIDVF
+2338 APPEGAVDVF
-2348 ATVDGSKEIQ
+2348 ATVDGSKEAQ
-2358 LKWLSPNNPNGKL
+2358 LKWLAPNKPHGQL
-2371 AYTVLV
+2371 TYTVFF

-2386 NANYSIVN
+2386 NANYSVVN
-2394 GTRMLCSSNES
+2394 GTRILCSSNES
-2405 HVWVPIKGLI
+2405 NVWVPIKGLI

-2421 VQVNASNSQGS
+2421 VQVKASNSQSS
-2432 LISDAITVVM
+2432 LMSDAITIVM

-2448 GMMPPRLSSAT
+2448 GVMPPRLSSAT

-2478 PRYRLQMQRRHSAGD
+2478 PSYRLQMRQRHSAGD
-2493 ILDLLS
+2493 ILELLS
-2499 SPTASLQHLVIDL
+2499 SPTASLQHSIRDL
-2512 QPYTEYEM
+2512 QPYTEYEV

-2525 NDYGDAYSNWTS
+2525 NGYGHAYSNWTS
-2537 MTTAEDKPGH
+2537 MTTAEDKPGP
-2547 LDPPLVL
+2547 LDPPLLL
-2554 NVTAKAASITWQ
+2554 NATSRAASITWQ
-2566 HPLKPNGIVT
+2566 HPLKQNGIIT
-2576 HYNIYQNGQL
+2576 HYNIYQNGEL
-2586 YATVLG
+2586 CATVSG
-2592 TRSDCIVEDL
+2592 ASSNYTVEDL
-2602 RPYTVYVFQVEG
+2602 HPYTVYEFQVEG
-2614 CTSKGCSLSPKTPEI
+2614 CTYKGCSLSPKTPAI
-2629 LTLPA
+2629 RTLPDV
-2634 APEDIP
+2634 PEGIP
-2640 APQLYSDTPASVV
+2640 APELYSDTPTSVV
-2653 ISWQPPACPNGL
+2653 ISWQPPAHPNGL
-2665 VENVTVERR
+2665 VENLTIERR
-2674 VKGTEQISTV
+2674 VKGTKELSTV
-2684 VTLPLSQSMSYIDQS
+2684 VTLPFSQSMSYIDQS

-2708 EYRVLMSTLHG
+2708 EYRILMSTVNG
-2719 GTNSSAWSEVTTKPS
+2719 GTNSSAWSEVTTRPS
-2734 RPAGVQPPDAEVLG
+2734 RPAGVQIPDAEVQG
-2748 PDSVKVSWKPPLIQN
+2748 PHSVKVSWKPPLIQN

-2770 IRMPDPRIVIPGDT
+2770 IRMPDPRIVIAGN
-2784 SSTLSHLVT
+2784 SASTLSYLVT
-2793 NLIPYTNYSVTVI
+2793 NLLPYTNYSITVV
-2806 ACSGGD
+2806 ACSGGN
-2812 GFLGGCTESL
+2812 GLLGGCTESL
-2822 PTNVATASTV
+2822 PTSVTTPSTA
-2832 PQGVSPLS
+2832 PEGISPLS
-2840 VTPVSESFIAISWQP
+2840 VTPISESFIAISWQP
-2855 PLRPNGPY
+2855 PLRPNGPH

-2917 NKVGYTSS
+2917 NEVGYTSS

-2969 AYYTLFLNSTG
+2969 EYYILSLNSTA
-2980 DGRSLKIQADV
+2980 DGRSLRIQADE
-2991 NSIVIGDLQPNT
+2991 NYIVIGDLQPNT
-3003 DYEIYFEVFNG
+3003 EYQIFFQVFNG
-3014 AHSINSDVVH
+3014 AHSINSEVVH
-3024 VTTSDGEPEG
+3024 VITSDGEPEG
-3034 MLPPEVVIINST
+3034 MFPPEVVIINST
-3046 AVHVIWTSPSN
+3046 AVRVIWTSPSN

-3077 MNKPGSLLLADLS
+3077 MNEPGSFLLADLS
-3090 PFTVYDIEIEACTMY
+3090 PFTVYDIQIEACTVY

-3120 EPKQLSAPIIHVI
+3120 EPEQLSAPVIHVI
-3133 GSRSLQINWASPEQ
+3133 GSRSLQINWVSPRQ

-3156 LLRKAWQRCTP
+3156 VLRKAFKRCTP
-3167 SKTPRSSKSNRM
+3167 AARSSRNTRM
-3179 CISLECKKHEDIC
+3179 CIPLECKKHENVC
-3192 GEVCYHPELKV
+3192 GEVCYHPEMKV

-3235 GGQVHAVQP
+3235 GGQIHAVQP
-3244 KHLCCGGY
+3244 KHQCCGGY
-3252 YTKVSVG
+3252 YTRILVG

-3273 GVGDSCCQG
+3273 GIGDSCCHG
-3282 MPYSISGNQICCG
+3282 MPYSTSGNQICCG
-3295 GTLHDSF
+3295 GSLHDSF
-3302 NQQCCG
+3302 SQQCCG
-3308 GEVISTD
+3308 GEVVSTD

-3322 EKGTAH
+3322 EKGTAYEAH
-3328 RPVTGMF
+3328 TGMF
-3335 CCGQEYVNKSDT
+3335 CCGQEYVNVSDT

-3391 LKYVCSDKISAGMVM
+3391 LKYVCSDKISAGMMM
-3406 KVKEECKANILCPL
+3406 KVKEECKANTLCPL
-3420 SMEATAH
+3420 PMEKTAH

-3436 ENICVWIKGS
+3436 ENICAWIKSS
-3446 QNGTEKEMKGVCP
+3446 QSTTGEEIKENVCP
-3459 AEEETVYTGSP
+3459 VEEETVYTGSP
-3470 KQHSFTDLNLQPFI
+3470 NQYSFTDLNLEPFV

-3495 YGRGFSEISRAVTK
+3495 HGRGFSEISRAVTK

-3544 ILHYIIFRNGIEHFR
+3544 IIHYIVLRNGIERFR
-3559 GTEMSFTD
+3559 GTEMSFRD
-3567 TSGVQPYQE
+3567 TSGIQPYHE

-3606 IQPPNISAL
+3606 VQPPDVSAL
-3615 NSTALHLSWIAPK
+3615 NSTALRLSWIAPK
-3628 KPNGIIK
+3628 KPNGIIR
-3635 EYQISQV
+3635 EYQVSQV
-3642 GKGLIYTD
+3642 GKGLIYSD
-3650 TASRMQHTVSGL
+3650 TGSRMHHTVSGL
-3662 QPYTNYSFM
+3662 QPYTNYSFL

-3688 QTLQAAPHGIWPKP
+3688 QTLQAAPHGI
-3702 HHIIVSSTEVE
+3702 
-3713 IYWSE
+3713 
-3718 PKKPNGL
+3718 
-3725 ITEYRLFRDGEQ
+3725 
-3737 IFLCGST
+3737 
-3744 DLNFTD
+3744 FTVD
-3750 VNLQPNRRYVYQLEA
+3750 
-3765 STWGGTNTSD
+3765 T
-3775 KYAIQ
+3775 
-3780 TPVGTPEKIH
+3780 
-3790 VPYNVTVIDAYSIFL
+3790 
-3805 AWDVPGIFIINVP
+3805 P
-3818 LEYNILLNASSPT
+3818 LEYNVLLNASSPT
-3831 LLVKPVGHAQFALV
+3831 LLVKPAGRAHFAFV
-3845 HGLDPYTLYE
+3845 DGLDPFTLYE

-3870 QTYARTAEAPPRE
+3870 RTYSRTAEAPPLE
-3883 LSPPVIKAMGSA
+3883 LSPPTIKAMGSA
-3895 VIEVKWAPPKKPNGI
+3895 LIEVKWAPPKKPNGI

-3918 RPVGSQEELLLFI
+3918 RPVGSQEDLLLFI
-3931 WAEGPLEFID
+3931 WAEGALEFID

-3951 YEYRARAQNA
+3951 YEYRVRAQNA

-3971 AQTLEDSP
+3971 TQTLEASP
-3979 WGMGAP
+3979 WGMAAP
-3985 WAQATSAYSVQLNWT
+3985 WAQATSAYSVRLNWT
-4000 QPVSPNGVISLYR
+4000 QPVFPNGVITLYR
-4013 VVYKEKHSDPT
+4013 VVYQEKRSDPT
-4024 FTSPAVT
+4024 FSIPAVT
-4031 ALTIA
+4031 ALTVT
-4036 GAKHQAHLFGL
+4036 GGKHQAHLFGL
-4047 KPFTTYNVRVIAVNN
+4047 KPFTTYHVHVVAVNN

-4099 KWSEPSQPNGV
+4099 KWSEPSEPNGI

-4129 QFLFKRLEP
+4129 QFLFRRLEP
-4138 YTVYTLMLEACN
+4138 YTLYTLLLEACN
-4150 AAGCTRSPPQPIQ
+4150 AAGCTRSPPQPIR

-4170 SQMAPVIQVVN
+4170 SQMAPIIQAVN

-4190 QPINPNGKIIRYE
+4190 KPINPNGKIIRYE
-4203 VIQKCTKEN
+4203 VIHRCTKEN
-4212 AAGYRATTE
+4212 AAGYRATM
-4221 EDKIVFTEYNT
+4221 EDEKIVFTEYNT
-4232 ESKTFIYNDKGLQP
+4232 ESNTFVYNDKGLQP

-4265 SWTVAKTSQTAPKG
+4265 SWTAAMTSQTAPKG
-4279 LAVPR
+4279 LTAPR
-4284 LSLASVNPHKVLIS
+4284 LSLESVNPRKVLVS
-4298 WDSPAQPNGILQS
+4298 WDAPAQPNGILQS

-4333 DEDLLPYSMYSYM
+4333 DEDLLPYSMYRYAV
-4346 IVACTMGGCSTS
+4346 VACTMGGCSTS
-4358 EPATIQTL
+4358 EPAAIRTL

-4377 LQAVSA
+4377 LQAVSS
-4383 TQINASWAPP
+4383 TQVNASWAPP

-4409 KEYYPGRSLHM
+4409 EEYYPGKNLQM
-4420 LVSNLQPYTQYDFA
+4420 LISNLQPYTQYDFE

-4446 VSQSVM
+4446 TVQSVT

-4473 IEITWKLPA
+4473 IEITWKSPA
-4482 NPNGKITSYDLRR
+4482 KPNGKITSYELRR
-4495 DGVLVY
+4495 DDVLVY
-4501 SGVETRYLD
+4501 SGQETRYLD
-4510 FTLLPGME
+4510 FTLTPGME

-4534 PPAHMK
+4534 PSAQIK

-4566 DPPIKVNGDIR
+4566 DPPIKVNGDIK
-4577 NYTISIHKPAE
+4577 NYTISIHRPAE
-4588 TGKKTVDLNASDVSF
+4588 TGKKTVDFDASHSSF
-4603 LRRSY
+4603 VRRSF
-4608 IVAELQPYS
+4608 IVAGLQPYS
-4617 RYEVQLQACTE
+4617 WYEVQLQACTE

-4646 ALQPAPLI
+4646 AAQPAPLI
-4654 EVQTPAGG
+4654 EIQTTARG
-4662 FQMTSSVLWTG
+4662 FQTVSSVLWTG

-4679 KILYYELYRRR
+4679 KILHYELYRRR
-4690 TTQAHINLDLAL
+4690 MTQALINLDLVL

-4708 NSFKDDKLLPYTE
+4708 TFFRDDQLLPYTE
-4721 YEYQVWAV
+4721 YEYQVWSV

-4738 WSHCR
+4738 WTRCR
-4743 TGPAPPEGLGAPL
+4743 TGPAPPEGLTAPL
-4756 FDTVASTVAVV
+4756 FHTVASTVAIV
-4767 NIRPPLKPNGVVSIY
+4767 NINPPLKPNGVVSIY
-4782 RLFSNDTRGTDVVLS
+4782 RLFSNDTRGTEVVLS

-4824 FNCCSKGPM
+4824 FNCCSKGPT

-4845 QPPPQIRTVSSRN
+4845 QPPPQIRAVTSRN
-4858 ASFQWSAPQSPNGI
+4858 ASFQWSAPQTPNGI

-4894 CSPGPTEVKYIGKG
+4894 CSPGPTEVKYTGNG

-4938 WIGFTTEKEPPRY
+4938 WVGFTTEKEPPRY
-4951 LAPFSI
+4951 MAPFSV
-4957 VSNVSTIHIDW
+4957 VSNLSTIHIDW
-4968 SRTFILNGRL
+4968 SRTFVLNGRL
-4978 KEYALIESGQRI
+4978 KEYALTESGQRI

-4998 YLPRTSDKTLLFQV
+4998 YLPRTSDKTFLFQV
-5012 TCLTDEGSAVTPVIK
+5012 TCITDEGSAMTPVIK
-5027 YNAGDGVGLILTT
+5027 YSAADGLGLILTT

-5045 KTESRRV
+5045 KAESKSV

-5058 WFAVLMVVLGLILLA
+5058 WFAVLMVVLGVILLA
-5073 VLLSLILQRKVHKQP
+5073 ILLSLILQRKVHKQP

-5110 SGENHPFETIANTS
+5110 TGETHPFETIADTS

-5129 VTLKSYTMHFE
+5129 ITLKSYRMRSE
-5140 GLADTKIPGAGAS
+5140 GLADTKIPGVGSPTS
-5153 SSNHS
+5153 SRGIYNV
-5158 IHIASGSRRRSQ
+5158 SGGRRPSQ

-5176 YSQASLHRSVSQL
+5176 YSPASLHRSVSQL
-5189 LSLYDKKSFAEDPP
+5189 LDIYDKKSFADELP
-5203 WDAIIHNHRTTSRGL
+5203 WDTIIRNHRAGGRGL
-5218 YVDEEDF
+5218 YAEEDDL

>member
-1 MDALIRRSFFVNM
+1 M

-23 RFLFHAIE
+23 RVLFHAIE
-31 ILILTYYESFV
+31 TLILTYYDSFV

-53 ENVGAFKKVS
+53 ENVGAFKNVS
-63 IVPTEATCG
+63 VVPTQATCG
-72 LPERSSFCH
+72 LPDRSTFCH
-81 SSVAIESILSC
+81 SSVAVESIMSC

-104 SSPSSYKLLLSEG
+104 SSPSSYKLLLPEG
-117 LGTCITEDKR
+117 LGTCVTEDKK

-151 PHSLRLAAS
+151 PRLLRLTAS

-171 EGVMCVIEKAVDGQT
+171 EGVMCVIEKAIDGQT
-186 VFKLTISEKEA
+186 VFKLTISEKETM
-197 VFYYRTVNG
+197 FYYRTVNG

-227 SVQVYH
+227 SVQVSKSKNLLMFVEIQH
-233 SRISFFLDGWED
+233 LCENGVTS
-245 DNTPFD
+245 
-251 SRILVGTV
+251 VGKDLNFG
-259 ADTDADGTLQIG
+259 AH
-271 QSFTGLEQFVGRMQD
+271 LEMI
-286 FRFYPVA
+286 PN
-293 LTNRDI
+293 LELENI

-374 NTADLDHGV
+374 NTVGLDRGV

-394 QVFYIILQ
+394 QVFYIVLQ
-402 FFSPLPEAVRI
+402 FFSPHPEAIRI
-413 ERKKRNDLNWED
+413 ERKKRDDLKWED

-433 SIFGVDNNGSLE
+433 SIFGMDNNGSLE

-450 NCLQLHSFTPYS
+450 NCLQLPRFTPYS

-490 KEFVKATQV
+490 QEFVKATQV
-499 RIHLH
+499 RIHLR
-504 GQYHTNESWVD
+504 GQYHTNESWVN
-515 FRHRYYGINEITV
+515 FRHRYYGVNEVTV

-542 SAVEPYR
+542 TAMEPYR
-549 CLCIKESYTEGN
+549 CLCVKESYTEGN
-561 NCDRCLPLYNDKP
+561 NCDHCLPLYNDKP
-574 FRPGDQVHAY
+574 FHPGDQVHAY
-584 NCRPCQ
+584 NCKPCQ
-590 CYSHAVSCH
+590 CYGHAESCH
-599 YDLAMDTFPQEHY
+599 YDLAIDPFPQEYY

-666 LQCDSIGGQC
+666 LLCDNIGGQC
-676 HCKRHVSGRQCN
+676 NCKRHVSGRQCN

-737 LRCDSCNF
+737 LRCDNCNF

-753 NEDGCELC
+753 NEDGCEPC

-766 GSVNQFCNPVSGQCN
+766 GSVNQFCNPLTGQCS

-790 CDTCMDNFYGLDVTG
+790 CDTCVDNFYGLDVTG
-805 CKACECNVAGSFSG
+805 CKACECNIAGSFSG
-819 AVCDAKTGQCACKPN
+819 TVCDAKTGQCACKPN
-834 IGGRQCDECL
+834 IGGRQCNKCL
-844 DGYYKVQ
+844 DGYHKVQ
-851 ENDSFICLPC
+851 EKHSFVCLPC
-861 NCDKAG
+861 DCDKAG
-867 TVIGSLLCDK
+867 TVNGSLLCDK

-884 KAGVTGLQCSQCMLH
+884 KAGVTGLQCNQCMLH

-910 CQHCDCDALGTLAGT
+910 CQRCDCDALGTLAGT

-936 LPQRQGRRCNEC
+936 LPHRQGRRCNEC

-953 SSTSSVTGCLP
+953 FSPSSVTGCLP
-964 CVCHTAGSVNQ
+964 CLCHVAGSGSQ
-975 VCDKLT
+975 VCDTLT

-994 TCERCKELYFG
+994 TCERCKEHYFG
-1005 FDSVTGRCQP
+1005 FDSVTGRCQH
-1015 CNCHSAGAISGT
+1015 CNCHPAGAISAT
-1027 CHLVTGQCFCKQ
+1027 CHLVTGQCVCKQ

-1054 NLDVHNLFGCSKTPF
+1054 NLDVHNLFGCSKTPL

-1074 AGEVLNS
+1074 TGEVLNS
-1081 SVISLLWS
+1081 SVISLSWS
-1089 PPDSPNSNRLTYQ
+1089 SPDSPNSNRLTYL

-1107 AEIYTTEDYHPYS
+1107 AEIYAVEDYYPYS
-1120 VQTFTDTMLS
+1120 IQTFIDTTLS

-1137 YIHVSNVHGFTRSVS
+1137 YIQASNIHGSTRSAS
-1152 VTYRTKSGI
+1152 VTYRTKSGT
-1161 PMGSLHLNPFFPVGD
+1161 PTGSLNLTPVFPVSH
-1176 HSVSLHWTSLSNY
+1176 HSVLLYWTAPSND

-1196 ILTCTGFVDL
+1196 ILTCTGLVDL
-1206 QPCGQYEGLGTS
+1206 QPCGQYEGLKTS
-1218 AIIGN
+1218 AIIWN
-1223 LIPFTKYV
+1223 LMPFTKYV

-1237 TSGGCLKSQPVTVIT
+1237 TSGGCLKGQPVTVVT

-1257 EGLHPPLVETIS
+1257 EGLLPPVIKTFS
-1269 STELAVEWSPPE
+1269 STELSVEWSPPE

-1286 VIRYELYMRKK
+1286 IIRYELYMRKSF
-1297 LKPAGN
+1297 GN
-1303 ILPLEIRIFQSSG
+1303 FLTPEIRVFQSSG
-1316 WLSPQPVMESPNEN
+1316 WLSPQPVLESANEN

-1335 QTTTTVTD
+1335 QTSTTVTD

-1352 SVLAVNM
+1352 YVLAVNM
-1359 AGSIS
+1359 AGSTS
-1364 SDWISGQTG
+1364 SDWISGRTA

-1381 SPSVFPLSPYSL
+1381 APSVFPLSPYSL

-1404 ARGEVMGYSI
+1404 SRGEVMGY
-1414 NLMTEQRF
+1414 NKF
-1422 LPPFSQVLH
+1422 LISEYVLH

-1441 AMGLKPY
+1441 ATGLKPY
-1448 RTYNFTVTLCNQ
+1448 RTYNFTITLCNQ
-1460 IGCVTSEP
+1460 IGCVTSDP
-1468 GMGQTLAAAPRKISA
+1468 GMGQTLAAAPRKLAA

-1489 NSTMVKINWNEPE
+1489 NSTMVKIIWSEPE

-1515 MDASL
+1515 MDSSL
-1520 TTWSAEVMKGIRFPG
+1520 ATLSAEVTKGIRFPG
-1535 NGYYKFA
+1535 NGYYRFA

-1557 KFRTREP
+1557 KFRTQEP

-1636 QYTGFSLATSG
+1636 QYTGSSLAASG
-1647 SNMIGE
+1647 STIIGE

-1658 VGGLP
+1658 VGGIP
-1663 QGYPIV
+1663 QGYSIV
-1669 RKDVGMKMIVQK
+1669 RRDTIIQK
-1681 GFVGCLSDIYLK
+1681 GFVGCLSDFFLK
-1693 KVHTPYENWE
+1693 KMHTPYENWE
-1703 SLNWE
+1703 SLNWQ

-1715 VCHIW
+1715 VYHIW
-1720 EGCPVVLAEG
+1720 EGCPIVLSEG

-1735 KGFLELHSGVFS
+1735 KGFLELHSDVFS
-1747 GGLEFK
+1747 GGQEFE

-1786 MLNIFLKTG
+1786 ILNVLLKTG

-1803 WLGLSYCDGKWNK
+1803 WLGLSYCDGKWKK
-1816 VTVNKEGSVVSASVN
+1816 VTVNKEGSVVSASMD
-1831 ELREQMLEPGVQELN
+1831 ELREQMLEPHVQQLK
-1846 VNSPVYVGG
+1846 VNSPIYIGG
-1855 IPPEIQNFYK
+1855 IPPEIQSFYK
-1865 ELALEQ
+1865 ELGPEQ
-1871 GFGGCMKDVKFAQGA
+1871 GFGGCMKDVKFTRGA

-1923 QGKEQSIYES
+1923 RGKEQSVYEN

-1952 SLPSAWT
+1952 SVSSVWT

-1983 NIEVTWDKPA
+1983 SIEVTWDKPA

-2014 PVTSAEL
+2014 PITSAEL

-2047 TLGGCTE
+2047 TLAGCTE

-2065 EAPEDVQSP
+2065 EAPEDVQP
-2074 TAISFPTSLLMSWS
+2074 ATAISFPTFLLMSWS

-2094 GIITQYALYMNG
+2094 GIITQYILYMNG
-2106 VPIYLGNGT
+2106 IPIYFGNGT
-2115 KYVVKDLT
+2115 KYVVKDLA

-2159 APVLTVLDPRT
+2159 APVLTVLDSRT

-2175 KEPVA
+2175 NEPIEV
-2180 ANRILDR
+2180 NGILDR
-2187 YMIYIAKNGQNFT
+2187 YILYITTNEQNFT

-2214 FTIHQLF
+2214 FTIQQLF
-2221 PGTEYLIKLAAC
+2221 PGTEYFIKLAAC
-2233 TAGGCSISEASTA
+2233 TGGGCSISEASTA
-2246 ITDESTPEGVPA
+2246 VTDESTPEGVPA

-2271 SWTKP
+2271 SWAKP

-2288 YMDGVLM
+2288 YMDGVLI

-2331 TEARTME
+2331 VEARTME
-2338 ASPQGTIDVF
+2338 AAPEGTIDIF

-2358 LKWLSPNNPNGKL
+2358 LKWLAPDKPQGQL
-2371 AYTVLV
+2371 TYTVFV

-2386 NANYSIVN
+2386 NANYSVVN
-2394 GTRMLCSSNES
+2394 GTWILHSSNES
-2405 HVWVPIKGLI
+2405 NVWVPIKGLI

-2432 LISDAITVVM
+2432 LISDAITIVM

-2448 GMMPPRLSSAT
+2448 GVMPPRLSSAT

-2478 PRYRLQMQRRHSAGD
+2478 PSYRLQMRRMHSAGD
-2493 ILDLLS
+2493 ILELLS
-2499 SPTASLQHLVIDL
+2499 SPTASLQHSVRDL
-2512 QPYTEYEM
+2512 QPYTEYQM

-2525 NDYGDAYSNWTS
+2525 NGYGNAYSDWTS
-2537 MTTAEDKPGH
+2537 MTTAEDKPGP
-2547 LDPPLVL
+2547 LDPPLLL
-2554 NVTAKAASITWQ
+2554 NVTSRAASMTWQ
-2566 HPLKPNGIVT
+2566 QPLKQNGIIT

-2586 YATVLG
+2586 HATVLG
-2592 TRSDCIVEDL
+2592 ASSNCTVEDL
-2602 RPYTVYVFQVEG
+2602 HPYTVYVFQVEG
-2614 CTSKGCSLSPKTPEI
+2614 CTSKGCSLSPKSPSI
-2629 LTLPA
+2629 RTLPD
-2634 APEDIP
+2634 APEGIH
-2640 APQLYSDTPASVV
+2640 APELYSDTPTSVV
-2653 ISWQPPACPNGL
+2653 ISWQPPAHPNGL
-2665 VENVTVERR
+2665 VENLTIERR
-2674 VKGTEQISTV
+2674 VKGTKQISTV
-2684 VTLPLSQSMSYIDQS
+2684 VTLPLSQPMSYIDQS

-2708 EYRVLMSTLHG
+2708 EYRILMSTLHG
-2719 GTNSSAWSEVTTKPS
+2719 GMNSSAWSEVTTRPS

-2748 PDSVKVSWKPPLIQN
+2748 PHSVKVSWKPPLIQN

-2770 IRMPDPRIVIPGDT
+2770 IRMPDPRIVIAGNT
-2784 SSTLSHLVT
+2784 SSTLSHVVT
-2793 NLIPYTNYSVTVI
+2793 NLIPYTNYSVTLI
-2806 ACSGGD
+2806 ACTGGD

-2822 PTNVATASTV
+2822 PSSVTTPSTV

-2840 VTPVSESFIAISWQP
+2840 VTPISESFIALSWQP
-2855 PLRPNGPY
+2855 PLRPNGPR

-2917 NKVGYTSS
+2917 NEVGYTSS

-2969 AYYTLFLNSTG
+2969 VYYILFLNSTA
-2980 DGRSLKIQADV
+2980 DRRSLRIQADK
-2991 NSIVIGDLQPNT
+2991 NYTVIGDLQPNT
-3003 DYEIYFEVFNG
+3003 EYQIFFQVFNG
-3014 AHSINSDVVH
+3014 AHSINSEVVH

-3034 MLPPEVVIINST
+3034 MFPPEVVIINST
-3046 AVHVIWTSPSN
+3046 AVRVIWTSPSN

-3077 MNKPGSLLLADLS
+3077 MNEPGSFLLADLS
-3090 PFTVYDIEIEACTMY
+3090 PFTVYNIQIEACTVY
-3105 ACVRSNG
+3105 ACVKSNR

-3120 EPKQLSAPIIHVI
+3120 EPKQLAAPIIHVI
-3133 GSRSLQINWASPEQ
+3133 GSRSLQINWVSPRQ
-3147 PNGIILGYE
+3147 PNGIILGYD
-3156 LLRKAWQRCTP
+3156 LLRKALKRCAP
-3167 SKTPRSSKSNRM
+3167 AAGSSKSNRM
-3179 CISLECKKHEDIC
+3179 CIPLECKKHENIC
-3192 GEVCYHPELKV
+3192 GEECYHTELKV

-3235 GGQVHAVQP
+3235 GGQIHAVQP
-3244 KHLCCGGY
+3244 KHQCCGGY
-3252 YTKVSVG
+3252 YTRVLVG

-3273 GVGDSCCQG
+3273 GIGDSCCQG
-3282 MPYSISGNQICCG
+3282 MPYSMSGNQICCG
-3295 GTLHDSF
+3295 GSLHDGF

-3308 GEVISTD
+3308 GEVISTA

-3328 RPVTGMF
+3328 RPLTGMF
-3335 CCGQEYVNKSDT
+3335 CCGQEYVNVSDT

-3391 LKYVCSDKISAGMVM
+3391 LKYVCSDKISAGMM
-3406 KVKEECKANILCPL
+3406 MKANILCPL
-3420 SMEATAH
+3420 SMEKTAH

-3436 ENICVWIKGS
+3436 ENICAWIKSS
-3446 QNGTEKEMKGVCP
+3446 QSATEKEIKEGVCP

-3470 KQHSFTDLNLQPFI
+3470 NQYSFTDLNLEPFI

-3509 QDVPQGVSPPKW
+3509 QDVPQRVSPLKW

-3544 ILHYIIFRNGIEHFR
+3544 IIHYIILRDGIERFR
-3559 GTEMSFTD
+3559 GTETSFRD
-3567 TSGVQPYQE
+3567 TSGIQPYQE

-3588 CADSSKVVAVTVQ
+3588 CTDSSKVVAVTVQ

-3606 IQPPNISAL
+3606 VQPPDVSAL

-3628 KPNGIIK
+3628 KPNGIIR

-3650 TASRMQHTVSGL
+3650 TGSKMQHTLSGL
-3662 QPYTNYSFM
+3662 QPYTNYSFI

-3688 QTLQAAPHGIWPKP
+3688 QTLQSAPHGVWPKP

-3713 IYWSE
+3713 IYWTE

-3725 ITEYRLFRDGEQ
+3725 ITQYQLFRDGEQ
-3737 IFLCGST
+3737 IFLGGSR

-3750 VNLQPNRRYVYQLEA
+3750 VNLQPNSRYVYQLEA
-3765 STWGGTNTSD
+3765 STWGGSNSSD
-3775 KYAIQ
+3775 KYVIQ

-3805 AWDVPGIFIINVP
+3805 AWDTPGVFAVSTP

-3831 LLVKPVGHAQFALV
+3831 LLVKPAGQADFAFV
-3845 HGLDPYTLYE
+3845 DGLDPYTLYE
-3855 IRIQACQNGGCGVGG
+3855 IRLQACQNGGCGVGG
-3870 QTYARTAEAPPRE
+3870 RTYSRTAEAPPSG
-3883 LSPPVIKAMGSA
+3883 LSPPIVKAMGSA
-3895 VIEVKWAPPKKPNGI
+3895 LIEVKWAPPKKPNGI

-3931 WAEGPLEFID
+3931 WTEGALEFVD

-3951 YEYRARAQNA
+3951 YEYRVRAQNA

-3971 AQTLEDSP
+3971 TQTLETSP

-3985 WAQATSAYSVQLNWT
+3985 GAQATSPYSVRLNWT

-4013 VVYKEKHSDPT
+4013 VVYQEKHSDPT
-4024 FTSPAVT
+4024 LSIPAVT
-4031 ALTIA
+4031 ALTVM
-4036 GAKHQAHLFGL
+4036 GTKHQAHLFGL
-4047 KPFTTYNVRVIAVNN
+4047 KPFTTYHIHVVAVNN

-4099 KWSEPSQPNGV
+4099 KWSEPSKPNGV

-4129 QFLFKRLEP
+4129 QFLFRRLEP
-4138 YTVYTLMLEACN
+4138 YTMYTLVLEACN
-4150 AAGCTRSPPQPIQ
+4150 AAGCTRSLPQPVR

-4170 SQMAPVIQVVN
+4170 SQMAPVIQAVN

-4190 QPINPNGKIIRYE
+4190 EPINPNGKIIRYE
-4203 VIQKCTKEN
+4203 VIHRCTKEN
-4212 AAGYRATTE
+4212 AAGYRATM
-4221 EDKIVFTEYNT
+4221 EDEKIVFTEYNT
-4232 ESKTFIYNDKGLQP
+4232 ESNAFIYNDKGLQP

-4265 SWTVAKTSQTAPKG
+4265 SWTVARTSQTAPKG
-4279 LAVPR
+4279 LAAPR
-4284 LSLASVNPHKVLIS
+4284 LSLASDNPHKVLIS
-4298 WDSPAQPNGILQS
+4298 WAAPAQPNGILQS
-4311 YRLLKNDV
+4311 YRLLKNDA
-4319 LYPFSFDAATFNYT
+4319 LYPFSFDAATFSYT
-4333 DEDLLPYSMYSYM
+4333 DEDLLPYSLYSYA

-4358 EPATIQTL
+4358 EPTGIQTL
-4366 EAAPALVDPPS
+4366 EAAPAVVDPPS

-4383 TQINASWAPP
+4383 TQVNASWAPP

-4402 YILKLNN
+4402 YILKINN
-4409 KEYYPGRSLHM
+4409 EEYYSGKNLQM

-4446 VSQSVM
+4446 IFQSVM

-4473 IEITWKLPA
+4473 IEITWKSPA
-4482 NPNGKITSYDLRR
+4482 NPNGKITSYELRR

-4501 SGVETRYLD
+4501 SGLETRYLD
-4510 FTLLPGME
+4510 FTLTPGME

-4534 PPAHMK
+4534 PSAQIK

-4566 DPPIKVNGDIR
+4566 DPPMKVNGDIR
-4577 NYTISIHKPAE
+4577 NYTVSIHKPAE
-4588 TGKKTVDLNASDVSF
+4588 TGKRRVDFDASHTSF
-4603 LRRSY
+4603 VRRSY
-4608 IVAELQPYS
+4608 IVAGLEPYS

-4646 ALQPAPLI
+4646 AAQPAPLI
-4654 EVQTPAGG
+4654 EIQTRTGG
-4662 FQMTSSVLWTG
+4662 FQPASSILWTG

-4690 TTQAHINLDLAL
+4690 TSQAHVNLELVL

-4708 NSFKDDKLLPYTE
+4708 AFFRDHQLMPYTE
-4721 YEYQVWAV
+4721 YEYQVWSV

-4738 WSHCR
+4738 WSRCR

-4756 FDTVASTVAVV
+4756 FHTVASTVAVV
-4767 NIRPPLKPNGVVSIY
+4767 NINPPLKPNGVVSIY
-4782 RLFSNDTRGTDVVLS
+4782 RLFSNDTRGNEVVLS

-4845 QPPPQIRTVSSRN
+4845 QPPPQIRTVTSRN

-4894 CSPGPTEVKYIGKG
+4894 CSPGPTEVKYTGNG

-4938 WIGFTTEKEPPRY
+4938 WVGFTTEKEPPRY
-4951 LAPFSI
+4951 MAPFSV
-4957 VSNVSTIHIDW
+4957 VSNLSTIHIDW
-4968 SRTFILNGRL
+4968 SRTFVLNGRL
-4978 KEYALIESGQRI
+4978 KEYALTESGQRI

-4998 YLPRTSDKTLLFQV
+4998 YLPRTSDKIFLFQV
-5012 TCLTDEGSAVTPVIK
+5012 TCITDEGSATTPVIK
-5027 YNAGDGVGLILTT
+5027 YSAGDGLGLILTT

-5045 KTESRRV
+5045 KAESKSA

-5058 WFAVLMVVLGLILLA
+5058 WFAVLMVVLGLIILA
-5073 VLLSLILQRKVHKQP
+5073 ILLSLILQRKVHKQP

-5110 SGENHPFETIANTS
+5110 TGETHP
-5124 DSSSS
+5124 
-5129 VTLKSYTMHFE
+5129 
-5140 GLADTKIPGAGAS
+5140 GLEDTKIPGAGSPTSNRGVHNAS
-5153 SSNHS
+5153 R
-5158 IHIASGSRRRSQ
+5158 ARRPSQ
-5170 SQLNRT
+5170 SQLSRT

-5189 LSLYDKKSFAEDPP
+5189 LDIYDKKPLVDESP
-5203 WDAIIHNHRTTSRGL
+5203 WDAIIRNHRTGGRGL
-5218 YVDEEDF
+5218 YVDEEDL

>member
-14 NCWALSLRC
+14 NCWALSLSC

-31 ILILTYYESFV
+31 TLILTYYDSFV

-53 ENVGAFKKVS
+53 ENVGAFKNVS
-63 IVPTEATCG
+63 TVPTQATCG
-72 LPERSSFCH
+72 LPDRSTFCH
-81 SSVAIESILSC
+81 SSVAAESIMSC

-104 SSPSSYKLLLSEG
+104 SSPPSYRLLFPEG
-117 LGTCITEDKR
+117 LGTCVTEDKK
-127 DLHPGSFSNASSFIF
+127 DLPPGSFSNASSFIF
-142 HNHKDCFST
+142 HNQKDCFST
-151 PHSLRLAAS
+151 PPLLRLSAS

-171 EGVMCVIEKAVDGQT
+171 EGVMCVIEKAIDGQT
-186 VFKLTISEKEA
+186 VFKLTISEKETM
-197 VFYYRTVNG
+197 FYYRTVNG
-206 LQPPIKVMTLGRIL
+206 LQPPIKIMTLGRIL

-227 SVQVYH
+227 SVQVHH
-233 SRISFFLDGWED
+233 SRISFFLNGWED
-245 DNTPFD
+245 DSTPFD

-259 ADTDADGTLQIG
+259 ADTNADGTLKIG

-299 LEVFSGKFPHL
+299 LEVFSGRFPHL

-374 NTADLDHGV
+374 NAAGLDHGV

-402 FFSPLPEAVRI
+402 FFSPHPEAIRI
-413 ERKKRNDLNWED
+413 ERKKRDDLNWED

-433 SIFGVDNNGSLE
+433 SIFGMDNNGSLE

-450 NCLQLHSFTPYS
+450 NCLQLPSFTPYS
-462 RGNLTFSVLTPEPN
+462 YGNLTFSVLTPEPN

-490 KEFVKATQV
+490 QEFVKATQV
-499 RIHLH
+499 RIHMR
-504 GQYHTNESWVD
+504 GQYHTNESWVN
-515 FRHRYYGINEITV
+515 FRHRYYGVNEVTV

-542 SAVEPYR
+542 TAMEPYR
-549 CLCIKESYTEGN
+549 CLCIKESYTEGS

-584 NCRPCQ
+584 NCKPCQ

-599 YDLAMDTFPQEHY
+599 YDLEMDPFPQEYY

-619 DNCQHNTAGRNC
+619 DNCQHNTTGRNC

-666 LQCDSIGGQC
+666 LLCDNIGGQC
-676 HCKRHVSGRQCN
+676 NCKRHVSGRQCN

-737 LRCDSCNF
+737 PRCDSCNF

-753 NEDGCELC
+753 NEDGCEPC

-766 GSVNQFCNPVSGQCN
+766 GSVNQFCNPLTGQCN
-781 CKERVKGLH
+781 CKEQVKGLL
-790 CDTCMDNFYGLDVTG
+790 CDTCVDNFYGLDVTG
-805 CKACECNVAGSFSG
+805 CKACECNIAGSFAG
-819 AVCDAKTGQCACKPN
+819 TVCDARTGQCACKPN
-834 IGGRQCDECL
+834 IGGRQCNECL
-844 DGYYKVQ
+844 DGYHRIQV
-851 ENDSFICLPC
+851 NHSFVCLPC
-861 NCDKAG
+861 DCDKAG
-867 TVIGSLLCDK
+867 TVNGSLLCDK

-884 KAGVTGLQCSQCMLH
+884 KAGVIGLQCNQCMLH
-899 TYNLSMSNLLG
+899 TYNLSMRNLLG
-910 CQHCDCDALGTLAGT
+910 CQRCDCDAKGTLAGT

-936 LPQRQGRRCNEC
+936 LPHRQGRRCNEC

-953 SSTSSVTGCLP
+953 FSPSSVTGCLP
-964 CVCHTAGSVNQ
+964 CLCHTAGSVNQ

-986 QDASVTGQ
+986 QDVSVTGR
-994 TCERCKELYFG
+994 TCERCKEHHFG
-1005 FDSVTGRCQP
+1005 FDSVTGRCQH
-1015 CNCHSAGAISGT
+1015 CNCHPAGAISGT
-1027 CHLVTGQCFCKQ
+1027 CHLVTGQCVCKQ
-1039 FVTGLKCDNCVPDAS
+1039 FVTGLKCDNCVPNAS

-1074 AGEVLNS
+1074 TGEVLNS
-1081 SVISLLWS
+1081 SAISLSWNS
-1089 PPDSPNSNRLTYQ
+1089 PDSPNSNRLIYL

-1107 AEIYTTEDYHPYS
+1107 AKIYTAEDYYPYS
-1120 VQTFTDTMLS
+1120 THTFIDTALS

-1137 YIHVSNVHGFTRSVS
+1137 YVQASNIHGFTRSAS
-1152 VTYRTKSGI
+1152 VTYRTKSGT
-1161 PMGSLHLNPFFPVGD
+1161 PTGSLHLNPVFPVSH
-1176 HSVSLHWTSLSNY
+1176 HSALLYWTAPSND

-1196 ILTCTGFVDL
+1196 ILTCTVLVDL
-1206 QPCGQYEGLGTS
+1206 QPCGQYEGLETS
-1218 AIIGN
+1218 AIIWN
-1223 LIPFTKYV
+1223 LMPFTKYV

-1237 TSGGCLKSQPVTVIT
+1237 TSGGCLESQPVTVIT

-1257 EGLHPPLVETIS
+1257 EGLKPPVIENIS
-1269 STELAVEWSPPE
+1269 STELSVEWSAPE

-1286 VIRYELYMRKK
+1286 IIRYELYMRKK
-1297 LKPAGN
+1297 LKPFDDQ
-1303 ILPLEIRIFQSSG
+1303 PPPEIRVFQSSG
-1316 WLSPQPVMESPNEN
+1316 WLSPQPVLESANEN

-1335 QTTTTVTD
+1335 QTSTTVSD

-1352 SVLAVNM
+1352 YVLAVNM
-1359 AGSIS
+1359 AGSVS
-1364 SDWISGQTG
+1364 SDWMSGRTA

-1393 NVSWEKPEDNL
+1393 NVSWKKPEDNL
-1404 ARGEVMGYSI
+1404 SRGEVMGYSI
-1414 NLMTEQRF
+1414 SLMTEQRF
-1422 LPPFSQVLH
+1422 LPTFSQVLH
-1431 IAEAHELSYV
+1431 IAEAHELSYI
-1441 AMGLKPY
+1441 ATGLKPY
-1448 RTYNFTVTLCNQ
+1448 RTYNFTITLCNQ

-1468 GMGQTLAAAPRKISA
+1468 GMGQTLAAAPRKFGA
-1483 PRVEGI
+1483 PHVEGI
-1489 NSTMVKINWNEPE
+1489 NSTMVKISWNEPE

-1509 IYQVER
+1509 TYQVER
-1515 MDASL
+1515 MDSSL
-1520 TTWSAEVMKGIRFPG
+1520 ATWSTEVAKGVRFPG
-1535 NGYYKFA
+1535 NGYYRFA
-1542 SSTLPANTYFTGIKV
+1542 SSTLPANAYFTGIKV
-1557 KFRTREP
+1557 KFKTKEP

-1636 QYTGFSLATSG
+1636 QYTGSSSATSG
-1647 SNMIGE
+1647 STIIGE

-1663 QGYPIV
+1663 QGYAVV
-1669 RKDVGMKMIVQK
+1669 RRDEGMKMVIQK
-1681 GFVGCLSDIYLK
+1681 GFVGCLSDLFLK
-1693 KVHTPYENWE
+1693 KKYTPYEYWE
-1703 SLNWE
+1703 SLNWQN
-1708 DAEEQNN
+1708 AEEQNN
-1715 VCHIW
+1715 VYHIW
-1720 EGCPVVLAEG
+1720 EGCPTVLSEG

-1735 KGFLELHSGVFS
+1735 KGFLELYSGVFS
-1747 GGLEFK
+1747 GGQEFE

-1772 KDGPDY
+1772 KDGPDF

-1786 MLNIFLKTG
+1786 ILNVLLKTG
-1795 TVFTQVDL
+1795 IVFTQVDL
-1803 WLGLSYCDGKWNK
+1803 WLGLSYCDGNWNK

-1831 ELREQMLEPGVQELN
+1831 ELREQTLEPNVQQLK
-1846 VNSPVYVGG
+1846 VNSPVYIGG
-1855 IPPEIQNFYK
+1855 IPSEIQNIYK
-1865 ELALEQ
+1865 DLGSEL
-1871 GFGGCMKDVKFAQGA
+1871 GFGGCMKDVKFTRGA

-1923 QGKEQSIYES
+1923 RGKEQSVYEN

-1952 SLPSAWT
+1952 SVSSAWT
-1959 RVRTRESVPQNVPT
+1959 RARTRESVPQNVPT

-1983 NIEVTWDKPA
+1983 SIEVTWDKPA

-2003 LKAYEEDGPNV
+2003 LKAYEEDGPSV
-2014 PVTSAEL
+2014 PITIAEL
-2021 ADTSMLTGILTG
+2021 ADTCMLTGILTG
-2033 LHPFTN
+2033 LRPFTN
-2039 YTVTLTAC
+2039 YAVTLTAC
-2047 TLGGCTE
+2047 TLAGCTE

-2065 EAPEDVQSP
+2065 EAPEDVQLP
-2074 TAISFPTSLLMSWS
+2074 TATTFPTSLLVGWS

-2094 GIITQYALYMNG
+2094 GIITQYTLYMNG
-2106 VPIYLGNGT
+2106 VPIYFGNGT
-2115 KYVVKDLT
+2115 RCVVKDLA

-2130 LLTACTLAGC
+2130 LLTACTIAGC

-2159 APVLTVLDPRT
+2159 APVLTILDSRT

-2175 KEPVA
+2175 KEPLEL
-2180 ANRILDR
+2180 NGILDR
-2187 YMIYIAKNGQNFT
+2187 YVIYIANNEQNFT
-2200 KWNVIYNSTELFLD
+2200 KWDVIYNSTELFLD
-2214 FTIHQLF
+2214 FTIRHLF

-2233 TAGGCSISEASTA
+2233 TGGGCSISEASTA
-2246 ITDESTPEGVPA
+2246 VTDESTPEGVPA

-2271 SWTKP
+2271 SWAKP

-2288 YMDGVLM
+2288 YMDGVLI

-2331 TEARTME
+2331 VEARTME
-2338 ASPQGTIDVF
+2338 APPEGAVDVF
-2348 ATVDGSKEIQ
+2348 ATVDGSKEAQ
-2358 LKWLSPNNPNGKL
+2358 LKWLAPNKPHGQL
-2371 AYTVLV
+2371 TYTVFF

-2386 NANYSIVN
+2386 NANYSVVN
-2394 GTRMLCSSNES
+2394 GTRILCSSNES
-2405 HVWVPIKGLI
+2405 NVWVPIKGLI

-2421 VQVNASNSQGS
+2421 VQVKASNSQSS
-2432 LISDAITVVM
+2432 LMSDAITIVM

-2448 GMMPPRLSSAT
+2448 GVMPPRLSSAT

-2478 PRYRLQMQRRHSAGD
+2478 PSYRLQMRQRHSAGD
-2493 ILDLLS
+2493 ILELLS
-2499 SPTASLQHLVIDL
+2499 SPTASLQHSIRDL
-2512 QPYTEYEM
+2512 QPYTEYEV

-2525 NDYGDAYSNWTS
+2525 NGYGHAYSNWTS
-2537 MTTAEDKPGH
+2537 MTTAEDKPGP
-2547 LDPPLVL
+2547 LDPPLLL
-2554 NVTAKAASITWQ
+2554 NATSRAASITWQ
-2566 HPLKPNGIVT
+2566 HPLKQNGIIT
-2576 HYNIYQNGQL
+2576 HYNIYQNGEL
-2586 YATVLG
+2586 CATVSG
-2592 TRSDCIVEDL
+2592 ASSNYTVEDL
-2602 RPYTVYVFQVEG
+2602 HPYTVYEFQVEG
-2614 CTSKGCSLSPKTPEI
+2614 CTYKGCSLSPKTPAI
-2629 LTLPA
+2629 RTLPDV
-2634 APEDIP
+2634 PEGIP
-2640 APQLYSDTPASVV
+2640 APELYSDTPTSVV
-2653 ISWQPPACPNGL
+2653 ISWQPPAHPNGL
-2665 VENVTVERR
+2665 VENLTIERR
-2674 VKGTEQISTV
+2674 VKGTKELSTV
-2684 VTLPLSQSMSYIDQS
+2684 VTLPFSQSMSYIDQS

-2708 EYRVLMSTLHG
+2708 EYRILMSTVNG
-2719 GTNSSAWSEVTTKPS
+2719 GTNSSAWSEVTTRPS
-2734 RPAGVQPPDAEVLG
+2734 RPAGVQIPDAEVQG
-2748 PDSVKVSWKPPLIQN
+2748 PHSVKVSWKPPLIQN

-2770 IRMPDPRIVIPGDT
+2770 IRMPDPRIVIAGN
-2784 SSTLSHLVT
+2784 SASTLSYLVT
-2793 NLIPYTNYSVTVI
+2793 NLLPYTNYSITVV
-2806 ACSGGD
+2806 ACSGGN
-2812 GFLGGCTESL
+2812 GLLGGCTESL
-2822 PTNVATASTV
+2822 PTSVTTPSTA
-2832 PQGVSPLS
+2832 PEGISPLS
-2840 VTPVSESFIAISWQP
+2840 VTPISESFIAISWQP
-2855 PLRPNGPY
+2855 PLRPNGPH

-2917 NKVGYTSS
+2917 NEVGYTSS

-2969 AYYTLFLNSTG
+2969 EYYILSLNSTA
-2980 DGRSLKIQADV
+2980 DGRSLRIQADE
-2991 NSIVIGDLQPNT
+2991 NYIVIGDLQPNT
-3003 DYEIYFEVFNG
+3003 EYQIFFQVFNG
-3014 AHSINSDVVH
+3014 AHSINSEVVH
-3024 VTTSDGEPEG
+3024 VITSDGEPEG
-3034 MLPPEVVIINST
+3034 MFPPEVVIINST
-3046 AVHVIWTSPSN
+3046 AVRVIWTSPSN

-3077 MNKPGSLLLADLS
+3077 MNEPGSFLLADLS
-3090 PFTVYDIEIEACTMY
+3090 PFTVYDIQIEACTVY

-3120 EPKQLSAPIIHVI
+3120 EPEQLSAPVIHVI
-3133 GSRSLQINWASPEQ
+3133 GSRSLQINWVSPRQ

-3156 LLRKAWQRCTP
+3156 VLRKAFKRCTP
-3167 SKTPRSSKSNRM
+3167 AARSSRNTRM
-3179 CISLECKKHEDIC
+3179 CIPLECKKHENVC
-3192 GEVCYHPELKV
+3192 GEVCYHPEMKV

-3235 GGQVHAVQP
+3235 GGQIHAVQP
-3244 KHLCCGGY
+3244 KHQCCGGY
-3252 YTKVSVG
+3252 YTRILVG

-3273 GVGDSCCQG
+3273 GIGDSCCHG
-3282 MPYSISGNQICCG
+3282 MPYSTSGNQICCG
-3295 GTLHDSF
+3295 GSLHDSF
-3302 NQQCCG
+3302 SQQCCG
-3308 GEVISTD
+3308 GEVVSTD

-3322 EKGTAH
+3322 EKGTAYEAH
-3328 RPVTGMF
+3328 TGMF
-3335 CCGQEYVNKSDT
+3335 CCGQEYVNVSDT

-3391 LKYVCSDKISAGMVM
+3391 LKYVCSDKISAGMMM
-3406 KVKEECKANILCPL
+3406 KVKEECKANTLCPL
-3420 SMEATAH
+3420 PMEKTAH

-3436 ENICVWIKGS
+3436 ENICAWIKSS
-3446 QNGTEKEMKGVCP
+3446 QSTTGEEIKENVCP
-3459 AEEETVYTGSP
+3459 VEEETVYTGSP
-3470 KQHSFTDLNLQPFI
+3470 NQYSFTDLNLEPFV

-3495 YGRGFSEISRAVTK
+3495 HGRGFSEISRAVTK

-3544 ILHYIIFRNGIEHFR
+3544 IIHYIVLRNGIERFR
-3559 GTEMSFTD
+3559 GTEMSFRD
-3567 TSGVQPYQE
+3567 TSGIQPYHE

-3606 IQPPNISAL
+3606 VQPPDVSAL
-3615 NSTALHLSWIAPK
+3615 NSTALRLSWIAPK
-3628 KPNGIIK
+3628 KPNGIIR
-3635 EYQISQV
+3635 EYQVSQV
-3642 GKGLIYTD
+3642 GKGLIYSD
-3650 TASRMQHTVSGL
+3650 TGSRMHHTVSGL
-3662 QPYTNYSFM
+3662 QPYTNYSFL

-3688 QTLQAAPHGIWPKP
+3688 QTLQAAPHGVWPKP

-3718 PKKPNGL
+3718 PEIPNGL
-3725 ITEYRLFRDGEQ
+3725 ITQYRLFRDEEQ
-3737 IFLCGST
+3737 IFLGGSR

-3750 VNLQPNRRYVYQLEA
+3750 VNLQPNSRYVYQLEA
-3765 STWGGTNTSD
+3765 STWGGSNTSD
-3775 KYAIQ
+3775 KYVIQ

-3805 AWDVPGIFIINVP
+3805 AWDMPGIFTVDTP
-3818 LEYNILLNASSPT
+3818 LEYNVLLNASSPT
-3831 LLVKPVGHAQFALV
+3831 LLVKPAGRAHFAFV
-3845 HGLDPYTLYE
+3845 DGLDPFTLYE

-3870 QTYARTAEAPPRE
+3870 RTYSRTAEAPPLE
-3883 LSPPVIKAMGSA
+3883 LSPPTIKAMGSA
-3895 VIEVKWAPPKKPNGI
+3895 LIEVKWAPPKKPNGI

-3918 RPVGSQEELLLFI
+3918 RPVGSQEDLLLFI
-3931 WAEGPLEFID
+3931 WAEGALEFID

-3951 YEYRARAQNA
+3951 YEYRVRAQNA

-3971 AQTLEDSP
+3971 TQTLEASP
-3979 WGMGAP
+3979 WGMAAP
-3985 WAQATSAYSVQLNWT
+3985 WAQATSAYSVRLNWT
-4000 QPVSPNGVISLYR
+4000 QPVFPNGVITLYR
-4013 VVYKEKHSDPT
+4013 VVYQEKRSDPT
-4024 FTSPAVT
+4024 FSIPAVT
-4031 ALTIA
+4031 ALTVT
-4036 GAKHQAHLFGL
+4036 GGKHQAHLFGL
-4047 KPFTTYNVRVIAVNN
+4047 KPFTTYHVHVVAVNN

-4099 KWSEPSQPNGV
+4099 KWSEPSEPNGI

-4129 QFLFKRLEP
+4129 QFLFRRLEP
-4138 YTVYTLMLEACN
+4138 YTLYTLLLEACN
-4150 AAGCTRSPPQPIQ
+4150 AAGCTRSPPQPIR

-4170 SQMAPVIQVVN
+4170 SQMAPIIQAVN

-4190 QPINPNGKIIRYE
+4190 KPINPNGKIIRYE
-4203 VIQKCTKEN
+4203 VIHRCTKEN
-4212 AAGYRATTE
+4212 AAGYRATM
-4221 EDKIVFTEYNT
+4221 EDEKIVFTEYNT
-4232 ESKTFIYNDKGLQP
+4232 ESNTFVYNDKGLQP

-4265 SWTVAKTSQTAPKG
+4265 SWTAAMTSQTAPKG
-4279 LAVPR
+4279 LTAPR
-4284 LSLASVNPHKVLIS
+4284 LSLESVNPRKVLVS
-4298 WDSPAQPNGILQS
+4298 WDAPAQPNGILQS

-4333 DEDLLPYSMYSYM
+4333 DEDLLPYSMY
-4346 IVACTMGGCSTS
+4346 
-4358 EPATIQTL
+4358 
-4366 EAAPALVDPPS
+4366 
-4377 LQAVSA
+4377 
-4383 TQINASWAPP
+4383 
-4393 QIQNGDITK
+4393 
-4402 YILKLNN
+4402 
-4409 KEYYPGRSLHM
+4409 R
-4420 LVSNLQPYTQYDFA
+4420 
-4434 LVACTAGGCTSS
+4434 
-4446 VSQSVM
+4446 
-4452 TMEAPPLNMEA
+4452 
-4463 PRLLVMGSES
+4463 
-4473 IEITWKLPA
+4473 
-4482 NPNGKITSYDLRR
+4482 
-4495 DGVLVY
+4495 
-4501 SGVETRYLD
+4501 
-4510 FTLLPGME
+4510 
-4518 YSYTVTANN
+4518 
-4527 SQGSVTS
+4527 
-4534 PPAHMK
+4534 
-4540 TNPSAPS
+4540 
-4547 GMLPPR
+4547 
-4553 LQAWSSKEILVAW
+4553 
-4566 DPPIKVNGDIR
+4566 
-4577 NYTISIHKPAE
+4577 PAE
-4588 TGKKTVDLNASDVSF
+4588 TGKKTVDFDASHSSF
-4603 LRRSY
+4603 VRRSF
-4608 IVAELQPYS
+4608 IVAGLQPYS
-4617 RYEVQLQACTE
+4617 WYEVQLQACTE

-4646 ALQPAPLI
+4646 AAQPAPLI
-4654 EVQTPAGG
+4654 EIQTTARG
-4662 FQMTSSVLWTG
+4662 FQTVSSVLWTG

-4679 KILYYELYRRR
+4679 KILHYELYRRR
-4690 TTQAHINLDLAL
+4690 MTQALINLDLVL

-4708 NSFKDDKLLPYTE
+4708 TFFRDDQLLPYTE
-4721 YEYQVWAV
+4721 YEYQVWSV

-4738 WSHCR
+4738 WTRCR
-4743 TGPAPPEGLGAPL
+4743 TGPAPPEGLTAPL
-4756 FDTVASTVAVV
+4756 FHTVASTVAIV
-4767 NIRPPLKPNGVVSIY
+4767 NINPPLKPNGVVSIY
-4782 RLFSNDTRGTDVVLS
+4782 RLFSNDTRGTEVVLS

-4824 FNCCSKGPM
+4824 FNCCSKGPT

-4845 QPPPQIRTVSSRN
+4845 QPPPQIRAVTSRN
-4858 ASFQWSAPQSPNGI
+4858 ASFQWSAPQTPNGI

-4894 CSPGPTEVKYIGKG
+4894 CSPGPTEVKYTGNG

-4938 WIGFTTEKEPPRY
+4938 WVGFTTEKEPPRY
-4951 LAPFSI
+4951 MAPFSV
-4957 VSNVSTIHIDW
+4957 VSNLSTIHIDW
-4968 SRTFILNGRL
+4968 SRTFVLNGRL
-4978 KEYALIESGQRI
+4978 KEYALTESGQRI

-4998 YLPRTSDKTLLFQV
+4998 YLPRTSDKTFLFQV
-5012 TCLTDEGSAVTPVIK
+5012 TCITDEGSAMTPVIK
-5027 YNAGDGVGLILTT
+5027 YSAADGLGLILTT

-5045 KTESRRV
+5045 KAESKSV

-5058 WFAVLMVVLGLILLA
+5058 WFAVLMVVLGVILLA
-5073 VLLSLILQRKVHKQP
+5073 ILLSLILQRKVHKQP

-5110 SGENHPFETIANTS
+5110 TGETHPFETIADTS

-5129 VTLKSYTMHFE
+5129 ITLKSYRMRSE
-5140 GLADTKIPGAGAS
+5140 GLADTKIPGVGSPTS
-5153 SSNHS
+5153 SRGIYNV
-5158 IHIASGSRRRSQ
+5158 SGGRRPSQ

-5176 YSQASLHRSVSQL
+5176 YSPASLHRSVSQL
-5189 LSLYDKKSFAEDPP
+5189 LDIYDKKSFADELP
-5203 WDAIIHNHRTTSRGL
+5203 WDTIIRNHRAGGRGL
-5218 YVDEEDF
+5218 YAEEDDL

>member
-31 ILILTYYESFV
+31 TLILTYYDSFV

-53 ENVGAFKKVS
+53 ENVGAFKNVS
-63 IVPTEATCG
+63 TVPTQATCG
-72 LPERSSFCH
+72 LPDRSTFCH
-81 SSVAIESILSC
+81 SSVAAESIMSC

-104 SSPSSYKLLLSEG
+104 SSPPSYRLLFPEG
-117 LGTCITEDKR
+117 LGTCVTEDKK
-127 DLHPGSFSNASSFIF
+127 DLPPGSFSNASSFIF
-142 HNHKDCFST
+142 HNQKDCFST
-151 PHSLRLAAS
+151 PPLLRLSAS

-171 EGVMCVIEKAVDGQT
+171 EGVMCVIEKAIDGQT
-186 VFKLTISEKEA
+186 VFKLTISEKETM
-197 VFYYRTVNG
+197 FYYRTVNG
-206 LQPPIKVMTLGRIL
+206 LQPPIKIMTLGRIL

-227 SVQVYH
+227 SVQVHH
-233 SRISFFLDGWED
+233 SRISFFLNGWED
-245 DNTPFD
+245 DSTPFD

-259 ADTDADGTLQIG
+259 ADTNADGTLKIG

-299 LEVFSGKFPHL
+299 LEVFSGRFPHL

-374 NTADLDHGV
+374 NAAGLDHGV

-402 FFSPLPEAVRI
+402 FFSPHPEAIRI
-413 ERKKRNDLNWED
+413 ERKKRDDLNWED

-433 SIFGVDNNGSLE
+433 SIFGMDNNGSLE

-450 NCLQLHSFTPYS
+450 NCLQLPSFTPYS
-462 RGNLTFSVLTPEPN
+462 YGNLTFSVLTPEPN

-490 KEFVKATQV
+490 QEFVKATQV
-499 RIHLH
+499 RIHMR
-504 GQYHTNESWVD
+504 GQYHTNESWVN
-515 FRHRYYGINEITV
+515 FRHRYYGVNEVTV

-542 SAVEPYR
+542 TAMEPYR
-549 CLCIKESYTEGN
+549 CLCIKESYTEGS

-584 NCRPCQ
+584 NCKPCQ

-599 YDLAMDTFPQEHY
+599 YDLEMDPFPQEYY

-619 DNCQHNTAGRNC
+619 DNCQHNTTGRNC

-666 LQCDSIGGQC
+666 LLCDNIGGQC
-676 HCKRHVSGRQCN
+676 NCKRHVSGRQCN

-737 LRCDSCNF
+737 PRCDSCNF

-753 NEDGCELC
+753 NEDGCEPC

-766 GSVNQFCNPVSGQCN
+766 GSVNQFCNPLTGQCN
-781 CKERVKGLH
+781 CKEQVKGLL
-790 CDTCMDNFYGLDVTG
+790 CDTCVDNFYGLDVTG
-805 CKACECNVAGSFSG
+805 CKACECNIAGSFAG
-819 AVCDAKTGQCACKPN
+819 TVCDARTGQCACKPN
-834 IGGRQCDECL
+834 IGGRQCNECL
-844 DGYYKVQ
+844 DGYHRIQV
-851 ENDSFICLPC
+851 NHSFVCLPC
-861 NCDKAG
+861 DCDKAG
-867 TVIGSLLCDK
+867 TVNGSLLCDK

-884 KAGVTGLQCSQCMLH
+884 KAGVIGLQCNQCMLH
-899 TYNLSMSNLLG
+899 TYNLSMRNLLG
-910 CQHCDCDALGTLAGT
+910 CQRCDCDAKGTLAGT

-936 LPQRQGRRCNEC
+936 LPHRQGRRCNEC

-953 SSTSSVTGCLP
+953 FSPSSVTGCLP
-964 CVCHTAGSVNQ
+964 CLCHTAGSVNQ

-986 QDASVTGQ
+986 QDVSVTGR
-994 TCERCKELYFG
+994 TCERCKEHHFG
-1005 FDSVTGRCQP
+1005 FDSVTGRCQH
-1015 CNCHSAGAISGT
+1015 CNCHPAGAISGT
-1027 CHLVTGQCFCKQ
+1027 CHLVTGQCVCKQ
-1039 FVTGLKCDNCVPDAS
+1039 FVTGLKCDNCVPNAS

-1074 AGEVLNS
+1074 TGEVLNS
-1081 SVISLLWS
+1081 SAISLSWNS
-1089 PPDSPNSNRLTYQ
+1089 PDSPNSNRLIYL

-1107 AEIYTTEDYHPYS
+1107 AKIYTAEDYYPYRIH
-1120 VQTFTDTMLS
+1120 TFIDTALS

-1137 YIHVSNVHGFTRSVS
+1137 YVQASNIHGFTRSAS
-1152 VTYRTKSGI
+1152 VTYRTKSGT
-1161 PMGSLHLNPFFPVGD
+1161 PTGSLHLNPVFPVSH
-1176 HSVSLHWTSLSNY
+1176 HSALLYWTAPSND

-1196 ILTCTGFVDL
+1196 ILTCTVLVDL
-1206 QPCGQYEGLGTS
+1206 QPCGQYEGLETS
-1218 AIIGN
+1218 AIIWN
-1223 LIPFTKYV
+1223 LMPFTKYV

-1237 TSGGCLKSQPVTVIT
+1237 TSGGCLESQPVTVIT

-1257 EGLHPPLVETIS
+1257 EGLKPPVIENIS
-1269 STELAVEWSPPE
+1269 STELSVEWSAPE

-1286 VIRYELYMRKK
+1286 IIRYELYMRKK
-1297 LKPAGN
+1297 LKPFDDQ
-1303 ILPLEIRIFQSSG
+1303 PPPEIRVFQSSG
-1316 WLSPQPVMESPNEN
+1316 WLSPQPVLESANEN

-1335 QTTTTVTD
+1335 QTSTTVSD

-1352 SVLAVNM
+1352 YVLAVNM
-1359 AGSIS
+1359 AGSVS
-1364 SDWISGQTG
+1364 SDWMSGRTA

-1393 NVSWEKPEDNL
+1393 NVSWKKPEDNL
-1404 ARGEVMGYSI
+1404 SRGEVMGYSI
-1414 NLMTEQRF
+1414 SLMTEQRF
-1422 LPPFSQVLH
+1422 LPTFSQVLH
-1431 IAEAHELSYV
+1431 IAEAHELSYI
-1441 AMGLKPY
+1441 ATGLKPY
-1448 RTYNFTVTLCNQ
+1448 RTYNFTITLCNQ

-1468 GMGQTLAAAPRKISA
+1468 GMGQTLAAAPRKFGA
-1483 PRVEGI
+1483 PHVEGI
-1489 NSTMVKINWNEPE
+1489 NSTMVKISWNEPE

-1509 IYQVER
+1509 TYQVER
-1515 MDASL
+1515 MDSSL
-1520 TTWSAEVMKGIRFPG
+1520 ATWSTEVAKGVRFPG
-1535 NGYYKFA
+1535 NGYYRFA
-1542 SSTLPANTYFTGIKV
+1542 SSTLPANAYFTGIKV
-1557 KFRTREP
+1557 KFKTKEP

-1636 QYTGFSLATSG
+1636 QYTGSSSATSG
-1647 SNMIGE
+1647 STIIGE

-1663 QGYPIV
+1663 QGYAVV
-1669 RKDVGMKMIVQK
+1669 RRDEGMKMVIQK
-1681 GFVGCLSDIYLK
+1681 GFVGCLSDLFLK
-1693 KVHTPYENWE
+1693 KKYTPYEYWE
-1703 SLNWE
+1703 SLNWQN
-1708 DAEEQNN
+1708 AEEQNN
-1715 VCHIW
+1715 VYHIW
-1720 EGCPVVLAEG
+1720 EGCPTVLSEG

-1735 KGFLELHSGVFS
+1735 KGFLELYSGVFS
-1747 GGLEFK
+1747 GGQEFE

-1772 KDGPDY
+1772 KDGPDF

-1786 MLNIFLKTG
+1786 ILNVLLKTG
-1795 TVFTQVDL
+1795 IVFTQVDL
-1803 WLGLSYCDGKWNK
+1803 WLGLSYCDGNWNK

-1831 ELREQMLEPGVQELN
+1831 ELREQTLEPNVQQLK
-1846 VNSPVYVGG
+1846 VNSPVYIGG
-1855 IPPEIQNFYK
+1855 IPSEIQNIYK
-1865 ELALEQ
+1865 DLGSEL
-1871 GFGGCMKDVKFAQGA
+1871 GFGGCMKDVKFTRGA

-1923 QGKEQSIYES
+1923 RGKEQSVYEN

-1952 SLPSAWT
+1952 SVSSAWT
-1959 RVRTRESVPQNVPT
+1959 RARTRESVPQNVPT

-1983 NIEVTWDKPA
+1983 SIEVTWDKPA

-2003 LKAYEEDGPNV
+2003 LKAYEEDGPSV
-2014 PVTSAEL
+2014 PITIAEL

-2033 LHPFTN
+2033 LRPFTN
-2039 YTVTLTAC
+2039 YAVTLTAC
-2047 TLGGCTE
+2047 TLAGCTE

-2065 EAPEDVQSP
+2065 EAPEDVQLP
-2074 TAISFPTSLLMSWS
+2074 TATTFPTSLLVGWS

-2094 GIITQYALYMNG
+2094 GIITQYTLYMNG
-2106 VPIYLGNGT
+2106 VPIYFGNGT
-2115 KYVVKDLT
+2115 RCVVKDLA

-2130 LLTACTLAGC
+2130 LLTACTIAGC

-2159 APVLTVLDPRT
+2159 APVLTILDSRT

-2175 KEPVA
+2175 KEPLEL
-2180 ANRILDR
+2180 NGILDR
-2187 YMIYIAKNGQNFT
+2187 YVIYIANNEQNFT
-2200 KWNVIYNSTELFLD
+2200 KWDVIYNSTELFLD
-2214 FTIHQLF
+2214 FTIRHLS

-2233 TAGGCSISEASTA
+2233 TGGGCSISEASTA
-2246 ITDESTPEGVPA
+2246 VTDESTPEGVPA

-2271 SWTKP
+2271 SWAKP

-2288 YMDGVLM
+2288 YMDGVLI

-2331 TEARTME
+2331 VEARTME
-2338 ASPQGTIDVF
+2338 APPEGAVDVF
-2348 ATVDGSKEIQ
+2348 ATVDGSKEAQ
-2358 LKWLSPNNPNGKL
+2358 LKWLAPNKPHGQL
-2371 AYTVLV
+2371 TYTVFF

-2386 NANYSIVN
+2386 NANYSVVN
-2394 GTRMLCSSNES
+2394 GTRILCSSNES
-2405 HVWVPIKGLI
+2405 NVWVPIKGLI

-2421 VQVNASNSQGS
+2421 VQVKASNSQSS
-2432 LISDAITVVM
+2432 LMSDTITIVM

-2448 GMMPPRLSSAT
+2448 GVMPPRLSSAT

-2478 PRYRLQMQRRHSAGD
+2478 PSYRLQMRQRHSAGD
-2493 ILDLLS
+2493 ILELLS
-2499 SPTASLQHLVIDL
+2499 SPTASLQHSIRDL
-2512 QPYTEYEM
+2512 QPYTEYEV

-2525 NDYGDAYSNWTS
+2525 NGYGHAYSNWTS
-2537 MTTAEDKPGH
+2537 MTTAEDKPGP
-2547 LDPPLVL
+2547 LDPPLLL
-2554 NVTAKAASITWQ
+2554 NATSRAASITWQ
-2566 HPLKPNGIVT
+2566 HPLKQNGIIT
-2576 HYNIYQNGQL
+2576 HYNIYQNGEL
-2586 YATVLG
+2586 CATVSG
-2592 TRSDCIVEDL
+2592 ASSNYTVEDL
-2602 RPYTVYVFQVEG
+2602 HPYTVYEFQVEG
-2614 CTSKGCSLSPKTPEI
+2614 CTYKGCSLSPKTPAI
-2629 LTLPA
+2629 RTLPDV
-2634 APEDIP
+2634 PEGIP
-2640 APQLYSDTPASVV
+2640 APELYSDTPTSVV
-2653 ISWQPPACPNGL
+2653 ISWQPPAHPNGL
-2665 VENVTVERR
+2665 VENLTIERR
-2674 VKGTEQISTV
+2674 VKGTKELSTV
-2684 VTLPLSQSMSYIDQS
+2684 VTLPFSQSMSYIDQS

-2708 EYRVLMSTLHG
+2708 EYRILMSTVNG
-2719 GTNSSAWSEVTTKPS
+2719 GTNSSAWSEVTTRPS
-2734 RPAGVQPPDAEVLG
+2734 RPAGVQIPDAEVQG
-2748 PDSVKVSWKPPLIQN
+2748 PHSVKVSWKPPLIQN

-2770 IRMPDPRIVIPGDT
+2770 IRMPDPRIVIAGN
-2784 SSTLSHLVT
+2784 SASTLSYLVT
-2793 NLIPYTNYSVTVI
+2793 NLLPYTNYSITVV
-2806 ACSGGD
+2806 ACSGGN
-2812 GFLGGCTESL
+2812 GLLGGCTESL
-2822 PTNVATASTV
+2822 PTSVTTPSTA
-2832 PQGVSPLS
+2832 PEGISPLS
-2840 VTPVSESFIAISWQP
+2840 VTPISESFIAISWQP
-2855 PLRPNGPY
+2855 PLRPNGPH

-2917 NKVGYTSS
+2917 NEVGYTSS

-2969 AYYTLFLNSTG
+2969 EYYILSLNSTA
-2980 DGRSLKIQADV
+2980 DGRSLRIQADE
-2991 NSIVIGDLQPNT
+2991 NYIVIGDLQPNT
-3003 DYEIYFEVFNG
+3003 EYQIFFQVFNG
-3014 AHSINSDVVH
+3014 AHSINSEVVH
-3024 VTTSDGEPEG
+3024 VITSDGEPEG
-3034 MLPPEVVIINST
+3034 MFPPEVVIINST
-3046 AVHVIWTSPSN
+3046 AVRVIWTSPSN

-3077 MNKPGSLLLADLS
+3077 MNEPGSFLLADLS
-3090 PFTVYDIEIEACTMY
+3090 PFTVYDIQIEACTVY

-3120 EPKQLSAPIIHVI
+3120 EPEQLSAPVIHVI
-3133 GSRSLQINWASPEQ
+3133 GSRSLQINWVSPRQ

-3156 LLRKAWQRCTP
+3156 VLRKAFKRCAP
-3167 SKTPRSSKSNRM
+3167 AARSSRNTRM
-3179 CISLECKKHEDIC
+3179 CIPLECKKHENVC
-3192 GEVCYHPELKV
+3192 GEVCYHPEMKV

-3235 GGQVHAVQP
+3235 GGQIHAVQP
-3244 KHLCCGGY
+3244 KHQCCGGY
-3252 YTKVSVG
+3252 YTRILVG

-3273 GVGDSCCQG
+3273 GIGDSCCHG
-3282 MPYSISGNQICCG
+3282 MPYSTSGNQICCG
-3295 GTLHDSF
+3295 GSLHDSF
-3302 NQQCCG
+3302 SQQCCG
-3308 GEVISTD
+3308 GEVVSTD

-3322 EKGTAH
+3322 EKGTAYEAH
-3328 RPVTGMF
+3328 TGMF
-3335 CCGQEYVNKSDT
+3335 CCGQEYVNVSDT

-3391 LKYVCSDKISAGMVM
+3391 LKYVCSDKISAGMMM
-3406 KVKEECKANILCPL
+3406 KVKEECKANTLCPL
-3420 SMEATAH
+3420 PMEKTAH

-3436 ENICVWIKGS
+3436 ENICAWIKSS
-3446 QNGTEKEMKGVCP
+3446 QSTTGEEIKENVCP
-3459 AEEETVYTGSP
+3459 VEEETVYTGSP
-3470 KQHSFTDLNLQPFI
+3470 NQYSFTDLNLEPFV

-3495 YGRGFSEISRAVTK
+3495 HGRGFSEISRAVTK

-3544 ILHYIIFRNGIEHFR
+3544 IIHYIVLRNGIERFR
-3559 GTEMSFTD
+3559 GTEMSFRD
-3567 TSGVQPYQE
+3567 TSGIQPYHE

-3606 IQPPNISAL
+3606 VQPPDVSAL
-3615 NSTALHLSWIAPK
+3615 NSTALRLSWIAPK
-3628 KPNGIIK
+3628 KPNGIIR
-3635 EYQISQV
+3635 EYQVSQV
-3642 GKGLIYTD
+3642 GKGLIYSD
-3650 TASRMQHTVSGL
+3650 TGSRMHHTVSGL
-3662 QPYTNYSFM
+3662 QPYTNYSFL

-3688 QTLQAAPHGIWPKP
+3688 QTLQAAPHGVWPKP

-3718 PKKPNGL
+3718 PEIPNGL
-3725 ITEYRLFRDGEQ
+3725 ITQYRLFRDEEQ
-3737 IFLCGST
+3737 IFLGGSR

-3750 VNLQPNRRYVYQLEA
+3750 VNLQPNSRYVYQLEA
-3765 STWGGTNTSD
+3765 STWGGSNTSD
-3775 KYAIQ
+3775 KYVIQ

-3805 AWDVPGIFIINVP
+3805 AWDMPGIFTVDTP
-3818 LEYNILLNASSPT
+3818 LEYNVLLNASSPT
-3831 LLVKPVGHAQFALV
+3831 LLVKPAGRAHFAFV
-3845 HGLDPYTLYE
+3845 DGLDPFTLYE

-3870 QTYARTAEAPPRE
+3870 RTYSRTAEAPPLE
-3883 LSPPVIKAMGSA
+3883 LSPPTIKAMGSA
-3895 VIEVKWAPPKKPNGI
+3895 LIEVKWAPPKKPNGI

-3918 RPVGSQEELLLFI
+3918 RPVGSQEDLLLFI
-3931 WAEGPLEFID
+3931 WAEGALEFID

-3951 YEYRARAQNA
+3951 YEYRVRAQNA

-3971 AQTLEDSP
+3971 TQTLEASP
-3979 WGMGAP
+3979 WGMAAP
-3985 WAQATSAYSVQLNWT
+3985 WAQATSAYSVRLNWT
-4000 QPVSPNGVISLYR
+4000 QPVFPNGVITLYR
-4013 VVYKEKHSDPT
+4013 VVYQEKRSDPT
-4024 FTSPAVT
+4024 FSIPAVT
-4031 ALTIA
+4031 ALTVT
-4036 GAKHQAHLFGL
+4036 GGKHQAHLFGL
-4047 KPFTTYNVRVIAVNN
+4047 KPFTTYHVHIVAVNN

-4099 KWSEPSQPNGV
+4099 KWSEPSEPNGI

-4129 QFLFKRLEP
+4129 QFLFRRLEP
-4138 YTVYTLMLEACN
+4138 YTLYTLLLEACN
-4150 AAGCTRSPPQPIQ
+4150 EAGCTRSPPQPIR

-4170 SQMAPVIQVVN
+4170 SQMAPIIQAVN

-4190 QPINPNGKIIRYE
+4190 KPINPNGKIIRYE
-4203 VIQKCTKEN
+4203 VIHRCTKEN
-4212 AAGYRATTE
+4212 AAGYRATM
-4221 EDKIVFTEYNT
+4221 EDEKIVFTEYNT
-4232 ESKTFIYNDKGLQP
+4232 ESNTFVYNDKGLQP

-4265 SWTVAKTSQTAPKG
+4265 SWTAAMTSQTAPKG
-4279 LAVPR
+4279 LTAPR
-4284 LSLASVNPHKVLIS
+4284 LSLESVNPRKVLVS
-4298 WDSPAQPNGILQS
+4298 WDAPAQPNGILQS

-4333 DEDLLPYSMYSYM
+4333 DEDLLPYSMYRYAV
-4346 IVACTMGGCSTS
+4346 VACTMGGCSTS
-4358 EPATIQTL
+4358 EPAAIRTL

-4377 LQAVSA
+4377 LQAVSS
-4383 TQINASWAPP
+4383 TQVNASWAPP
-4393 QIQNGDITK
+4393 QVQNGDITK

-4409 KEYYPGRSLHM
+4409 EEYYPGKNLQM
-4420 LVSNLQPYTQYDFA
+4420 LISNLQPYTQYDFE

-4446 VSQSVM
+4446 TVQSVT

-4473 IEITWKLPA
+4473 IEITWKSPDK
-4482 NPNGKITSYDLRR
+4482 PNGKITSYELRR
-4495 DGVLVY
+4495 DDVLVY
-4501 SGVETRYLD
+4501 SGQETRYLD
-4510 FTLLPGME
+4510 FTLTPGME

-4534 PPAHMK
+4534 PSAQIK

-4566 DPPIKVNGDIR
+4566 DPPIKVNGDIK
-4577 NYTISIHKPAE
+4577 NYTISIHRPAE
-4588 TGKKTVDLNASDVSF
+4588 TGKKTVDFDASHSSF
-4603 LRRSY
+4603 VRRSF
-4608 IVAELQPYS
+4608 IVAGLQPYS
-4617 RYEVQLQACTE
+4617 WYEVQLQACTE

-4646 ALQPAPLI
+4646 AAQPAPLI
-4654 EVQTPAGG
+4654 EIQTTARG
-4662 FQMTSSVLWTG
+4662 FQTVSSVLWTG

-4679 KILYYELYRRR
+4679 KILHYELYRRR
-4690 TTQAHINLDLAL
+4690 MTQALINLDLVL

-4708 NSFKDDKLLPYTE
+4708 TFFRDDQLLPYTE
-4721 YEYQVWAV
+4721 YEYQVWSV

-4738 WSHCR
+4738 WTRCR
-4743 TGPAPPEGLGAPL
+4743 TGPAPPEGLTAPL
-4756 FDTVASTVAVV
+4756 FHTVASTVAIV
-4767 NIRPPLKPNGVVSIY
+4767 NINPPLKPNGVVSIY
-4782 RLFSNDTRGTDVVLS
+4782 RLFSNDTRGTEVVLS

-4824 FNCCSKGPM
+4824 FNCCSKGPT

-4845 QPPPQIRTVSSRN
+4845 QPPPQIRAVTSRN

-4894 CSPGPTEVKYIGKG
+4894 CSPGPTEVKYTGNG

-4938 WIGFTTEKEPPRY
+4938 WVGFTTEKEPPRY
-4951 LAPFSI
+4951 MAPFSV
-4957 VSNVSTIHIDW
+4957 VSNLSTIHIDW
-4968 SRTFILNGRL
+4968 SRTFVLNGRL
-4978 KEYALIESGQRI
+4978 KEYALTESGQRI

-4998 YLPRTSDKTLLFQV
+4998 YLPRTSDKTFLFQV
-5012 TCLTDEGSAVTPVIK
+5012 TCITDEGSAMTPVIK
-5027 YNAGDGVGLILTT
+5027 YSAADGLGLILTT
-5040 PGEKD
+5040 PGKKD
-5045 KTESRRV
+5045 KAESKSV

-5073 VLLSLILQRKVHKQP
+5073 ILLSLILQRKVHKQP

-5110 SGENHPFETIANTS
+5110 TGETHP
-5124 DSSSS
+5124 
-5129 VTLKSYTMHFE
+5129 
-5140 GLADTKIPGAGAS
+5140 GLADTKIPGVGSPTS
-5153 SSNHS
+5153 SRG
-5158 IHIASGSRRRSQ
+5158 IHNASGGRRPSQ

-5176 YSQASLHRSVSQL
+5176 YSPASLHRSVSQL
-5189 LSLYDKKSFAEDPP
+5189 LDIYDKKSFADELP
-5203 WDAIIHNHRTTSRGL
+5203 WDTIIRNHRAGGRGL
-5218 YVDEEDF
+5218 YAEEDDL

>member
-1 MDALIRRSFFVNM
+1 
-14 NCWALSLRC
+14 CWALSLRC

-31 ILILTYYESFV
+31 TLILTYYDSFV

-53 ENVGAFKKVS
+53 ENVGAFKNVS
-63 IVPTEATCG
+63 IVPTQATCG
-72 LPERSSFCH
+72 LPDRSTFCH
-81 SSVAIESILSC
+81 SSVAVQSIISC

-104 SSPSSYKLLLSEG
+104 SSPSSYKRLLSEG

-127 DLHPGSFSNASSFIF
+127 DLHPGSSSNASSFIF

-151 PHSLRLAAS
+151 PRSPRLGAS

-171 EGVMCVIEKAVDGQT
+171 EGVMCVIEKAIDGQT
-186 VFKLTISEKEA
+186 VFKLTISEKETM
-197 VFYYRTVNG
+197 FYYRTVNG

-227 SVQVYH
+227 SVQVHH

-251 SRILVGTV
+251 SRTLMGIV
-259 ADTDADGTLQIG
+259 ADTDADGTVQIG

-293 LTNRDI
+293 LTNREI

-359 NDDDIGTTWISSVFA
+359 NDNDIGTTWISSVFP
-374 NTADLDHGV
+374 NTASLDRGV
-383 SITIDLQNGQY
+383 SITINLQNGQY

-402 FFSPLPEAVRI
+402 FFSPHPEAIRI
-413 ERKKRNDLNWED
+413 ERKKRDDLKWED
-425 WQYFAKNC
+425 WQYFARNC
-433 SIFGVDNNGSLE
+433 SIFGMENNGSLE

-450 NCLQLHSFTPYS
+450 NCLQMHSFTPYS

-490 KEFVKATQV
+490 QEFVKATQV
-499 RIHLH
+499 RIHLR
-504 GQYHTNESWVD
+504 GQYHTTEPWVN
-515 FRHRYYGINEITV
+515 FRHRYYGVNEVTV

-533 CHGHADNCD
+533 CHGHADDCD
-542 SAVEPYR
+542 TAMKPYR
-549 CLCIKESYTEGN
+549 CLCVKESYTEGN

-584 NCRPCQ
+584 NCKPCQ
-590 CYSHAVSCH
+590 CYSHAESCH
-599 YDLAMDTFPQEHY
+599 YDLAMDPFPQEHH
-612 RGSGGVC
+612 RGGGGVC

-652 KPCDCYATGTKNKS
+652 KPCDCYATGTKYKS
-666 LQCDSIGGQC
+666 LLCDNIGGQC
-676 HCKRHVSGRQCN
+676 NCKRHVSGRQCN

-753 NEDGCELC
+753 NEDGCEPC

-766 GSVNQFCNPVSGQCN
+766 GSVSQFCNPLSGQCN
-781 CKERVKGLH
+781 CKERVKGLL

-805 CKACECNVAGSFSG
+805 CKACECDAAGSILG
-819 AVCDAKTGQCACKPN
+819 TVCNARTGQCACKPN
-834 IGGRQCDECL
+834 IGGRRCDECL
-844 DGYYKVQ
+844 DGYHRVQ
-851 ENDSFICLPC
+851 KGHSFLCLPC
-861 NCDKAG
+861 NCEKAG
-867 TVIGSLLCDK
+867 TVNGSLLCDK

-884 KAGVTGLQCSQCMLH
+884 KAGVTGLRCSQCVLH
-899 TYNLSMSNLLG
+899 AYNLSMSNVRG
-910 CQHCDCDALGTLAGT
+910 CQPCDCDALGTLAGT

-936 LPQRQGRRCNEC
+936 LPQRQGRRCDKC

-953 SSTSSVTGCLP
+953 FSPSSVTDCLP
-964 CVCHTAGSVNQ
+964 CLCHIAGSVNQ
-975 VCDKLT
+975 TCDKLT
-981 GQCIC
+981 GQCSC

-1005 FDSVTGRCQP
+1005 FDSVTGRCQH
-1015 CNCHSAGAISGT
+1015 CNCHPAGAISGT
-1027 CHLVTGQCFCKQ
+1027 CHLVTGQCVCKQ

-1074 AGEVLNS
+1074 TGEVLNS
-1081 SVISLLWS
+1081 SVINLSWS
-1089 PPDSPNSNRLTYQ
+1089 SPDSPNSNRLIYQ

-1107 AEIYTTEDYHPYS
+1107 EEIYTTEDYHPYS
-1120 VQTFTDTMLS
+1120 VQTFTDTMLA

-1137 YIHVSNVHGFTRSVS
+1137 YIQASNVHGFTRSDS
-1152 VTYRTKSGI
+1152 VTYRTKSGTPI
-1161 PMGSLHLNPFFPVGD
+1161 GSLDLNPVFPVSQ
-1176 HSVSLHWTSLSNY
+1176 HSVLLYWTSVSND
-1189 SGPIEKY
+1189 SGPVEKY
-1196 ILTCTGFVDL
+1196 ILTCTSSVDL
-1206 QPCGQYEGLGTS
+1206 QPCGQYEGLKTS
-1218 AIIGN
+1218 AIIWN
-1223 LIPFTKYV
+1223 LVPFTKYV

-1237 TSGGCLKSQPVTVIT
+1237 TSGGCLKSQPVTVVT
-1252 AQAPP
+1252 AQAAP
-1257 EGLHPPLVETIS
+1257 EGLDLPTVETIS

-1286 VIRYELYMRKK
+1286 IIRYELYMRKK
-1297 LKPAGN
+1297 LKSAGN
-1303 ILPLEIRIFQSSG
+1303 FLPPEIRIFQSSG
-1316 WLSPQPVMESPNEN
+1316 WLSPQPVVESQNEN

-1335 QTTTTVTD
+1335 QTSTTVTD

-1352 SVLAVNM
+1352 YVLAVNM

-1364 SDWISGQTG
+1364 SDWISGRTG
-1373 EAAPVFMP
+1373 EAAPAFMP

-1414 NLMTEQRF
+1414 SLMTEQRS
-1422 LPPFSQVLH
+1422 LPPFSQVLLLVLH
-1431 IAEAHELSYV
+1431 VAEAHELSYV
-1441 AMGLKPY
+1441 ATGLKPY

-1468 GMGQTLAAAPRKISA
+1468 GMGQTLAAAPRKLKA

-1489 NSTMVKINWNEPE
+1489 NSTTVKIIWNEPE

-1515 MDASL
+1515 MDSSL
-1520 TTWSAEVMKGIRFPG
+1520 ATMSIEVTKGIRFPG
-1535 NGYYKFA
+1535 NGYYRFA
-1542 SSTLPANTYFTGIKV
+1542 SSTLPTNTYFTGIKV
-1557 KFRTREP
+1557 KFRTQEP

-1592 LFDPQG
+1592 LFDPSSVNKKG

-1605 TNDGGKEYNDNS
+1605 TNDGGKVYNDNS

-1636 QYTGFSLATSG
+1636 QYTGSSLATSG
-1647 SNMIGE
+1647 STIIGE
-1653 NTGVF
+1653 NMGVF
-1658 VGGLP
+1658 IGGLP
-1663 QGYPIV
+1663 QGYNIV
-1669 RKDVGMKMIVQK
+1669 RKDEGMQRIVQK
-1681 GFVGCLSDIYLK
+1681 GFVGCLSDIFLK

-1703 SLNWE
+1703 SLNWQN
-1708 DAEEQNN
+1708 AEEQNN
-1715 VCHIW
+1715 VYHVW
-1720 EGCPVVLAEG
+1720 EGCPIGLSKG

-1735 KGFLELHSGVFS
+1735 RGFLELHSGVFN
-1747 GGLEFK
+1747 GGLEFE

-1778 LAIELKSG
+1778 LVIELKSG
-1786 MLNIFLKTG
+1786 ILNIFLKTG
-1795 TVFTQVDL
+1795 IVFTQVDL
-1803 WLGLSYCDGKWNK
+1803 WLGLSYCDGKWNE
-1816 VTVNKEGSVVSASVN
+1816 VTVSKEGSVISATMN
-1831 ELREQMLEPGVQELN
+1831 GLREQALEPRAQQLK

-1855 IPPEIQNFYK
+1855 IPPEIQSFYR
-1865 ELALEQ
+1865 ELGLEQ
-1871 GFGGCMKDVKFAQGA
+1871 GFGGCMKDVKFTRGA

-1923 QGKEQSIYES
+1923 RGKEQSVYES
-1933 GLQPFTE
+1933 ALQPFTE

-1945 VASNEGG
+1945 VALNEGG
-1952 SLPSAWT
+1952 SVSSVWT
-1959 RVRTRESVPQNVPT
+1959 HARTRESVPQNVPT

-1983 NIEVTWDKPA
+1983 SIEVTWDKPA

-2003 LKAYEEDGPNV
+2003 LKAYEADGPTV
-2014 PVTSAEL
+2014 PITSAEL
-2021 ADTSMLTGILTG
+2021 ADAGMLTGVLTG

-2039 YTVTLTAC
+2039 YAVTLTAC
-2047 TLGGCTE
+2047 TLAGCTE

-2074 TAISFPTSLLMSWS
+2074 TAISFPTSLLVSWS

-2094 GIITQYALYMNG
+2094 GIITQYTLYMNG
-2106 VPIYLGNGT
+2106 IPIYSGNGT
-2115 KYVVKDLT
+2115 KYVVKALA

-2159 APVLTVLDPRT
+2159 APVLTVLDSRT

-2175 KEPVA
+2175 KEPVEV
-2180 ANRILDR
+2180 NGILDR
-2187 YMIYIAKNGQNFT
+2187 YIIYMATNEQNFT

-2214 FTIHQLF
+2214 FTIPQLF

-2233 TAGGCSISEASTA
+2233 TGGGCSVSEASTA

-2258 PKAQSYSSDSFNI
+2258 PKAQSYASDSFNI

-2288 YMDGVLM
+2288 YMDGVLL
-2295 QNSSQLNC
+2295 QNSSQLSC

-2331 TEARTME
+2331 VEARTME
-2338 ASPQGTIDVF
+2338 APPEGMVDVF
-2348 ATVDGSKEIQ
+2348 TTVGGSKEVQ
-2358 LKWLSPNNPNGKL
+2358 LKWLAPNKPNGKL
-2371 AYTVLV
+2371 TYTVLV
-2377 TGLFYADQA
+2377 TGLFYADQD
-2386 NANYSIVN
+2386 NANYSLVN
-2394 GTRMLCSSNES
+2394 DTRMLCSSKEFN
-2405 HVWVPIKGLI
+2405 VWVPIKGLI

-2421 VQVNASNSQGS
+2421 VQVNVSNSQGS
-2432 LISDAITVVM
+2432 LISDAITIVM

-2448 GMMPPRLSSAT
+2448 GVMPPRLSSAT

-2465 VWSTPVRNNAPGA
+2465 VWSTPVRNNAPGT
-2478 PRYRLQMQRRHSAGD
+2478 PSYRLQMRRRRSAGD
-2493 ILDLLS
+2493 ILDLLP
-2499 SPTASLQHLVIDL
+2499 SPTASLQHRVGDL

-2525 NDYGDAYSNWTS
+2525 NGYGNAYSNWTS
-2537 MTTAEDKPGH
+2537 MTTAEDKPGP
-2547 LDPPLVL
+2547 LDPPLL
-2554 NVTAKAASITWQ
+2554 LDVTARAASITWQ
-2566 HPLKPNGIVT
+2566 HPLKPNGIIS

-2586 YATVLG
+2586 HTTVPGATSNCTVK
-2592 TRSDCIVEDL
+2592 DL
-2602 RPYTVYVFQVEG
+2602 HPYTVYVFQVEG
-2614 CTSKGCSLSPKTPEI
+2614 CTSKGCSLSPTTPEI
-2629 LTLPA
+2629 QTLPD

-2640 APQLYSDTPASVV
+2640 APELYSDTPTSVV
-2653 ISWQPPACPNGL
+2653 ISWQPPARPNGL
-2665 VENVTVERR
+2665 VENVMIERR

-2684 VTLPLSQSMSYIDQS
+2684 VSLPLSQSMSYIDQS

-2719 GTNSSAWSEVTTKPS
+2719 GTNSSAWAEVTTRPS
-2734 RPAGVQPPDAEVLG
+2734 RPAGVQPPDAEALG
-2748 PDSVKVSWKPPLIQN
+2748 PYSVKVSWKPPLIPN

-2770 IRMPDPRIVIPGDT
+2770 IRMPDPRIVIAGNP
-2784 SSTLSHLVT
+2784 SSKLSHLVT
-2793 NLIPYTNYSVTVI
+2793 NLVPYTNYSVTVI
-2806 ACSGGD
+2806 ACTGGD

-2822 PTNVATASTV
+2822 PTRVSTPSTV
-2832 PQGVSPLS
+2832 PQSVSPLS
-2840 VTPVSESFIAISWQP
+2840 VTPISESFIAISWQP
-2855 PLRPNGPY
+2855 PLRPNGPH

-2917 NKVGYTSS
+2917 NEVGYTSS

-2941 ILIARAVNHTAVE
+2941 VLVARAVNHTAVE

-2969 AYYTLFLNSTG
+2969 VYYTLFLNST
-2980 DGRSLKIQADV
+2980 DERRSLRIQADI
-2991 NSIVIGDLQPNT
+2991 NSIVIDDLQPNT
-3003 DYEIYFEVFNG
+3003 EYRIFSQVFNG
-3014 AHSINSDVVH
+3014 VHSINSEVVH

-3034 MLPPEVVIINST
+3034 MFPPEVVIINST
-3046 AVHVIWTSPSN
+3046 AVRVIWTSPSN
-3057 PNGVVTEY
+3057 PNGVVTGY
-3065 SIYVNNKQYKTG
+3065 SVYVNNQQYKTG
-3077 MNKPGSLLLADLS
+3077 MSEPGSFLLADLS
-3090 PFTVYDIEIEACTMY
+3090 PFTVYDIQIEACTVY

-3112 TQITTVED
+3112 TQVTTVED
-3120 EPKQLSAPIIHVI
+3120 EPKQLSAPIIHII
-3133 GSRSLQINWASPEQ
+3133 GSRSLQINWASPGQ

-3156 LLRKAWQRCTP
+3156 LLRKAWQKCAS

-3179 CISLECKKHEDIC
+3179 CISLECKKDENIC
-3192 GEVCYHPELKV
+3192 GEACYHPELEV

-3235 GGQVHAVQP
+3235 GGQIHAVQP
-3244 KHLCCGGY
+3244 KHQCCGAY
-3252 YTKVSVG
+3252 YTRVLAG
-3259 EVCCPNEEQNRVSV
+3259 EVCCPNEEENRVSV
-3273 GVGDSCCQG
+3273 GIGDSCCQG
-3282 MPYSISGNQICCG
+3282 MPYSTSGNQICCG
-3295 GTLHDSF
+3295 GSLHDSF

-3308 GEVISTD
+3308 GRVVSMD
-3315 LVCCGDE
+3315 SVCCGDE
-3322 EKGTAH
+3322 KEGTAY
-3328 RPVTGMF
+3328 RPLTGMF

-3391 LKYVCSDKISAGMVM
+3391 LKYVCSDKISAGMMM
-3406 KVKEECKANILCPL
+3406 KVREECKANVLCPL
-3420 SMEATAH
+3420 SMEETAH

-3436 ENICVWIKGS
+3436 ENICAWMKGS
-3446 QNGTEKEMKGVCP
+3446 QSATEMEVEAGVCP
-3459 AEEETVYTGSP
+3459 AEEETIYTGGP
-3470 KQHSFTDLNLQPFI
+3470 TQYSFTDVNLEPFV

-3533 NWEEPLQPNGL
+3533 NWEEPLQPNANKRENSLSAIGL
-3544 ILHYIIFRNGIEHFR
+3544 IIHYIILRNGIEHFR

-3588 CADSSKVVAVTVQ
+3588 CTDSSKVVAVTIQ

-3606 IQPPNISAL
+3606 VQPPEVSAL

-3628 KPNGIIK
+3628 KPNGIIR

-3642 GKGLIYTD
+3642 GRGLIYID
-3650 TASRMQHTVSGL
+3650 AAGRMQHTVSGL
-3662 QPYTNYSFM
+3662 QPYTNYSFV
-3671 LTACTS
+3671 LIACTS
-3677 AGCASSQPLSG
+3677 AGCASSQPFSG
-3688 QTLQAAPHGIWPKP
+3688 QTLQAAPHGVWPKP

-3713 IYWSE
+3713 VYWSE
-3718 PKKPNGL
+3718 PEEPNGL
-3725 ITEYRLFRDGEQ
+3725 ITHYRLFRDGEQ
-3737 IFLCGST
+3737 IFQGGST

-3750 VNLQPNRRYVYQLEA
+3750 VYLQPNSRYVYQLEA
-3765 STWGGTNTSD
+3765 STWGGSNTSD
-3775 KYAIQ
+3775 KYVIQ

-3790 VPYNVTVIDAYSIFL
+3790 VPYNVTIIDAYSIFL
-3805 AWDVPGIFIINVP
+3805 AWDVPGMFIVNVP
-3818 LEYNILLNASSPT
+3818 LEYNILLNASSPA
-3831 LLVKPVGHAQFALV
+3831 LLVKPVGRAHFAFV
-3845 HGLDPYTLYE
+3845 DGLDPYTLYE
-3855 IRIQACQNGGCGVGG
+3855 IRIQACQSGGCGVGG
-3870 QTYARTAEAPPRE
+3870 QTYARTAEAPPRD
-3883 LSPPVIKAMGSA
+3883 LSPPVVRAIGPAL
-3895 VIEVKWAPPKKPNGI
+3895 IEVKWAPPKKPNGI
-3910 ITNYFIHR
+3910 ITNYFISR

-3931 WAEGPLEFID
+3931 WTEGALEFID

-3951 YEYRARAQNA
+3951 YEYRARAQNS

-3971 AQTLEDSP
+3971 AQTLEASP
-3979 WGMGAP
+3979 WGMAAP
-3985 WAQATSAYSVQLNWT
+3985 WAQATSAYSVRLNWT

-4013 VVYKEKHSDPT
+4013 VVYQEKHSDPT
-4024 FTSPAVT
+4024 FSTPTVT
-4031 ALTIA
+4031 ALTVM
-4036 GAKHQAHLFGL
+4036 GTKHQAHLFGL
-4047 KPFTTYNVRVIAVNN
+4047 KPFTTYHIHVIAVNN

-4110 IKTYNIFS
+4110 IKTYNVFS
-4118 DDNLEYSGLSR
+4118 DDHLEYSGLSR
-4129 QFLFKRLEP
+4129 QFLFRRLEP
-4138 YTVYTLMLEACN
+4138 YTLYTLLLEACN
-4150 AAGCTRSPPQPIQ
+4150 AAGCTRSPPQPVW

-4170 SQMAPVIQVVN
+4170 SQMAPVIQAVN
-4181 ATNIELSWL
+4181 ATNVELSWL

-4203 VIQKCTKEN
+4203 VIH
-4212 AAGYRATTE
+4212 RRTE
-4221 EDKIVFTEYNT
+4221 ENVAGHGATAEDEKIVFTEYNT
-4232 ESKTFIYNDKGLQP
+4232 ESNTFTYNDRGLQP

-4257 NAAGYTDS
+4257 NAAGYADS
-4265 SWTVAKTSQTAPKG
+4265 SWTVAKTSQTAPKS

-4284 LSLASVNPHKVLIS
+4284 LSMVSANPHKVLIS
-4298 WDSPAQPNGILQS
+4298 WTPPAQPNGILQS
-4311 YRLLKNDV
+4311 YRLLKDDV
-4319 LYPFSFDAATFNYT
+4319 LYPFSFDAATLSYV
-4333 DEDLLPYSMYSYM
+4333 DEDLLPYTVYSYAV
-4346 IVACTMGGCSTS
+4346 VACTMGGCSTS
-4358 EPATIQTL
+4358 GTAAIRTL

-4377 LQAVSA
+4377 LQATSA
-4383 TQINASWAPP
+4383 TQISASWAPP

-4402 YILKLNN
+4402 YILKLGNE
-4409 KEYYPGRSLHM
+4409 EYYPGKSLQM

-4446 VSQSVM
+4446 TSQSVM

-4473 IEITWKLPA
+4473 IEITWKLPDK
-4482 NPNGKITSYDLRR
+4482 PNGKITSYDLRR

-4501 SGVETRYLD
+4501 SGLETRYLD
-4510 FTLLPGME
+4510 FTLTPGME

-4534 PPAHMK
+4534 PSAQIK

-4553 LQAWSSKEILVAW
+4553 LQAWSSSEILVAW

-4577 NYTISIHKPAE
+4577 NYTVSIHKPGE
-4588 TGKKTVDLNASDVSF
+4588 TGKKTFGFDASHVSF

-4608 IVAELQPYS
+4608 IVAQLQPYS

-4634 EWASVQTLEAPP
+4634 EWAWAQTLEAPP
-4646 ALQPAPLI
+4646 AVQPAPLI
-4654 EVQTPAGG
+4654 EIQTAGG
-4662 FQMTSSVLWTG
+4662 FQSTASILWTG
-4673 PQQPNG
+4673 PKQPNG

-4690 TTQAHINLDLAL
+4690 TTQAHVNLGLSL

-4708 NSFKDDKLLPYTE
+4708 TSFKDDKLLPYTE
-4721 YEYQVWAV
+4721 YEYQVWSV
-4729 NSAGRTPSG
+4729 NSVGRTPSS
-4738 WSHCR
+4738 WSRCR

-4756 FDTVASTVAVV
+4756 FNTVASTVAVV
-4767 NIRPPLKPNGVVSIY
+4767 SISPPLKPNGVVSIY

-4833 AQITTQPAPPSE
+4833 AQFTTQPAPPSE
-4845 QPPPQIRTVSSRN
+4845 QPPPQIRTVTSRN

-4894 CSPGPTEVKYIGKG
+4894 CSPGPTEVKYTGKG

-4951 LAPFSI
+4951 MAPFSV
-4957 VSNVSTIHIDW
+4957 VSNLSTIHIDW
-4968 SRTFILNGRL
+4968 SRTFVLNGRL
-4978 KEYALIESGQRI
+4978 KEYVLTESGQRI

-4998 YLPRTSDKTLLFQV
+4998 YLPRTSDKTFLFQV
-5012 TCLTDEGSAVTPVIK
+5012 TCITDEGSAMTPVIK
-5027 YNAGDGVGLILTT
+5027 YNAGEGVGLILTT

-5045 KTESRRV
+5045 KAESKHA

-5073 VLLSLILQRKVHKQP
+5073 ILLSLILQRKVHKQP

-5110 SGENHPFETIANTS
+5110 SGETHP
-5124 DSSSS
+5124 
-5129 VTLKSYTMHFE
+5129 
-5140 GLADTKIPGAGAS
+5140 GLADTKIPGAGS
-5153 SSNHS
+5153 PTSNRS
-5158 IHIASGSRRRSQ
+5158 VCIAPGGRRPSQ
-5170 SQLNRT
+5170 GQLSRT
-5176 YSQASLHRSVSQL
+5176 YSPASLHRSVSQL
-5189 LSLYDKKSFAEDPP
+5189 LDLYDKKTFEESP
-5203 WDAIIHNHRTTSRGL
+5203 WDAILHNHRTTGRGL
-5218 YVDEEDF
+5218 YVDEEDL